1 MSDLVRY
8 DPLEH
13 GQLVGG
19 LKKYRGLTQKEARE
33 AADDTALTRGFNN
46 SMRSARMAWNAFTG
60 DDEELG
66 QLKAEDMD
74 YRKIQEGR
82 KSQARR
88 ELGEAWDKG
97 EGVGGGLSN
106 VWGELKKD
114 WREKGL
120 DGVLEDVG
128 EMGGATLEQ
137 APNAL
142 VPLVTST
149 AGRAVGAIGGAFAG
163 GLAGA
168 GVGAIP
174 GAVVGGHVGGLA
186 GYALGNTLMEYGEQL
201 DRAAEAAG
209 VDPTDK
215 DAMMA
220 FIDRGAPGALKNAAV
235 KGAVVGAVDMATMK
249 LGGSI
254 LNMGKKA
261 AEKAALEK
269 MGVAAADKA
278 VVAAAKGTPEF
289 AALAAKESAK
299 GGLGGAARHTAAYA
313 LEPASEFAGEYL
325 GTGLAN
331 GEWDEKGAALEAFS
345 SLGHSAVEFVGTK
358 AYAAMTDPLKLSA
371 EQKADALAD
380 AKGNIEGNRKAGKLT
395 PEEAQA
401 LRAAVEAALDGG
413 VEQGGAGFDTAHHD
427 QLYLTLQ
434 QFVDRTKQK
443 EAEQFF
449 SSPADS
455 NTPHTEELAREME
468 KQPDVSGIPSEDEA
482 EFLNTGV
489 MSDGLARQY
498 ADIAAKYRAKPS
510 EAMGI
515 NPDNGAISAAAALA
529 VDSGAAVPSAVSDDV
544 EAPSVADDVLSERS
558 ADADRGGVSSAYGN
572 VRSGGA
578 PRGAASVASGG
589 SAAAASGGIA
599 RVAPLPAG
607 QYFDSLDTRGRKA
620 LAKEAGFDIKG
631 VADFG
636 QIAEPVRQ
644 KIEEAYHARIEADYK
659 AASEA
664 KQGYLPPPVRMAD
677 AVPVPKKGF
686 SVPADALNKE
696 SRRRFDAL
704 PEGVRRHA
712 QTVADYTADGIMR
725 QEAGMAD
732 MRGHYPEGLAESVR
746 AVRAYRAEHPESA
759 DVLDRLNRAVYGYRR
774 NNGWNVPLLS
784 REGERLQGVRTALP
798 DDGAS
803 EAVVG
808 GGRGLPRALPMEDKG
823 LAQDVRQD
831 VRQGLTQG
839 GRGLTPDKGADA
851 NAAALQVAPEADV
864 APGLSASENLAET
877 DGGKGAPIA
886 GKRPDTVLPVLNP
899 QVTESAV
906 KVSPKKR
913 MADAAADFTR
923 RLAADRRKLEKAG
936 VPLGDGEYR
945 FEHTNRKHID
955 ALAGVLDRLG
965 KGGML
970 KDFAD
975 MAGSSHSDGLV
986 FDGRRYLKGKEAETL
1001 QAGGLLEAVPS
1012 KSGWDYRLTQEGR
1025 ALAKVMA
1032 RSRDAAADGKSAG
1045 KAQSA
1050 RAKDAP
1056 VAAKNAAD
1064 EKPSSDKAAE
1074 SEAVVKTALDNP
1086 EEAQRKARVLQGEP
1100 VYTVKERTAPR
1111 ENKALREWAVA
1122 LFDKAGNKAVN
1133 PEIGEVALT
1142 AKSVKDSLAHGISP
1156 EKASAFEAVPYVVEK
1171 GAVIVRT
1178 RHGRVSSYFISAPV
1192 EIEGKQDIV
1201 TVLVHH
1207 DVNKKRMYLHSVT
1220 TKENLLKTAL
1230 AGYDGDSTADAE
1242 ASEPRGKLYSGD
1254 IASVL
1259 KKLLEYKTQ
1268 GGKTEDTPSE
1278 GARFSLDES
1287 PDSAFARAVDDVV
1300 GGKVSRGFVKMGTTP
1315 DVLKMLGLP
1324 DVKIRI
1330 SAKTIEK
1337 VMGEYLGIAKGAHS
1351 HIHNLTPEA
1360 VKQLPGQINNPVAV
1374 FKSSTVRGGY
1384 VVLTELT
1391 EADKQTG
1398 KDKPVVAALHLK
1410 TDKGGIEVIDVA
1422 SSYGRSDSQ
1431 LSRAFNQDLLY
1442 LDKTKARNLNTE
1454 RLQLPWDFTSDFEL
1468 YERNIKTDSDL
1479 VQYLKAEKQGKFD
1492 KKQENAKQHAE
1503 SIKKRLAESIGGLA
1517 EQVDVA
1523 AVSETAPDKAQMLL
1537 SERVEGWFDGRT
1549 GKITLVAENLTP
1561 ERAVWVAWHELGHR
1575 GFAAEGFAKY
1585 REELERADGNSLIRR
1600 IADAVQEER
1609 EGTGDAAA
1617 SVRSAAVEEA
1627 VVELYAAQRTGDWSG
1642 IENRYGVKVGNGLKR
1657 GIAGVLARI
1666 GAVLRRVL
1674 QRLTGKAD
1682 GAMSDADVFAMLV
1695 DLHGNKAAKSKAV
1708 VKTALDDAKEA
1719 ERKARVLQGEPVYT
1733 VKERQAPQG
1742 FKALREWAAAL
1753 FEKAGG
1759 KAVNPEAGEILLNE
1773 RSVRDSIAHGMNPFK
1788 AEAFAAIPDVIS
1800 QGVVIHEGV
1809 NPENGTRYVY
1819 ISAPV
1824 EIGGKDDVVTLLARN
1839 TGNGSQMYLHSVATK
1854 ESILNASDTETA
1866 EISRETG
1873 KVNSGY
1879 IASVLKKL
1887 LEYKTETGKGVSV
1900 GKKQQ
1905 KRQAESEAGSVPSE
1919 AQPKSGKDY
1928 FGLSLYE
1935 SGQDYKGISEAH
1947 YRKFVAELSKLDG
1960 WRVNNRKYGRLEF
1973 RVDGEEVVFL
1983 RRLESLYSEHA
1994 VIGFSVYNSRLVEKK
2009 FDEIEFVFNPSEPP
2023 KETAERLNRF
2033 IRSIYPVSEASVQV
2047 ESNPESEADTHR
2059 TPESVRAFSVT
2070 LPKLQQKRAV
2080 EHLTADALLDGGAKY
2095 PQLNGRTT
2103 KAGQVEKT
2111 LSAGF
2116 VPYEEIREQTARM
2129 GKERDKMF
2137 FKLHREAYGEDS
2149 SFDYDNSDDAELKA
2163 QTDEALREKHPPKTV
2178 YLMKHKQSGDAL
2190 PITKTQFDY
2199 AVYLE
2204 NMPSEGL
2211 RFSRSEQ
2218 TKSAFENRIDALFGG
2233 AKANLKGVRVLDKSD
2248 LLDMLGYGG
2257 MPVEL
2262 NESKVVLNRKN
2273 HPEMTAQQWKKVPE
2287 WLDNPVAVLKS
2298 KTHDKRL
2305 VFVPDEL
2312 IDGAPVYLVVEPN
2325 SRGLDIH
2332 VLVNGYA
2339 KDGNPQQTFRDIWRD
2354 LANGNTEF
2362 VDSKKARELLG
2373 RSGLQLPRLPSLNT
2387 SRKKILTE
2395 KNLQGYRK
2403 SEKTDT
2409 GQQHAESIKKRLAE
2423 SIGGLAEQVDVAAVS
2438 ETAPDKAQMLLS
2450 ERVEGWFDGRTGKI
2464 TLVAENL
2471 TPERAVWVAW
2481 HELGHR
2487 GFAAE
2492 GFAKYREEL
2501 ERADGNSLIRRIAD
2515 AVQEERE
2522 GTGDAAAS
2530 VRSAAVEEAVV
2541 ELYAAQRTGDWSGIE
2556 NRYGVKVGNG
2566 LKRGIAGVL
2575 ARIGAVLRRV
2585 LQRLTGKADG
2595 AMSDADVFAMLVDLH
2610 GNVEGAREAVSD
2622 GVKPSRSAMKDMDAN
2637 IRRGRAAMNRAL
2649 VEKADVRR
2657 AMYRNDIGWI
2667 DFVWGSTGRVLPNGK
2682 TKGAMGLAHVI
2693 ESRMRKDGMSR
2704 DEVVGMLI
2712 GRVVDTI
2719 ARGEVLR
2726 TVEGGK
2732 TKRLEVSLQ
2741 GNIVQL
2747 VKSKG
2752 SNTWV
2757 LTAFDGYQTVEQ
2769 ARGATRSA
2777 LRNTDPILSRDGMG
2791 ASDTPN
2797 VRAKDESVNTA
2808 DGTRFSRAEERSKSE
2823 SLEKL
2828 RRAETIRISGREI
2841 EAGDDLRQYRR
2852 RAMEYGKS
2860 LRGSYVNKD
2869 TGREISLGRAGIT
2882 EVLHHDVSNPEHL
2895 QSIAAIPQI
2904 IEKSIYI
2911 DTLPNEDKAKNPDI
2925 QEYEYYVA
2933 GLNIG
2938 GTDYTVKAAIA
2949 VATTGDKY
2957 YDHKLTRIEKGDLLE
2972 MTSRLSGAE
2981 ISNQSPLS
2989 DIDDKRLLQILQDK
3003 DAGKGGIADFDT
3015 EAVRFSRA
3023 ANIGAS
3029 ISHITGKRSDLRNAL
3044 KDRWDASKG
3053 IQLQFLGRRQIEDI
3067 YGGDLDGLKEYGRL
3081 SELFGADAN
3090 KAVTEA
3096 DKVVKE
3102 WGRLKKENAKAL
3114 ADLMHDA
3121 TLAKVDADPLMR
3133 GDAQKRLDGIRT
3145 ALDIA
3150 DGKIEKAKA
3159 VIASANARIARADAA
3174 YNKASEAAKKA
3185 QSALLAAEE
3194 EAGREIMADEADMR
3208 LRRLFYADSEAKRA
3222 LRHAEADVMAESR
3235 AKTDAVQMLKQAR
3248 ADVRRLEKD
3257 EVEAQKALEGLA
3269 LLNRRFAKLPDAAQR
3284 VYRKARDDYRVHF
3297 GQVRDAI
3304 AERLARAGQD
3314 AEIVRRLKERFDNEL
3329 GGVYFPLARFGD
3341 YLVVV
3346 KDADGNNVNVSRA
3359 ETLSE
3364 AEKLRDALKADF
3376 GAGFKVSPVMKSRDY
3391 IQSRDAVSGGF
3402 MKELGEA
3409 VGMLDLDPAQQ
3420 AQLNDTLMQLYL
3432 NSLPDTSWAKHGI
3445 HRKGVPGFSDDARR
3459 AYAQNM
3465 GSGANYLAKLR
3476 YADRM
3481 AEQLDVM
3488 QDFVDGR
3495 KYEEGFDQRQLQ
3507 RVADEMRKRHEAVMN
3522 PNPSKLAQALTGF
3535 GFLWMMGMSPASAIV
3550 NLSQTAMVAYPV
3562 MAAKWGYADAA
3573 RELLRASKQIGLRVG
3588 EKFNT
3593 IEDSLNED
3601 EKAAFQKAVDYGVID
3616 LSQAHD
3622 LAGVANGDPGL
3633 AGSAWQKVMDKAS
3646 WLFHHAEKFN
3656 RQVTFVAAYRLAKQ
3670 AGADSEAAFEQAKKA
3685 TYDGHFDYAAQ
3696 NRPRFMMGNVAKV
3709 VFLFKQYSQNI
3720 LYALGRNAYLA
3731 FKGDKEARKTL
3742 AGLLVS
3748 HAMASGIL
3756 GLPFVS
3762 TLLAVA
3768 SMLGSDDDDPWD
3780 AEAALRNML
3789 ADTFGD
3795 KAGEVM
3801 AKGFSRL
3808 TPLDVSGRLGLNQLI
3823 FPDIQDG
3830 LEGKKWA
3837 ESLVV
3842 GSTGAVV
3849 GAGIGAA
3856 DGVQKILD
3864 GRYMEGLES
3873 MLPVAIRNPLKAVR
3887 YATDGQ
3893 VDKSGIMVKDDFNLF
3908 ELAGQAVGFRPSD
3921 LALKQEGKSAVYR
3934 RDRALSA
3941 ARAKILS
3948 AMAKAVVE
3956 QDAAALRELRGVVA
3970 QWNRKH
3976 PERAI
3981 KSENIM
3987 AGVRNRQRRVA
3998 GAKDGIYLPEG
4009 RSDARTDGGFAF
4021 GH

>member
-1 MSDLVRY
+1 MRA
-8 DPLEH
+8 E
-13 GQLVGG
+13 
-19 LKKYRGLTQKEARE
+19 RE
-33 AADDTALTRGFNN
+33 
-46 SMRSARMAWNAFTG
+46 
-60 DDEELG
+60 DE
-66 QLKAEDMD
+66 
-74 YRKIQEGR
+74 
-82 KSQARR
+82 
-88 ELGEAWDKG
+88 
-97 EGVGGGLSN
+97 
-106 VWGELKKD
+106 
-114 WREKGL
+114 
-120 DGVLEDVG
+120 
-128 EMGGATLEQ
+128 
-137 APNAL
+137 
-142 VPLVTST
+142 
-149 AGRAVGAIGGAFAG
+149 
-163 GLAGA
+163 GLA
-168 GVGAIP
+168 
-174 GAVVGGHVGGLA
+174 
-186 GYALGNTLMEYGEQL
+186 Q
-201 DRAAEAAG
+201 
-209 VDPTDK
+209 
-215 DAMMA
+215 
-220 FIDRGAPGALKNAAV
+220 
-235 KGAVVGAVDMATMK
+235 
-249 LGGSI
+249 
-254 LNMGKKA
+254 
-261 AEKAALEK
+261 
-269 MGVAAADKA
+269 
-278 VVAAAKGTPEF
+278 GTP
-289 AALAAKESAK
+289 
-299 GGLGGAARHTAAYA
+299 R
-313 LEPASEFAGEYL
+313 
-325 GTGLAN
+325 
-331 GEWDEKGAALEAFS
+331 
-345 SLGHSAVEFVGTK
+345 
-358 AYAAMTDPLKLSA
+358 
-371 EQKADALAD
+371 
-380 AKGNIEGNRKAGKLT
+380 
-395 PEEAQA
+395 
-401 LRAAVEAALDGG
+401 
-413 VEQGGAGFDTAHHD
+413 
-427 QLYLTLQ
+427 
-434 QFVDRTKQK
+434 
-443 EAEQFF
+443 
-449 SSPADS
+449 
-455 NTPHTEELAREME
+455 
-468 KQPDVSGIPSEDEA
+468 
-482 EFLNTGV
+482 
-489 MSDGLARQY
+489 
-498 ADIAAKYRAKPS
+498 
-510 EAMGI
+510 
-515 NPDNGAISAAAALA
+515 
-529 VDSGAAVPSAVSDDV
+529 
-544 EAPSVADDVLSERS
+544 
-558 ADADRGGVSSAYGN
+558 
-572 VRSGGA
+572 
-578 PRGAASVASGG
+578 
-589 SAAAASGGIA
+589 
-599 RVAPLPAG
+599 
-607 QYFDSLDTRGRKA
+607 
-620 LAKEAGFDIKG
+620 
-631 VADFG
+631 
-636 QIAEPVRQ
+636 
-644 KIEEAYHARIEADYK
+644 
-659 AASEA
+659 
-664 KQGYLPPPVRMAD
+664 
-677 AVPVPKKGF
+677 
-686 SVPADALNKE
+686 
-696 SRRRFDAL
+696 
-704 PEGVRRHA
+704 
-712 QTVADYTADGIMR
+712 
-725 QEAGMAD
+725 D

-823 LAQDVRQD
+823 LAQDVQQD

-839 GRGLTPDKGADA
+839 GRGLTPDAGADA
-851 NAAALQVAPEADV
+851 NAAALQGLPASAAVASGNAPTHHQNLQVRTRAEGA
-864 APGLSASENLAET
+864 APGLPASENLAGT
-877 DGGKGAPIA
+877 DGGKRAPVA

-899 QVTESAV
+899 QVAESAV

-970 KDFAD
+970 EEFAD

-986 FDGRRYLKGKEAETL
+986 FDSRRYLKGREAETL

-1032 RSRDAAADGKSAG
+1032 RSRDAAADGKPAG
-1045 KAQSA
+1045 RAQSA

-1056 VAAKNAAD
+1056 VAGKAAVAKNATT

-1074 SEAVVKTALDNP
+1074 PETLVKTALDNP
-1086 EEAQRKARVLQGEP
+1086 QEARRKARVLQGEP

-1259 KKLLEYKTQ
+1259 KKLLEYKT
-1268 GGKTEDTPSE
+1268 
-1278 GARFSLDES
+1278 
-1287 PDSAFARAVDDVV
+1287 
-1300 GGKVSRGFVKMGTTP
+1300 
-1315 DVLKMLGLP
+1315 
-1324 DVKIRI
+1324 
-1330 SAKTIEK
+1330 
-1337 VMGEYLGIAKGAHS
+1337 
-1351 HIHNLTPEA
+1351 
-1360 VKQLPGQINNPVAV
+1360 
-1374 FKSSTVRGGY
+1374 
-1384 VVLTELT
+1384 
-1391 EADKQTG
+1391 
-1398 KDKPVVAALHLK
+1398 
-1410 TDKGGIEVIDVA
+1410 
-1422 SSYGRSDSQ
+1422 
-1431 LSRAFNQDLLY
+1431 
-1442 LDKTKARNLNTE
+1442 
-1454 RLQLPWDFTSDFEL
+1454 
-1468 YERNIKTDSDL
+1468 
-1479 VQYLKAEKQGKFD
+1479 
-1492 KKQENAKQHAE
+1492 
-1503 SIKKRLAESIGGLA
+1503 
-1517 EQVDVA
+1517 
-1523 AVSETAPDKAQMLL
+1523 
-1537 SERVEGWFDGRT
+1537 
-1549 GKITLVAENLTP
+1549 
-1561 ERAVWVAWHELGHR
+1561 
-1575 GFAAEGFAKY
+1575 
-1585 REELERADGNSLIRR
+1585 
-1600 IADAVQEER
+1600 
-1609 EGTGDAAA
+1609 
-1617 SVRSAAVEEA
+1617 
-1627 VVELYAAQRTGDWSG
+1627 
-1642 IENRYGVKVGNGLKR
+1642 
-1657 GIAGVLARI
+1657 
-1666 GAVLRRVL
+1666 
-1674 QRLTGKAD
+1674 
-1682 GAMSDADVFAMLV
+1682 
-1695 DLHGNKAAKSKAV
+1695 
-1708 VKTALDDAKEA
+1708 
-1719 ERKARVLQGEPVYT
+1719 
-1733 VKERQAPQG
+1733 
-1742 FKALREWAAAL
+1742 
-1753 FEKAGG
+1753 
-1759 KAVNPEAGEILLNE
+1759 
-1773 RSVRDSIAHGMNPFK
+1773 
-1788 AEAFAAIPDVIS
+1788 
-1800 QGVVIHEGV
+1800 
-1809 NPENGTRYVY
+1809 
-1819 ISAPV
+1819 
-1824 EIGGKDDVVTLLARN
+1824 
-1839 TGNGSQMYLHSVATK
+1839 
-1854 ESILNASDTETA
+1854 
-1866 EISRETG
+1866 
-1873 KVNSGY
+1873 
-1879 IASVLKKL
+1879 
-1887 LEYKTETGKGVSV
+1887 ETGKGVSV

-1905 KRQAESEAGSVPSE
+1905 KRQAESEAGGVPSE

-1960 WRVNNRKYGRLEF
+1960 WRVNNRKYGKLEF

-2163 QTDEALREKHPPKTV
+2163 QTDEALREKYPPKTV

-2211 RFSRSEQ
+2211 KFS
-2218 TKSAFENRIDALFGG
+2218 
-2233 AKANLKGVRVLDKSD
+2233 
-2248 LLDMLGYGG
+2248 
-2257 MPVEL
+2257 L
-2262 NESKVVLNRKN
+2262 NESPGSAFARAVDDAARGRQVSGYVRVGTTPDVLKMLGLPDVRVTV
-2273 HPEMTAQQWKKVPE
+2273 HGSMFKKVMGGKHSVTAGDLKQIPKQI
-2287 WLDNPVAVLKS
+2287 NSPVAVMRSETMADGYVVLTELVEHGRGTDKPVVAALHLKRT
-2298 KTHDKRL
+2298 KDGL
-2305 VFVPDEL
+2305 EL
-2312 IDGAPVYLVVEPN
+2312 MNIASVYGRRDIQVQ
-2325 SRGLDIH
+2325 RGLNSHLLYLDKEKG
-2332 VLVNGYA
+2332 L
-2339 KDGNPQQTFRDIWRD
+2339 KLSRTF
-2354 LANGNTEF
+2354 
-2362 VDSKKARELLG
+2362 
-2373 RSGLQLPRLPSLNT
+2373 GLQLPAYVQEGSNLGSQVKTDSDLAQYL
-2387 SRKKILTE
+2387 KTE
-2395 KNLQGYRK
+2395 KQGK
-2403 SEKTDT
+2403 FDKKQENAK
-2409 GQQHAESIKKRLAE
+2409 QHAESIKKRLAE

-2438 ETAPDKAQMLLS
+2438 EALPDKAQMLLS

-2471 TPERAVWVAW
+2471 TPERAVWAAW

-2487 GFAAE
+2487 GFAAD

-2530 VRSAAVEEAVV
+2530 VRSVAVEEAVV
-2541 ELYAAQRTGDWSGIE
+2541 ELYAAQRTGDWAGIE
-2556 NRYGVKVGNG
+2556 NRYGVKAGNG

-2585 LQRLTGKADG
+2585 LQRLAGKADG

-2712 GRVVDTI
+2712 GRVVETI

-3023 ANIGAS
+3023 ANIGAA

-3067 YGGDLDGLKEYGRL
+3067 YGGSLDGLKEYGRL

-3096 DKVVKE
+3096 DKVVRE

-3194 EAGREIMADEADMR
+3194 KAGREILADEADMR

-3762 TLLAVA
+3762 ALLAVA
-3768 SMLGSDDDDPWD
+3768 SMLGSDDDDPWIPS
-3780 AEAALRNML
+3780 ATCCTA
-3789 ADTFGD
+3789 
-3795 KAGEVM
+3795 
-3801 AKGFSRL
+3801 
-3808 TPLDVSGRLGLNQLI
+3808 
-3823 FPDIQDG
+3823 
-3830 LEGKKWA
+3830 
-3837 ESLVV
+3837 SLCPA
-3842 GSTGAVV
+3842 SKP
-3849 GAGIGAA
+3849 I
-3856 DGVQKILD
+3856 
-3864 GRYMEGLES
+3864 
-3873 MLPVAIRNPLKAVR
+3873 
-3887 YATDGQ
+3887 
-3893 VDKSGIMVKDDFNLF
+3893 
-3908 ELAGQAVGFRPSD
+3908 
-3921 LALKQEGKSAVYR
+3921 
-3934 RDRALSA
+3934 
-3941 ARAKILS
+3941 
-3948 AMAKAVVE
+3948 
-3956 QDAAALRELRGVVA
+3956 
-3970 QWNRKH
+3970 
-3976 PERAI
+3976 
-3981 KSENIM
+3981 
-3987 AGVRNRQRRVA
+3987 
-3998 GAKDGIYLPEG
+3998 
-4009 RSDARTDGGFAF
+4009 
-4021 GH
+4021 

>member
-19 LKKYRGLTQKEARE
+19 LKKYRGFTQKDAWA
-33 AADDTALTRGFNN
+33 AADDTALTRGFKN
-46 SMRSARMAWNAFTG
+46 SMRSARMAWNDLTG
-60 DDEELG
+60 DKEELG

-88 ELGEAWDKG
+88 ELGEAWEKG

-106 VWGELKKD
+106 VWEELKKD

-142 VPLVTST
+142 VPLATTTVGGILGTL
-149 AGRAVGAIGGAFAG
+149 AGGNTAVGAY
-163 GLAGA
+163 AGA
-168 GVGAIP
+168 T
-174 GAVVGGHVGGLA
+174 
-186 GYALGNTLMEYGEQL
+186 LGNTLMEYGEQL

-261 AEKAALEK
+261 AEKAALKK

-278 VVAAAKGTPEF
+278 AVAAAKGTPEF

-299 GGLGGAARHTAAYA
+299 GGLGGAARHAAAFA

-358 AYAAMTDPLKLSA
+358 AYAAITDPLRLSA

-449 SSPADS
+449 NSPADG
-455 NTPHTEELAREME
+455 NTPHAEELAREME

-498 ADIAAKYRAKPS
+498 ADMADKYRAKPS

-515 NPDNGAISAAAALA
+515 DPDDGAISAAAALA
-529 VDSGAAVPSAVSDDV
+529 VDSGAAVPSVPSDDV
-544 EAPSVADDVLSERS
+544 ETPTVADDVLSGRS

-578 PRGAASVASGG
+578 ASVASGG
-589 SAAAASGGIA
+589 AGRSAAAASGGIA

-607 QYFDSLDTRGRKA
+607 QYFDGLDTRGRKA

-644 KIEEAYHARIEADYK
+644 KIEEAYHARIEADYQ

-704 PEGVRRHA
+704 PETVRRHA

-732 MRGHYPEGLAESVR
+732 MRGHYPAGLAESVR
-746 AVRAYRAEHPESA
+746 VVRAYRAEHPESA

-774 NNGWNVPLLS
+774 NNGWRVPLLS

-808 GGRGLPRALPMEDKG
+808 GGRGLPRALPTEDKG

-839 GRGLTPDKGADA
+839 GRGLTPDTGADA
-851 NAAALQVAPEADV
+851 NAAALQGLPEPAAVASGNAPTHRQNLQVRAHAEGA

-877 DGGKGAPIA
+877 DGGKRAPVA

-899 QVTESAV
+899 QVAESAV

-970 KDFAD
+970 EEFAD

-986 FDGRRYLKGKEAETL
+986 FDSRRYLKGKEAETL

-1032 RSRDAAADGKSAG
+1032 RSRDAAASAGKSAG

-1050 RAKDAP
+1050 RAKDTP
-1056 VAAKNAAD
+1056 VAGKAAVAKNAAN
-1064 EKPSSDKAAE
+1064 EKPSSDKAAKPE
-1074 SEAVVKTALDNP
+1074 TLVKTALDNP
-1086 EEAQRKARVLQGEP
+1086 QEARRKARVLQGEP
-1100 VYTVKERTAPR
+1100 VYTVKERTAPG

-1122 LFDKAGNKAVN
+1122 LFDKAGGKAVN
-1133 PEIGEVALT
+1133 PEAGEILLNER
-1142 AKSVKDSLAHGISP
+1142 SVRDSIAHGMNPFKAEAFAAIPDVISQGVVIHEGVNP
-1156 EKASAFEAVPYVVEK
+1156 ENGTRYV
-1171 GAVIVRT
+1171 
-1178 RHGRVSSYFISAPV
+1178 YISAPV
-1192 EIEGKQDIV
+1192 EIEGKDDVV
-1201 TVLVHH
+1201 TLLAR
-1207 DVNKKRMYLHSVT
+1207 NTGNGSQMYLHSVA
-1220 TKENLLKTAL
+1220 TKESILNASDTETAEISRETGKVNS
-1230 AGYDGDSTADAE
+1230 GY
-1242 ASEPRGKLYSGD
+1242 

-1259 KKLLEYKTQ
+1259 KKLLKYKTQ
-1268 GGKTEDTPSE
+1268 GGKTENTPSE
-1278 GARFSLDES
+1278 GLRFSIRFSLDES
-1287 PDSAFARAVDDVV
+1287 PDSAFARAVDDVT
-1300 GGKVSRGFVKMGTTP
+1300 GGKVPAGFISLGTTP
-1315 DVLKMLGLP
+1315 DVWKLVGLP
-1324 DVKIRI
+1324 DGKVRI
-1330 SAKTIEK
+1330 SGGVIDKAMNGKHAVT
-1337 VMGEYLGIAKGAHS
+1337 A
-1351 HIHNLTPEA
+1351 EA
-1360 VKQLPGQINNPVAV
+1360 LKDLPRHLNSPIAV
-1374 FKSSTVRGGY
+1374 FKSSASSSNPDGY
-1384 VVLTELT
+1384 VVLTELV
-1391 EADKQTG
+1391 EREKG
-1398 KDKPVVAALHLK
+1398 KDKPIIAALNLGRAK
-1410 TDKGGIEVIDVA
+1410 NGLELLDI
-1422 SSYGRSDSQ
+1422 SSVYGRNNGQ
-1431 LSRAFNQDLLY
+1431 LTRAFNQDLLY
-1442 LDKTKARNLNTE
+1442 LDKAKGRHFLTTRP
-1454 RLQLPWDFTSDFEL
+1454 LQLHWDITSDADL
-1468 YERNIKTDSDL
+1468 VGRNIKTDSDL
-1479 VQYLKAEKQGKFD
+1479 AQYSSA
-1492 KKQENAKQHAE
+1492 KKQVSVDKAQRMARQHAE
-1503 SIKKRLAESIGGLA
+1503 SIKKRLAESIGRLA

-1575 GFAAEGFAKY
+1575 GFAADGFAKY
-1585 REELERADGNSLIRR
+1585 RAELERADGNSLIRR

-1674 QRLTGKAD
+1674 QRLAGKAD
-1682 GAMSDADVFAMLV
+1682 GAMSDADVFAMLA
-1695 DLHGNKAAKSKAV
+1695 DLHGNA
-1708 VKTALDDAKEA
+1708 
-1719 ERKARVLQGEPVYT
+1719 
-1733 VKERQAPQG
+1733 
-1742 FKALREWAAAL
+1742 
-1753 FEKAGG
+1753 
-1759 KAVNPEAGEILLNE
+1759 
-1773 RSVRDSIAHGMNPFK
+1773 
-1788 AEAFAAIPDVIS
+1788 
-1800 QGVVIHEGV
+1800 
-1809 NPENGTRYVY
+1809 
-1819 ISAPV
+1819 
-1824 EIGGKDDVVTLLARN
+1824 
-1839 TGNGSQMYLHSVATK
+1839 
-1854 ESILNASDTETA
+1854 
-1866 EISRETG
+1866 
-1873 KVNSGY
+1873 
-1879 IASVLKKL
+1879 
-1887 LEYKTETGKGVSV
+1887 
-1900 GKKQQ
+1900 
-1905 KRQAESEAGSVPSE
+1905 
-1919 AQPKSGKDY
+1919 
-1928 FGLSLYE
+1928 
-1935 SGQDYKGISEAH
+1935 
-1947 YRKFVAELSKLDG
+1947 
-1960 WRVNNRKYGRLEF
+1960 
-1973 RVDGEEVVFL
+1973 
-1983 RRLESLYSEHA
+1983 
-1994 VIGFSVYNSRLVEKK
+1994 
-2009 FDEIEFVFNPSEPP
+2009 
-2023 KETAERLNRF
+2023 
-2033 IRSIYPVSEASVQV
+2033 
-2047 ESNPESEADTHR
+2047 
-2059 TPESVRAFSVT
+2059 
-2070 LPKLQQKRAV
+2070 
-2080 EHLTADALLDGGAKY
+2080 
-2095 PQLNGRTT
+2095 
-2103 KAGQVEKT
+2103 
-2111 LSAGF
+2111 
-2116 VPYEEIREQTARM
+2116 
-2129 GKERDKMF
+2129 
-2137 FKLHREAYGEDS
+2137 
-2149 SFDYDNSDDAELKA
+2149 
-2163 QTDEALREKHPPKTV
+2163 
-2178 YLMKHKQSGDAL
+2178 
-2190 PITKTQFDY
+2190 
-2199 AVYLE
+2199 
-2204 NMPSEGL
+2204 
-2211 RFSRSEQ
+2211 
-2218 TKSAFENRIDALFGG
+2218 
-2233 AKANLKGVRVLDKSD
+2233 
-2248 LLDMLGYGG
+2248 
-2257 MPVEL
+2257 
-2262 NESKVVLNRKN
+2262 
-2273 HPEMTAQQWKKVPE
+2273 
-2287 WLDNPVAVLKS
+2287 
-2298 KTHDKRL
+2298 
-2305 VFVPDEL
+2305 
-2312 IDGAPVYLVVEPN
+2312 
-2325 SRGLDIH
+2325 
-2332 VLVNGYA
+2332 
-2339 KDGNPQQTFRDIWRD
+2339 
-2354 LANGNTEF
+2354 
-2362 VDSKKARELLG
+2362 
-2373 RSGLQLPRLPSLNT
+2373 
-2387 SRKKILTE
+2387 
-2395 KNLQGYRK
+2395 
-2403 SEKTDT
+2403 
-2409 GQQHAESIKKRLAE
+2409 
-2423 SIGGLAEQVDVAAVS
+2423 
-2438 ETAPDKAQMLLS
+2438 
-2450 ERVEGWFDGRTGKI
+2450 
-2464 TLVAENL
+2464 
-2471 TPERAVWVAW
+2471 
-2481 HELGHR
+2481 
-2487 GFAAE
+2487 
-2492 GFAKYREEL
+2492 
-2501 ERADGNSLIRRIAD
+2501 
-2515 AVQEERE
+2515 
-2522 GTGDAAAS
+2522 
-2530 VRSAAVEEAVV
+2530 EEA
-2541 ELYAAQRTGDWSGIE
+2541 RD
-2556 NRYGVKVGNG
+2556 
-2566 LKRGIAGVL
+2566 
-2575 ARIGAVLRRV
+2575 
-2585 LQRLTGKADG
+2585 
-2595 AMSDADVFAMLVDLH
+2595 
-2610 GNVEGAREAVSD
+2610 AVSD
-2622 GVKPSRSAMKDMDAN
+2622 GVLFSIYSDDADKVA
-2637 IRRGRAAMNRAL
+2637 RAADIL
-2649 VEKADVRR
+2649 TGSPVADIESGLIKR
-2657 AMYRNDIGWI
+2657 DE
-2667 DFVWGSTGRVLPNGK
+2667 NGK
-2682 TKGAMGLAHVI
+2682 VIANAREFIRKWLA
-2693 ESRMRKDGMSR
+2693 ENRPDGIFR
-2704 DEVVGMLI
+2704 HPEV
-2712 GRVVDTI
+2712 
-2719 ARGEVLR
+2719 GEVML
-2726 TVEGGK
+2726 TVRGVK
-2732 TKRLEVSLQ
+2732 NSLSHFSADIHVDALPAVPYVLENSAVLEY
-2741 GNIVQL
+2741 
-2747 VKSKG
+2747 SKDKNG
-2752 SNTWV
+2752 DN
-2757 LTAFDGYQTVEQ
+2757 VE
-2769 ARGATRSA
+2769 
-2777 LRNTDPILSRDGMG
+2777 NVIL
-2791 ASDTPN
+2791 
-2797 VRAKDESVNTA
+2797 
-2808 DGTRFSRAEERSKSE
+2808 
-2823 SLEKL
+2823 
-2828 RRAETIRISGREI
+2828 
-2841 EAGDDLRQYRR
+2841 
-2852 RAMEYGKS
+2852 
-2860 LRGSYVNKD
+2860 
-2869 TGREISLGRAGIT
+2869 
-2882 EVLHHDVSNPEHL
+2882 
-2895 QSIAAIPQI
+2895 AAP
-2904 IEKSIYI
+2904 
-2911 DTLPNEDKAKNPDI
+2911 A
-2925 QEYEYYVA
+2925 
-2933 GLNIG
+2933 NIG
-2938 GTDYTVKAAIA
+2938 GKRHYVVVRLRKDLKSGQKPQFYVVAAQLETDAQRETALAVETRSSHDGHIA
-2949 VATTGDKY
+2949 GGK
-2957 YDHKLTRIEKGDLLE
+2957 
-2972 MTSRLSGAE
+2972 
-2981 ISNQSPLS
+2981 N
-2989 DIDDKRLLQILQDK
+2989 RLLNILHSALISVNQIK
-3003 DAGKGGIADFDT
+3003 SAAGNTGTVDAGIADFDT

-3023 ANIGAS
+3023 ANIGAA
-3029 ISHITGKRSDLRNAL
+3029 IGHITGKKSDLRNAL

-3067 YGGDLDGLKEYGRL
+3067 YGGSLDGLKEYGRL

-3096 DKVVKE
+3096 DKVVRE
-3102 WGRLKKENAKAL
+3102 WGRLKKADAKAL

-3150 DGKIEKAKA
+3150 DGKIVKARA
-3159 VIASANARIARADAA
+3159 VIASADARIARADAA

-3194 EAGREIMADEADMR
+3194 KAGREILADEADMR

-3257 EVEAQKALEGLA
+3257 EVGAQKALEGLA

-3284 VYRKARDDYRVHF
+3284 VYRKARDDYRAHF
-3297 GQVRDAI
+3297 GQVRDAL

-3314 AEIVRRLKERFDNEL
+3314 AETVRRLKERFDNEL

-3346 KDADGNNVNVSRA
+3346 KDADGNSVNVSRA

-3409 VGMLDLDPAQQ
+3409 VGMLDLDSAQQ
-3420 AQLNDTLMQLYL
+3420 AQLNDTLTQLYL
-3432 NSLPDTSWAKHGI
+3432 NALPDTSWAKHGI

-3495 KYEEGFDQRQLQ
+3495 KYEEGFNQRQLQ

-3573 RELLRASKQIGLRVG
+3573 RELLRASKQIGLKVG

-3656 RQVTFVAAYRLAKQ
+3656 RQVTFVAAYRLAKR

-3709 VFLFKQYSQNI
+3709 AFLFKQYSQNI

-3830 LEGKKWA
+3830 LAGKKWA

-3893 VDKSGIMVKDDFNLF
+3893 VDKSGITVKDDFNLF
-3908 ELAGQAVGFRPSD
+3908 ELAGQAAGFRSSD

-3956 QDAAALRELRGVVA
+3956 QDAAALRALRGVVA

-3987 AGVRNRQRRVA
+3987 SSVRNRQRRVA
-3998 GAKDGIYLPEG
+3998 GAKDGIYLSDKH
-4009 RSDARTDGGFAF
+4009 SDARTDGGFAF

>member
-1 MSDLVRY
+1 MRAERED
-8 DPLEH
+8 E
-13 GQLVGG
+13 
-19 LKKYRGLTQKEARE
+19 GLTQ
-33 AADDTALTRGFNN
+33 
-46 SMRSARMAWNAFTG
+46 
-60 DDEELG
+60 
-66 QLKAEDMD
+66 
-74 YRKIQEGR
+74 
-82 KSQARR
+82 
-88 ELGEAWDKG
+88 
-97 EGVGGGLSN
+97 
-106 VWGELKKD
+106 
-114 WREKGL
+114 
-120 DGVLEDVG
+120 
-128 EMGGATLEQ
+128 
-137 APNAL
+137 
-142 VPLVTST
+142 
-149 AGRAVGAIGGAFAG
+149 
-163 GLAGA
+163 
-168 GVGAIP
+168 
-174 GAVVGGHVGGLA
+174 
-186 GYALGNTLMEYGEQL
+186 
-201 DRAAEAAG
+201 
-209 VDPTDK
+209 
-215 DAMMA
+215 
-220 FIDRGAPGALKNAAV
+220 
-235 KGAVVGAVDMATMK
+235 
-249 LGGSI
+249 
-254 LNMGKKA
+254 
-261 AEKAALEK
+261 
-269 MGVAAADKA
+269 
-278 VVAAAKGTPEF
+278 
-289 AALAAKESAK
+289 
-299 GGLGGAARHTAAYA
+299 
-313 LEPASEFAGEYL
+313 
-325 GTGLAN
+325 
-331 GEWDEKGAALEAFS
+331 
-345 SLGHSAVEFVGTK
+345 
-358 AYAAMTDPLKLSA
+358 
-371 EQKADALAD
+371 
-380 AKGNIEGNRKAGKLT
+380 
-395 PEEAQA
+395 
-401 LRAAVEAALDGG
+401 
-413 VEQGGAGFDTAHHD
+413 
-427 QLYLTLQ
+427 
-434 QFVDRTKQK
+434 
-443 EAEQFF
+443 
-449 SSPADS
+449 
-455 NTPHTEELAREME
+455 
-468 KQPDVSGIPSEDEA
+468 
-482 EFLNTGV
+482 
-489 MSDGLARQY
+489 
-498 ADIAAKYRAKPS
+498 
-510 EAMGI
+510 
-515 NPDNGAISAAAALA
+515 
-529 VDSGAAVPSAVSDDV
+529 
-544 EAPSVADDVLSERS
+544 
-558 ADADRGGVSSAYGN
+558 
-572 VRSGGA
+572 GA
-578 PRGAASVASGG
+578 PR
-589 SAAAASGGIA
+589 
-599 RVAPLPAG
+599 
-607 QYFDSLDTRGRKA
+607 
-620 LAKEAGFDIKG
+620 
-631 VADFG
+631 
-636 QIAEPVRQ
+636 
-644 KIEEAYHARIEADYK
+644 
-659 AASEA
+659 
-664 KQGYLPPPVRMAD
+664 
-677 AVPVPKKGF
+677 
-686 SVPADALNKE
+686 
-696 SRRRFDAL
+696 
-704 PEGVRRHA
+704 
-712 QTVADYTADGIMR
+712 
-725 QEAGMAD
+725 D
-732 MRGHYPEGLAESVR
+732 MRGHYPAGLAESVR

-774 NNGWNVPLLS
+774 NNGWRVPLLS
-784 REGERLQGVRTALP
+784 REGERLQGGRTALP

-808 GGRGLPRALPMEDKG
+808 GGRGL
-823 LAQDVRQD
+823 
-831 VRQGLTQG
+831 
-839 GRGLTPDKGADA
+839 TPDAGADA
-851 NAAALQVAPEADV
+851 NAAALQGLPASAAVASGNAPTHRQNLQVRTRAEGA
-864 APGLSASENLAET
+864 APGLSASEKLAET
-877 DGGKGAPIA
+877 DGGKGAPVA

-899 QVTESAV
+899 QVAESAV

-970 KDFAD
+970 EEFAD

-986 FDGRRYLKGKEAETL
+986 FDSRRYLKGKEAETL

-1032 RSRDAAADGKSAG
+1032 RSRDAAASAGKSAG

-1056 VAAKNAAD
+1056 VAGKAAVAKNAAN

-1074 SEAVVKTALDNP
+1074 PETLVKTALDNP
-1086 EEAQRKARVLQGEP
+1086 EEARRKARVLQG
-1100 VYTVKERTAPR
+1100 K
-1111 ENKALREWAVA
+1111 
-1122 LFDKAGNKAVN
+1122 
-1133 PEIGEVALT
+1133 
-1142 AKSVKDSLAHGISP
+1142 
-1156 EKASAFEAVPYVVEK
+1156 
-1171 GAVIVRT
+1171 
-1178 RHGRVSSYFISAPV
+1178 
-1192 EIEGKQDIV
+1192 
-1201 TVLVHH
+1201 
-1207 DVNKKRMYLHSVT
+1207 
-1220 TKENLLKTAL
+1220 
-1230 AGYDGDSTADAE
+1230 
-1242 ASEPRGKLYSGD
+1242 
-1254 IASVL
+1254 
-1259 KKLLEYKTQ
+1259 
-1268 GGKTEDTPSE
+1268 
-1278 GARFSLDES
+1278 
-1287 PDSAFARAVDDVV
+1287 
-1300 GGKVSRGFVKMGTTP
+1300 
-1315 DVLKMLGLP
+1315 
-1324 DVKIRI
+1324 
-1330 SAKTIEK
+1330 
-1337 VMGEYLGIAKGAHS
+1337 
-1351 HIHNLTPEA
+1351 
-1360 VKQLPGQINNPVAV
+1360 
-1374 FKSSTVRGGY
+1374 
-1384 VVLTELT
+1384 
-1391 EADKQTG
+1391 
-1398 KDKPVVAALHLK
+1398 
-1410 TDKGGIEVIDVA
+1410 
-1422 SSYGRSDSQ
+1422 
-1431 LSRAFNQDLLY
+1431 
-1442 LDKTKARNLNTE
+1442 
-1454 RLQLPWDFTSDFEL
+1454 
-1468 YERNIKTDSDL
+1468 
-1479 VQYLKAEKQGKFD
+1479 
-1492 KKQENAKQHAE
+1492 
-1503 SIKKRLAESIGGLA
+1503 
-1517 EQVDVA
+1517 
-1523 AVSETAPDKAQMLL
+1523 
-1537 SERVEGWFDGRT
+1537 
-1549 GKITLVAENLTP
+1549 
-1561 ERAVWVAWHELGHR
+1561 
-1575 GFAAEGFAKY
+1575 
-1585 REELERADGNSLIRR
+1585 
-1600 IADAVQEER
+1600 
-1609 EGTGDAAA
+1609 
-1617 SVRSAAVEEA
+1617 
-1627 VVELYAAQRTGDWSG
+1627 
-1642 IENRYGVKVGNGLKR
+1642 
-1657 GIAGVLARI
+1657 
-1666 GAVLRRVL
+1666 
-1674 QRLTGKAD
+1674 
-1682 GAMSDADVFAMLV
+1682 
-1695 DLHGNKAAKSKAV
+1695 
-1708 VKTALDDAKEA
+1708 
-1719 ERKARVLQGEPVYT
+1719 PVYT

-1824 EIGGKDDVVTLLARN
+1824 EIEGKDDVVTLLARN

-1960 WRVNNRKYGRLEF
+1960 WRVNNRKYGKLEF

-2163 QTDEALREKHPPKTV
+2163 QTDEALREKYPPKTV

-2211 RFSRSEQ
+2211 RFSRAAKQADDVRDLMVTHNISGRGILHAARMGGLPFASVAVTRQSNPLYGFGEVTLIGNRDYIDPKGANKAKVFGSDIYSPRYPSVSYEYDRKDLQGVVGRFKQAAQAVGDVTLESAVMYESEGRGLNEVLSRSLAVKYQ
-2218 TKSAFENRIDALFGG
+2218 FLKDGGIDVSPVMKSSGLGGRAVPETDYFETLAKVDGLVEGRASEFERYVEDVADTVPVKERLYQGISERSGKRLYKPHTLENVVKKLKKDIRGG
-2233 AKANLKGVRVLDKSD
+2233 ESAHYGLPSLRARVTPKFKSVDDIRKNKGRLVSSEDFAEAKA
-2248 LLDMLGYGG
+2248 
-2257 MPVEL
+2257 EIEA
-2262 NESKVVLNRKN
+2262 ESAKL
-2273 HPEMTAQQWKKVPE
+2273 AQAVGVPE
-2287 WLDNPVAVLKS
+2287 WEIIDVVGAVVDDGATVAFERYGIANTAENGRAVAGFIAKLKAMPTEYFEGKAKDVTQFSDFVGAVVPSDLNVRARKVLEDAGLKLYEYDAAKAGARAQAVKLATDELDAVRGDILFSLDESPGSAFARAVDDAARGRQVSGYVRVGTTPDVLKMLGLPDVRVTVHGSMFKKVMGGKHSVTAEDLKQIPKQINSPVAVMKSETMADGYVVLTELVEHERGIDKPVVAALHLKRT
-2298 KTHDKRL
+2298 KDGL
-2305 VFVPDEL
+2305 EL
-2312 IDGAPVYLVVEPN
+2312 MNIASVYGRRDIQVQ
-2325 SRGLDIH
+2325 RGLNSHLLYLDKEKG
-2332 VLVNGYA
+2332 L
-2339 KDGNPQQTFRDIWRD
+2339 KLSRTF
-2354 LANGNTEF
+2354 
-2362 VDSKKARELLG
+2362 
-2373 RSGLQLPRLPSLNT
+2373 GLQLPAYVQEGS
-2387 SRKKILTE
+2387 
-2395 KNLQGYRK
+2395 NLGSQV
-2403 SEKTDT
+2403 KTDSDLAQYLKAEKQ
-2409 GQQHAESIKKRLAE
+2409 GKFDKKQENAKQHAESIKKRLAE

-2530 VRSAAVEEAVV
+2530 VRSVAVEEAVV

-2566 LKRGIAGVL
+2566 LKRSIAGVL

-2585 LQRLTGKADG
+2585 LQRLAGKADG
-2595 AMSDADVFAMLVDLH
+2595 AMSDADVFAMLADLH
-2610 GNVEGAREAVSD
+2610 GNAEGARDAVSD
-2622 GVKPSRSAMKDMDAN
+2622 GN
-2637 IRRGRAAMNRAL
+2637 H
-2649 VEKADVRR
+2649 R
-2657 AMYRNDIGWI
+2657 AMM
-2667 DFVWGSTGRVLPNGK
+2667 F
-2682 TKGAMGLAHVI
+2682 A
-2693 ESRMRKDGMSR
+2693 
-2704 DEVVGMLI
+2704 
-2712 GRVVDTI
+2712 
-2719 ARGEVLR
+2719 
-2726 TVEGGK
+2726 
-2732 TKRLEVSLQ
+2732 
-2741 GNIVQL
+2741 
-2747 VKSKG
+2747 
-2752 SNTWV
+2752 
-2757 LTAFDGYQTVEQ
+2757 
-2769 ARGATRSA
+2769 
-2777 LRNTDPILSRDGMG
+2777 
-2791 ASDTPN
+2791 
-2797 VRAKDESVNTA
+2797 
-2808 DGTRFSRAEERSKSE
+2808 RAEDGAAERSKSE

-2841 EAGDDLRQYRR
+2841 PEGGNLREYKRN
-2852 RAMEYGKS
+2852 ALEYGKS

-2869 TGREISLGRAGIT
+2869 TGREITLGASGVK
-2882 EVLHHDVSNPEHL
+2882 EVLQHDYKDAEHL

-2904 IEKSIYI
+2904 IENAVYI
-2911 DTLPNEDKAKNPDI
+2911 DTLPNEDGKVPHIK
-2925 QEYEYYVA
+2925 EFEYYLA

-2938 GTDYTVKAAIA
+2938 GTDYTVRAA
-2949 VATTGDKY
+2949 VGVSDFGDRY
-2957 YDHKLTRIEKGDLLE
+2957 YDHKLTQIEKGKLLE
-2972 MTSRLSGAE
+2972 ARHSDNKSGVPQQQNALG
-2981 ISNQSPLS
+2981 NF
-2989 DIDDKRLLQILQDK
+2989 DDKRLLQILQDK

-3023 ANIGAS
+3023 ANIGAA
-3029 ISHITGKRSDLRNAL
+3029 ISHITGKKSDLRNAL

-3096 DKVVKE
+3096 DKVVRE
-3102 WGRLKKENAKAL
+3102 WGRLKKADAKAL

-3150 DGKIEKAKA
+3150 DGKIVKAKA
-3159 VIASANARIARADAA
+3159 VIASADARIARADAV

-3194 EAGREIMADEADMR
+3194 KAGREILADEADMR

-3269 LLNRRFAKLPDAAQR
+3269 LLNRRFAKLPDAAQK
-3284 VYRKARDDYRVHF
+3284 VYRKARDDYRAHF

-3304 AERLARAGQD
+3304 AERLARSGQD

-3420 AQLNDTLMQLYL
+3420 AQLNDTLTQLYL

-3495 KYEEGFDQRQLQ
+3495 KYEEGFNQRQLQ

-3573 RELLRASKQIGLRVG
+3573 RELLRASKQIGLKVG

-3656 RQVTFVAAYRLAKQ
+3656 RQVTFVAAYRLAKR
-3670 AGADSEAAFEQAKKA
+3670 AGADSDTAFEQAKKA

-3762 TLLAVA
+3762 ALLAVA
-3768 SMLGSDDDDPWD
+3768 SMLGSDDDDPWIP
-3780 AEAALRNML
+3780 
-3789 ADTFGD
+3789 
-3795 KAGEVM
+3795 
-3801 AKGFSRL
+3801 S
-3808 TPLDVSGRLGLNQLI
+3808 
-3823 FPDIQDG
+3823 
-3830 LEGKKWA
+3830 
-3837 ESLVV
+3837 
-3842 GSTGAVV
+3842 
-3849 GAGIGAA
+3849 
-3856 DGVQKILD
+3856 
-3864 GRYMEGLES
+3864 
-3873 MLPVAIRNPLKAVR
+3873 
-3887 YATDGQ
+3887 ATCCTASPCPAS
-3893 VDKSGIMVKDDFNLF
+3893 K
-3908 ELAGQAVGFRPSD
+3908 P
-3921 LALKQEGKSAVYR
+3921 
-3934 RDRALSA
+3934 
-3941 ARAKILS
+3941 
-3948 AMAKAVVE
+3948 
-3956 QDAAALRELRGVVA
+3956 
-3970 QWNRKH
+3970 
-3976 PERAI
+3976 
-3981 KSENIM
+3981 
-3987 AGVRNRQRRVA
+3987 
-3998 GAKDGIYLPEG
+3998 
-4009 RSDARTDGGFAF
+4009 T
-4021 GH
+4021 

>member
-19 LKKYRGLTQKEARE
+19 LKKYRGFTQKDAWA
-33 AADDTALTRGFNN
+33 AADDTALTRGFKN
-46 SMRSARMAWNAFTG
+46 SMRSARMAWNDLTG
-60 DDEELG
+60 DKEELG

-88 ELGEAWDKG
+88 ELGEAWEKG

-106 VWGELKKD
+106 VWEELKKD

-142 VPLVTST
+142 VPLATTTVGGILGTL
-149 AGRAVGAIGGAFAG
+149 AGGNTAVGAY
-163 GLAGA
+163 AGA
-168 GVGAIP
+168 T
-174 GAVVGGHVGGLA
+174 
-186 GYALGNTLMEYGEQL
+186 LGNTLMEYGEQL

-261 AEKAALEK
+261 AEKAALKK

-278 VVAAAKGTPEF
+278 AVAAAKGTPEF
-289 AALAAKESAK
+289 AALAKESAK
-299 GGLGGAARHTAAYA
+299 GGLGGAARHAAAFA

-358 AYAAMTDPLKLSA
+358 AYAAISDPLRLSA

-401 LRAAVEAALDGG
+401 LGAAVEAALDGG

-449 SSPADS
+449 NSPADG
-455 NTPHTEELAREME
+455 NTPHAEELAREME

-498 ADIAAKYRAKPS
+498 ADMAAKYRAKPS

-515 NPDNGAISAAAALA
+515 DPDDGAISAAAALA
-529 VDSGAAVPSAVSDDV
+529 VDSGAAVPSVPSDDV
-544 EAPSVADDVLSERS
+544 ETPTVADDVLSGRS

-578 PRGAASVASGG
+578 ASVASGG
-589 SAAAASGGIA
+589 AGRSAAAASGGIA

-607 QYFDSLDTRGRKA
+607 QYFDGLDTRGRKA

-644 KIEEAYHARIEADYK
+644 KIEEAYHARIEADYQ

-704 PEGVRRHA
+704 PETVRRHA

-732 MRGHYPEGLAESVR
+732 MRGHYPAGLAESVR
-746 AVRAYRAEHPESA
+746 VVRAYRAEHPESA

-774 NNGWNVPLLS
+774 NNGWRVPLLS

-808 GGRGLPRALPMEDKG
+808 GGRGLPRALPTEDKG

-839 GRGLTPDKGADA
+839 GRGLTPDTGADA
-851 NAAALQVAPEADV
+851 NAAALQGLPESAAVASGNAPTHRQNLQVRAHAEGA

-877 DGGKGAPIA
+877 DGGKRAPVA

-899 QVTESAV
+899 QVAESAV

-945 FEHTNRKHID
+945 FEHTNRQHID

-970 KDFAD
+970 EEFAD

-986 FDGRRYLKGKEAETL
+986 FDSRRYLKGKEAETL

-1032 RSRDAAADGKSAG
+1032 RSRDAAASAGKSAG

-1050 RAKDAP
+1050 RAKDTP
-1056 VAAKNAAD
+1056 VAGKAAVAKNAAN
-1064 EKPSSDKAAE
+1064 EKPSSDKAAKPE
-1074 SEAVVKTALDNP
+1074 TLVKTALDNP
-1086 EEAQRKARVLQGEP
+1086 QEARRKARVLQGEP
-1100 VYTVKERTAPR
+1100 VYTVKERTAPG

-1122 LFDKAGNKAVN
+1122 LFD
-1133 PEIGEVALT
+1133 
-1142 AKSVKDSLAHGISP
+1142 
-1156 EKASAFEAVPYVVEK
+1156 
-1171 GAVIVRT
+1171 
-1178 RHGRVSSYFISAPV
+1178 
-1192 EIEGKQDIV
+1192 
-1201 TVLVHH
+1201 
-1207 DVNKKRMYLHSVT
+1207 
-1220 TKENLLKTAL
+1220 
-1230 AGYDGDSTADAE
+1230 
-1242 ASEPRGKLYSGD
+1242 
-1254 IASVL
+1254 
-1259 KKLLEYKTQ
+1259 
-1268 GGKTEDTPSE
+1268 
-1278 GARFSLDES
+1278 
-1287 PDSAFARAVDDVV
+1287 
-1300 GGKVSRGFVKMGTTP
+1300 
-1315 DVLKMLGLP
+1315 
-1324 DVKIRI
+1324 
-1330 SAKTIEK
+1330 
-1337 VMGEYLGIAKGAHS
+1337 
-1351 HIHNLTPEA
+1351 
-1360 VKQLPGQINNPVAV
+1360 
-1374 FKSSTVRGGY
+1374 
-1384 VVLTELT
+1384 
-1391 EADKQTG
+1391 
-1398 KDKPVVAALHLK
+1398 
-1410 TDKGGIEVIDVA
+1410 
-1422 SSYGRSDSQ
+1422 
-1431 LSRAFNQDLLY
+1431 
-1442 LDKTKARNLNTE
+1442 
-1454 RLQLPWDFTSDFEL
+1454 
-1468 YERNIKTDSDL
+1468 
-1479 VQYLKAEKQGKFD
+1479 
-1492 KKQENAKQHAE
+1492 
-1503 SIKKRLAESIGGLA
+1503 
-1517 EQVDVA
+1517 
-1523 AVSETAPDKAQMLL
+1523 
-1537 SERVEGWFDGRT
+1537 
-1549 GKITLVAENLTP
+1549 
-1561 ERAVWVAWHELGHR
+1561 
-1575 GFAAEGFAKY
+1575 
-1585 REELERADGNSLIRR
+1585 
-1600 IADAVQEER
+1600 
-1609 EGTGDAAA
+1609 
-1617 SVRSAAVEEA
+1617 
-1627 VVELYAAQRTGDWSG
+1627 
-1642 IENRYGVKVGNGLKR
+1642 
-1657 GIAGVLARI
+1657 
-1666 GAVLRRVL
+1666 
-1674 QRLTGKAD
+1674 
-1682 GAMSDADVFAMLV
+1682 
-1695 DLHGNKAAKSKAV
+1695 
-1708 VKTALDDAKEA
+1708 
-1719 ERKARVLQGEPVYT
+1719 
-1733 VKERQAPQG
+1733 
-1742 FKALREWAAAL
+1742 
-1753 FEKAGG
+1753 KAGG

-1824 EIGGKDDVVTLLARN
+1824 EIEGKDDVVTLLARN

-1887 LEYKTETGKGVSV
+1887 LKYKTQGGKT
-1900 GKKQQ
+1900 
-1905 KRQAESEAGSVPSE
+1905 E
-1919 AQPKSGKDY
+1919 
-1928 FGLSLYE
+1928 
-1935 SGQDYKGISEAH
+1935 
-1947 YRKFVAELSKLDG
+1947 
-1960 WRVNNRKYGRLEF
+1960 
-1973 RVDGEEVVFL
+1973 
-1983 RRLESLYSEHA
+1983 
-1994 VIGFSVYNSRLVEKK
+1994 
-2009 FDEIEFVFNPSEPP
+2009 
-2023 KETAERLNRF
+2023 
-2033 IRSIYPVSEASVQV
+2033 
-2047 ESNPESEADTHR
+2047 DT
-2059 TPESVRAFSVT
+2059 
-2070 LPKLQQKRAV
+2070 
-2080 EHLTADALLDGGAKY
+2080 
-2095 PQLNGRTT
+2095 
-2103 KAGQVEKT
+2103 
-2111 LSAGF
+2111 
-2116 VPYEEIREQTARM
+2116 
-2129 GKERDKMF
+2129 
-2137 FKLHREAYGEDS
+2137 
-2149 SFDYDNSDDAELKA
+2149 
-2163 QTDEALREKHPPKTV
+2163 
-2178 YLMKHKQSGDAL
+2178 
-2190 PITKTQFDY
+2190 
-2199 AVYLE
+2199 
-2204 NMPSEGL
+2204 PSEGL

-2273 HPEMTAQQWKKVPE
+2273 HPEMTAQQWKKVPK

-2423 SIGGLAEQVDVAAVS
+2423 SIGRLAEQVDVAAVS

-2487 GFAAE
+2487 GFAAD
-2492 GFAKYREEL
+2492 GFAKYRAEL

-2585 LQRLTGKADG
+2585 LQRLAGKADG
-2595 AMSDADVFAMLVDLH
+2595 AMSDADVFAMLADLH
-2610 GNVEGAREAVSD
+2610 GNAEGARDASSD
-2622 GVKPSRSAMKDMDAN
+2622 GVKPSRSAMKDTDAN

-2667 DFVWGSTGRVLPNGK
+2667 DFVWGGTGRVLPNGK

-2693 ESRMRKDGMSR
+2693 ESRMRKDGMGR
-2704 DEVVGMLI
+2704 DEVVGMLTNDI
-2712 GRVVDTI
+2712 VEAI
-2719 ARGEVLR
+2719 ARGKVYKHVVNGNSERLQLR
-2726 TVEGGK
+2726 HNGYEANLIK
-2732 TKRLEVSLQ
+2732 NA
-2741 GNIVQL
+2741 GNNAWLITGYELYQNGADGV
-2747 VKSKG
+2747 G
-2752 SNTWV
+2752 
-2757 LTAFDGYQTVEQ
+2757 FDTSAATHTTPTP
-2769 ARGATRSA
+2769 AR
-2777 LRNTDPILSRDGMG
+2777 RDVG

-2808 DGTRFSRAEERSKSE
+2808 DGTRNSRAAERSKSE

-2972 MTSRLSGAE
+2972 MTSRLSSAE

-3003 DAGKGGIADFDT
+3003 DAA
-3015 EAVRFSRA
+3015 RA
-3023 ANIGAS
+3023 ALPIL
-3029 ISHITGKRSDLRNAL
+3029 I
-3044 KDRWDASKG
+3044 
-3053 IQLQFLGRRQIEDI
+3053 RR
-3067 YGGDLDGLKEYGRL
+3067 RCV
-3081 SELFGADAN
+3081 F
-3090 KAVTEA
+3090 
-3096 DKVVKE
+3096 
-3102 WGRLKKENAKAL
+3102 
-3114 ADLMHDA
+3114 
-3121 TLAKVDADPLMR
+3121 P
-3133 GDAQKRLDGIRT
+3133 
-3145 ALDIA
+3145 
-3150 DGKIEKAKA
+3150 
-3159 VIASANARIARADAA
+3159 
-3174 YNKASEAAKKA
+3174 
-3185 QSALLAAEE
+3185 
-3194 EAGREIMADEADMR
+3194 
-3208 LRRLFYADSEAKRA
+3208 
-3222 LRHAEADVMAESR
+3222 
-3235 AKTDAVQMLKQAR
+3235 
-3248 ADVRRLEKD
+3248 VRRTS
-3257 EVEAQKALEGLA
+3257 GL
-3269 LLNRRFAKLPDAAQR
+3269 
-3284 VYRKARDDYRVHF
+3284 
-3297 GQVRDAI
+3297 
-3304 AERLARAGQD
+3304 
-3314 AEIVRRLKERFDNEL
+3314 
-3329 GGVYFPLARFGD
+3329 
-3341 YLVVV
+3341 
-3346 KDADGNNVNVSRA
+3346 
-3359 ETLSE
+3359 
-3364 AEKLRDALKADF
+3364 
-3376 GAGFKVSPVMKSRDY
+3376 
-3391 IQSRDAVSGGF
+3391 QS
-3402 MKELGEA
+3402 
-3409 VGMLDLDPAQQ
+3409 
-3420 AQLNDTLMQLYL
+3420 
-3432 NSLPDTSWAKHGI
+3432 
-3445 HRKGVPGFSDDARR
+3445 
-3459 AYAQNM
+3459 
-3465 GSGANYLAKLR
+3465 
-3476 YADRM
+3476 
-3481 AEQLDVM
+3481 
-3488 QDFVDGR
+3488 
-3495 KYEEGFDQRQLQ
+3495 
-3507 RVADEMRKRHEAVMN
+3507 
-3522 PNPSKLAQALTGF
+3522 
-3535 GFLWMMGMSPASAIV
+3535 
-3550 NLSQTAMVAYPV
+3550 
-3562 MAAKWGYADAA
+3562 
-3573 RELLRASKQIGLRVG
+3573 
-3588 EKFNT
+3588 
-3593 IEDSLNED
+3593 
-3601 EKAAFQKAVDYGVID
+3601 VI
-3616 LSQAHD
+3616 
-3622 LAGVANGDPGL
+3622 
-3633 AGSAWQKVMDKAS
+3633 
-3646 WLFHHAEKFN
+3646 
-3656 RQVTFVAAYRLAKQ
+3656 
-3670 AGADSEAAFEQAKKA
+3670 
-3685 TYDGHFDYAAQ
+3685 
-3696 NRPRFMMGNVAKV
+3696 
-3709 VFLFKQYSQNI
+3709 
-3720 LYALGRNAYLA
+3720 
-3731 FKGDKEARKTL
+3731 
-3742 AGLLVS
+3742 
-3748 HAMASGIL
+3748 
-3756 GLPFVS
+3756 
-3762 TLLAVA
+3762 
-3768 SMLGSDDDDPWD
+3768 
-3780 AEAALRNML
+3780 
-3789 ADTFGD
+3789 
-3795 KAGEVM
+3795 
-3801 AKGFSRL
+3801 
-3808 TPLDVSGRLGLNQLI
+3808 
-3823 FPDIQDG
+3823 
-3830 LEGKKWA
+3830 
-3837 ESLVV
+3837 
-3842 GSTGAVV
+3842 
-3849 GAGIGAA
+3849 
-3856 DGVQKILD
+3856 
-3864 GRYMEGLES
+3864 
-3873 MLPVAIRNPLKAVR
+3873 
-3887 YATDGQ
+3887 
-3893 VDKSGIMVKDDFNLF
+3893 
-3908 ELAGQAVGFRPSD
+3908 
-3921 LALKQEGKSAVYR
+3921 
-3934 RDRALSA
+3934 
-3941 ARAKILS
+3941 
-3948 AMAKAVVE
+3948 
-3956 QDAAALRELRGVVA
+3956 
-3970 QWNRKH
+3970 
-3976 PERAI
+3976 
-3981 KSENIM
+3981 
-3987 AGVRNRQRRVA
+3987 
-3998 GAKDGIYLPEG
+3998 
-4009 RSDARTDGGFAF
+4009 
-4021 GH
+4021 

>member
-19 LKKYRGLTQKEARE
+19 LKKYRGFTQKDAWA
-33 AADDTALTRGFNN
+33 AADDTALTRGFKN
-46 SMRSARMAWNAFTG
+46 SMRSARMAWNDLTG
-60 DDEELG
+60 DKEELG

-88 ELGEAWDKG
+88 ELGEAWEKG

-106 VWGELKKD
+106 VWEELKKD

-142 VPLVTST
+142 VPLATTTVGGILGTL
-149 AGRAVGAIGGAFAG
+149 AGGNTAVGAY
-163 GLAGA
+163 AGA
-168 GVGAIP
+168 T
-174 GAVVGGHVGGLA
+174 
-186 GYALGNTLMEYGEQL
+186 LGNTLMEYGEQL

-261 AEKAALEK
+261 AEKAALKK

-278 VVAAAKGTPEF
+278 AVAAAKGTPEF

-299 GGLGGAARHTAAYA
+299 GGLGGAARHAAAFA

-358 AYAAMTDPLKLSA
+358 AYAAITDPLRLSA

-449 SSPADS
+449 NSPADG
-455 NTPHTEELAREME
+455 NTPHAEELAREME

-498 ADIAAKYRAKPS
+498 ADMADKYRAKPS

-515 NPDNGAISAAAALA
+515 DPDDGAISAAAALA
-529 VDSGAAVPSAVSDDV
+529 VDSGAAVPSVPSDDV
-544 EAPSVADDVLSERS
+544 ETPTVADDVLSGRS

-578 PRGAASVASGG
+578 ASVASGG
-589 SAAAASGGIA
+589 AGRSAAAASGGIA

-607 QYFDSLDTRGRKA
+607 QYFDGLDTRGRKA

-644 KIEEAYHARIEADYK
+644 KIEEAYHARIEADYQ

-704 PEGVRRHA
+704 PETVRRHA

-732 MRGHYPEGLAESVR
+732 MRGHYPAGLAESVR
-746 AVRAYRAEHPESA
+746 VVRAYRAEHPESA

-774 NNGWNVPLLS
+774 NNGWRVPLLS

-808 GGRGLPRALPMEDKG
+808 GGRGLPRALPTEDKG

-839 GRGLTPDKGADA
+839 GRGLTPDTGADA
-851 NAAALQVAPEADV
+851 NAAALQGLPEPAAVASGNAPTHRQNLQVRAHAEGA

-877 DGGKGAPIA
+877 DGGKRAPVA

-899 QVTESAV
+899 QVAESAV

-970 KDFAD
+970 EEFAD

-986 FDGRRYLKGKEAETL
+986 FDSRRYLKGKEAETL

-1032 RSRDAAADGKSAG
+1032 RSRDAAASAGKSAG

-1050 RAKDAP
+1050 RAKDTP
-1056 VAAKNAAD
+1056 VAGKAAVAKNAAN
-1064 EKPSSDKAAE
+1064 EKPSSDKAAKPE
-1074 SEAVVKTALDNP
+1074 TLVKTALDNP
-1086 EEAQRKARVLQGEP
+1086 QEARRKARVLQGEP
-1100 VYTVKERTAPR
+1100 VYTVKERTAPG

-1122 LFDKAGNKAVN
+1122 LFDKAGGKAVN
-1133 PEIGEVALT
+1133 PEAGEILLNER
-1142 AKSVKDSLAHGISP
+1142 SVRDSIAHGMNPFKAEAFAAIPDVISQGVVIHEGVNP
-1156 EKASAFEAVPYVVEK
+1156 ENGTRYV
-1171 GAVIVRT
+1171 
-1178 RHGRVSSYFISAPV
+1178 YISAPV
-1192 EIEGKQDIV
+1192 EIEGKDDVV
-1201 TVLVHH
+1201 TLLAR
-1207 DVNKKRMYLHSVT
+1207 NTGNGSQMYLHSVA
-1220 TKENLLKTAL
+1220 TKESILNASDTETAEISRETGKVNS
-1230 AGYDGDSTADAE
+1230 GY
-1242 ASEPRGKLYSGD
+1242 

-1259 KKLLEYKTQ
+1259 KKLLKYKTQ
-1268 GGKTEDTPSE
+1268 GGKTENTPSE
-1278 GARFSLDES
+1278 GLRFSIRFSLDES
-1287 PDSAFARAVDDVV
+1287 PDSAFARAVDDVT
-1300 GGKVSRGFVKMGTTP
+1300 GGKVPAGFISLGTTP
-1315 DVLKMLGLP
+1315 DVWKLVGLP
-1324 DVKIRI
+1324 DGKVRI
-1330 SAKTIEK
+1330 SGGVIDKAMNGKHAVT
-1337 VMGEYLGIAKGAHS
+1337 A
-1351 HIHNLTPEA
+1351 EA
-1360 VKQLPGQINNPVAV
+1360 LKDLPRHLNSPIAV
-1374 FKSSTVRGGY
+1374 FKSSASSSNPDGY
-1384 VVLTELT
+1384 VVLTELV
-1391 EADKQTG
+1391 EREKG
-1398 KDKPVVAALHLK
+1398 KDKPIIAALNLGRAK
-1410 TDKGGIEVIDVA
+1410 NGLELLDI
-1422 SSYGRSDSQ
+1422 SSVYGRNNGQ
-1431 LSRAFNQDLLY
+1431 LTRAFNQDLLY
-1442 LDKTKARNLNTE
+1442 LDKAKGRHFLTTRP
-1454 RLQLPWDFTSDFEL
+1454 LQLHWDITSDADL
-1468 YERNIKTDSDL
+1468 VGRNIKTDSDL
-1479 VQYLKAEKQGKFD
+1479 AQYSSA
-1492 KKQENAKQHAE
+1492 KKQVSVDKAQRMARQHAE
-1503 SIKKRLAESIGGLA
+1503 SIKKRLAESIGRLA

-1575 GFAAEGFAKY
+1575 GFAADGFAKY
-1585 REELERADGNSLIRR
+1585 RAELERADGNSLIRR

-1674 QRLTGKAD
+1674 QRLAGKAD
-1682 GAMSDADVFAMLV
+1682 GAMSDADVFAMLA
-1695 DLHGNKAAKSKAV
+1695 DLHGNA
-1708 VKTALDDAKEA
+1708 
-1719 ERKARVLQGEPVYT
+1719 
-1733 VKERQAPQG
+1733 
-1742 FKALREWAAAL
+1742 
-1753 FEKAGG
+1753 
-1759 KAVNPEAGEILLNE
+1759 
-1773 RSVRDSIAHGMNPFK
+1773 
-1788 AEAFAAIPDVIS
+1788 
-1800 QGVVIHEGV
+1800 
-1809 NPENGTRYVY
+1809 
-1819 ISAPV
+1819 
-1824 EIGGKDDVVTLLARN
+1824 
-1839 TGNGSQMYLHSVATK
+1839 
-1854 ESILNASDTETA
+1854 
-1866 EISRETG
+1866 
-1873 KVNSGY
+1873 
-1879 IASVLKKL
+1879 
-1887 LEYKTETGKGVSV
+1887 
-1900 GKKQQ
+1900 
-1905 KRQAESEAGSVPSE
+1905 
-1919 AQPKSGKDY
+1919 
-1928 FGLSLYE
+1928 
-1935 SGQDYKGISEAH
+1935 
-1947 YRKFVAELSKLDG
+1947 
-1960 WRVNNRKYGRLEF
+1960 
-1973 RVDGEEVVFL
+1973 
-1983 RRLESLYSEHA
+1983 
-1994 VIGFSVYNSRLVEKK
+1994 
-2009 FDEIEFVFNPSEPP
+2009 
-2023 KETAERLNRF
+2023 
-2033 IRSIYPVSEASVQV
+2033 
-2047 ESNPESEADTHR
+2047 
-2059 TPESVRAFSVT
+2059 
-2070 LPKLQQKRAV
+2070 
-2080 EHLTADALLDGGAKY
+2080 
-2095 PQLNGRTT
+2095 
-2103 KAGQVEKT
+2103 
-2111 LSAGF
+2111 
-2116 VPYEEIREQTARM
+2116 
-2129 GKERDKMF
+2129 
-2137 FKLHREAYGEDS
+2137 
-2149 SFDYDNSDDAELKA
+2149 
-2163 QTDEALREKHPPKTV
+2163 
-2178 YLMKHKQSGDAL
+2178 
-2190 PITKTQFDY
+2190 
-2199 AVYLE
+2199 
-2204 NMPSEGL
+2204 
-2211 RFSRSEQ
+2211 
-2218 TKSAFENRIDALFGG
+2218 
-2233 AKANLKGVRVLDKSD
+2233 
-2248 LLDMLGYGG
+2248 
-2257 MPVEL
+2257 
-2262 NESKVVLNRKN
+2262 
-2273 HPEMTAQQWKKVPE
+2273 
-2287 WLDNPVAVLKS
+2287 
-2298 KTHDKRL
+2298 
-2305 VFVPDEL
+2305 
-2312 IDGAPVYLVVEPN
+2312 
-2325 SRGLDIH
+2325 
-2332 VLVNGYA
+2332 
-2339 KDGNPQQTFRDIWRD
+2339 
-2354 LANGNTEF
+2354 
-2362 VDSKKARELLG
+2362 
-2373 RSGLQLPRLPSLNT
+2373 
-2387 SRKKILTE
+2387 
-2395 KNLQGYRK
+2395 
-2403 SEKTDT
+2403 
-2409 GQQHAESIKKRLAE
+2409 
-2423 SIGGLAEQVDVAAVS
+2423 
-2438 ETAPDKAQMLLS
+2438 
-2450 ERVEGWFDGRTGKI
+2450 
-2464 TLVAENL
+2464 
-2471 TPERAVWVAW
+2471 
-2481 HELGHR
+2481 
-2487 GFAAE
+2487 
-2492 GFAKYREEL
+2492 
-2501 ERADGNSLIRRIAD
+2501 
-2515 AVQEERE
+2515 
-2522 GTGDAAAS
+2522 
-2530 VRSAAVEEAVV
+2530 EEA
-2541 ELYAAQRTGDWSGIE
+2541 RD
-2556 NRYGVKVGNG
+2556 
-2566 LKRGIAGVL
+2566 
-2575 ARIGAVLRRV
+2575 
-2585 LQRLTGKADG
+2585 
-2595 AMSDADVFAMLVDLH
+2595 
-2610 GNVEGAREAVSD
+2610 AVSD
-2622 GVKPSRSAMKDMDAN
+2622 GVLFSIYSDDADKVA
-2637 IRRGRAAMNRAL
+2637 RAADIL
-2649 VEKADVRR
+2649 TGSPVADIESGLIKR
-2657 AMYRNDIGWI
+2657 DE
-2667 DFVWGSTGRVLPNGK
+2667 NGK
-2682 TKGAMGLAHVI
+2682 VIANAREFIRKWLA
-2693 ESRMRKDGMSR
+2693 ENRPDGIFR
-2704 DEVVGMLI
+2704 HPEV
-2712 GRVVDTI
+2712 
-2719 ARGEVLR
+2719 GEVML
-2726 TVEGGK
+2726 TVRGVK
-2732 TKRLEVSLQ
+2732 NSLSHFSADIHVDALPAVPYVLENSAVLEY
-2741 GNIVQL
+2741 
-2747 VKSKG
+2747 SKDKNG
-2752 SNTWV
+2752 DN
-2757 LTAFDGYQTVEQ
+2757 VE
-2769 ARGATRSA
+2769 
-2777 LRNTDPILSRDGMG
+2777 NVIL
-2791 ASDTPN
+2791 
-2797 VRAKDESVNTA
+2797 
-2808 DGTRFSRAEERSKSE
+2808 
-2823 SLEKL
+2823 
-2828 RRAETIRISGREI
+2828 
-2841 EAGDDLRQYRR
+2841 
-2852 RAMEYGKS
+2852 
-2860 LRGSYVNKD
+2860 
-2869 TGREISLGRAGIT
+2869 
-2882 EVLHHDVSNPEHL
+2882 
-2895 QSIAAIPQI
+2895 AAP
-2904 IEKSIYI
+2904 
-2911 DTLPNEDKAKNPDI
+2911 A
-2925 QEYEYYVA
+2925 
-2933 GLNIG
+2933 NIG
-2938 GTDYTVKAAIA
+2938 GKRHYVVVRLRKDLKSGQKPQFYVVAAQLETDAQRETALAVETRSSHDGHIA
-2949 VATTGDKY
+2949 GGK
-2957 YDHKLTRIEKGDLLE
+2957 
-2972 MTSRLSGAE
+2972 
-2981 ISNQSPLS
+2981 N
-2989 DIDDKRLLQILQDK
+2989 RLLNILHSALISVNQIK
-3003 DAGKGGIADFDT
+3003 SAAGNTGTVDAGIADFDT

-3023 ANIGAS
+3023 ANIGAA
-3029 ISHITGKRSDLRNAL
+3029 IGHITGKKSDLRNAL

-3067 YGGDLDGLKEYGRL
+3067 YGGSLDGLKEYGRL

-3096 DKVVKE
+3096 DKVVRE
-3102 WGRLKKENAKAL
+3102 WGRLKKADAKAL

-3150 DGKIEKAKA
+3150 DGKIVKARA
-3159 VIASANARIARADAA
+3159 VIASADARIARADAA

-3194 EAGREIMADEADMR
+3194 KAGREILADEADMR

-3257 EVEAQKALEGLA
+3257 EVGAQKALEGLA

-3284 VYRKARDDYRVHF
+3284 VYRKARDDYRAHF
-3297 GQVRDAI
+3297 GQVRDAL

-3314 AEIVRRLKERFDNEL
+3314 AETVRRLKERFDNEL

-3346 KDADGNNVNVSRA
+3346 KDADGNSVNVSRA

-3409 VGMLDLDPAQQ
+3409 VGMLDLDSAQQ
-3420 AQLNDTLMQLYL
+3420 AQLNDTLTQLYL
-3432 NSLPDTSWAKHGI
+3432 NALPDTSWAKHGI

-3495 KYEEGFDQRQLQ
+3495 KYEEGFNQRQLQ

-3573 RELLRASKQIGLRVG
+3573 RELLRASKQIGLKVG

-3656 RQVTFVAAYRLAKQ
+3656 RQVTFVAAYRLAKR

-3696 NRPRFMMGNVAKV
+3696 NRPRFMMDNVAKV

-3830 LEGKKWA
+3830 LAGKKWA

-3893 VDKSGIMVKDDFNLF
+3893 VDKSGITVKDDFNLF
-3908 ELAGQAVGFRPSD
+3908 ELAGQAAGFRSSD

-3956 QDAAALRELRGVVA
+3956 QDAAALRALRGVVA

-3987 AGVRNRQRRVA
+3987 SSVRNRQRRVA
-3998 GAKDGIYLPEG
+3998 GAKDGIYLSDKH
-4009 RSDARTDGGFAF
+4009 SDARTDGGFAF

>member
-19 LKKYRGLTQKEARE
+19 LKKYRGFTQKDAWA
-33 AADDTALTRGFNN
+33 AADDTALTRGFKN
-46 SMRSARMAWNAFTG
+46 SMRSARMAWNDLTG
-60 DDEELG
+60 DKEELG

-88 ELGEAWDKG
+88 ELGEAWEKG

-106 VWGELKKD
+106 VWEELKKD

-142 VPLVTST
+142 VPLATTTVGGILGTL
-149 AGRAVGAIGGAFAG
+149 AGGNTAVGAY
-163 GLAGA
+163 AGA
-168 GVGAIP
+168 T
-174 GAVVGGHVGGLA
+174 
-186 GYALGNTLMEYGEQL
+186 LGNTLMEYGEQL

-261 AEKAALEK
+261 AEKAALKK

-278 VVAAAKGTPEF
+278 AVAAAKGTPEF

-299 GGLGGAARHTAAYA
+299 GGLGGAARHAAAFA

-345 SLGHSAVEFVGTK
+345 SLGHSAVEFVGMK
-358 AYAAMTDPLKLSA
+358 AYAAITDPLRLSA

-449 SSPADS
+449 NSPADG
-455 NTPHTEELAREME
+455 NTPHAEELAREME

-498 ADIAAKYRAKPS
+498 ADMADKYRAKPS

-515 NPDNGAISAAAALA
+515 DPDDGAISAAAALA
-529 VDSGAAVPSAVSDDV
+529 VDSGAAVPSVPSDDV
-544 EAPSVADDVLSERS
+544 ETPTVADDVLSGRS

-578 PRGAASVASGG
+578 ASVASGG
-589 SAAAASGGIA
+589 AGRSAAAASGGIA

-607 QYFDSLDTRGRKA
+607 QYFDGLDTRGRKA

-644 KIEEAYHARIEADYK
+644 KIEEAYHARIEADYQ

-704 PEGVRRHA
+704 PETVRRHA

-732 MRGHYPEGLAESVR
+732 MRGHYPAGLAESVR
-746 AVRAYRAEHPESA
+746 VVRAYRAEHPESA

-774 NNGWNVPLLS
+774 NNGWRVPLLS

-808 GGRGLPRALPMEDKG
+808 GGRGLPRALPTEDKG

-839 GRGLTPDKGADA
+839 GRGLTPDTGADA
-851 NAAALQVAPEADV
+851 NAAALQGLPESAAVASGNAPTHRQNLQVRAHAEGA

-877 DGGKGAPIA
+877 DGGKRAPVA

-899 QVTESAV
+899 QVAESAV

-970 KDFAD
+970 EEFAD

-986 FDGRRYLKGKEAETL
+986 FDSRRYLKGKEAETL

-1032 RSRDAAADGKSAG
+1032 RSRDAAASAGKSAG

-1050 RAKDAP
+1050 RAKDTP
-1056 VAAKNAAD
+1056 VAGKAAVAKNAAN
-1064 EKPSSDKAAE
+1064 EKPSSDKAAKPE
-1074 SEAVVKTALDNP
+1074 TLVKTALDNP
-1086 EEAQRKARVLQGEP
+1086 QEAR
-1100 VYTVKERTAPR
+1100 
-1111 ENKALREWAVA
+1111 
-1122 LFDKAGNKAVN
+1122 
-1133 PEIGEVALT
+1133 
-1142 AKSVKDSLAHGISP
+1142 
-1156 EKASAFEAVPYVVEK
+1156 
-1171 GAVIVRT
+1171 
-1178 RHGRVSSYFISAPV
+1178 
-1192 EIEGKQDIV
+1192 
-1201 TVLVHH
+1201 
-1207 DVNKKRMYLHSVT
+1207 
-1220 TKENLLKTAL
+1220 
-1230 AGYDGDSTADAE
+1230 
-1242 ASEPRGKLYSGD
+1242 
-1254 IASVL
+1254 
-1259 KKLLEYKTQ
+1259 
-1268 GGKTEDTPSE
+1268 
-1278 GARFSLDES
+1278 
-1287 PDSAFARAVDDVV
+1287 
-1300 GGKVSRGFVKMGTTP
+1300 
-1315 DVLKMLGLP
+1315 
-1324 DVKIRI
+1324 
-1330 SAKTIEK
+1330 
-1337 VMGEYLGIAKGAHS
+1337 
-1351 HIHNLTPEA
+1351 
-1360 VKQLPGQINNPVAV
+1360 
-1374 FKSSTVRGGY
+1374 
-1384 VVLTELT
+1384 
-1391 EADKQTG
+1391 
-1398 KDKPVVAALHLK
+1398 
-1410 TDKGGIEVIDVA
+1410 
-1422 SSYGRSDSQ
+1422 
-1431 LSRAFNQDLLY
+1431 
-1442 LDKTKARNLNTE
+1442 
-1454 RLQLPWDFTSDFEL
+1454 
-1468 YERNIKTDSDL
+1468 
-1479 VQYLKAEKQGKFD
+1479 
-1492 KKQENAKQHAE
+1492 
-1503 SIKKRLAESIGGLA
+1503 
-1517 EQVDVA
+1517 
-1523 AVSETAPDKAQMLL
+1523 
-1537 SERVEGWFDGRT
+1537 
-1549 GKITLVAENLTP
+1549 
-1561 ERAVWVAWHELGHR
+1561 
-1575 GFAAEGFAKY
+1575 
-1585 REELERADGNSLIRR
+1585 
-1600 IADAVQEER
+1600 
-1609 EGTGDAAA
+1609 
-1617 SVRSAAVEEA
+1617 
-1627 VVELYAAQRTGDWSG
+1627 
-1642 IENRYGVKVGNGLKR
+1642 
-1657 GIAGVLARI
+1657 
-1666 GAVLRRVL
+1666 
-1674 QRLTGKAD
+1674 
-1682 GAMSDADVFAMLV
+1682 
-1695 DLHGNKAAKSKAV
+1695 
-1708 VKTALDDAKEA
+1708 
-1719 ERKARVLQGEPVYT
+1719 RKARVLQGEPVYT

-1824 EIGGKDDVVTLLARN
+1824 EIEGKDDVVTLLARN

-1887 LEYKTETGKGVSV
+1887 LKYKTQGGKT
-1900 GKKQQ
+1900 
-1905 KRQAESEAGSVPSE
+1905 E
-1919 AQPKSGKDY
+1919 
-1928 FGLSLYE
+1928 
-1935 SGQDYKGISEAH
+1935 
-1947 YRKFVAELSKLDG
+1947 
-1960 WRVNNRKYGRLEF
+1960 
-1973 RVDGEEVVFL
+1973 
-1983 RRLESLYSEHA
+1983 
-1994 VIGFSVYNSRLVEKK
+1994 
-2009 FDEIEFVFNPSEPP
+2009 
-2023 KETAERLNRF
+2023 
-2033 IRSIYPVSEASVQV
+2033 
-2047 ESNPESEADTHR
+2047 DT
-2059 TPESVRAFSVT
+2059 
-2070 LPKLQQKRAV
+2070 
-2080 EHLTADALLDGGAKY
+2080 
-2095 PQLNGRTT
+2095 
-2103 KAGQVEKT
+2103 
-2111 LSAGF
+2111 
-2116 VPYEEIREQTARM
+2116 
-2129 GKERDKMF
+2129 
-2137 FKLHREAYGEDS
+2137 
-2149 SFDYDNSDDAELKA
+2149 
-2163 QTDEALREKHPPKTV
+2163 
-2178 YLMKHKQSGDAL
+2178 
-2190 PITKTQFDY
+2190 
-2199 AVYLE
+2199 
-2204 NMPSEGL
+2204 PSEGL
-2211 RFSRSEQ
+2211 RFSIRFSLDESPD
-2218 TKSAFENRIDALFGG
+2218 SAFARAVDDVTGGKVPAGFISLGTTPDVWKLVGLPDGKVRISGGVIDKAMNGKHAVTAEALKDLPRHLNSPIAVFKSSASSSNPDGYVVLTELVEREKG
-2233 AKANLKGVRVLDKSD
+2233 KDKPIIAALNLGRAKNGLELLDISSVYGRNNGQLTRAFNQDLLYLDKAKGRHFLTTRPLQLHWDITSDADLVGRNIKTDSD
-2248 LLDMLGYGG
+2248 L
-2257 MPVEL
+2257 
-2262 NESKVVLNRKN
+2262 
-2273 HPEMTAQQWKKVPE
+2273 AQYSSAKKQVS
-2287 WLDNPVAVLKS
+2287 V
-2298 KTHDKRL
+2298 DKAQRM
-2305 VFVPDEL
+2305 
-2312 IDGAPVYLVVEPN
+2312 
-2325 SRGLDIH
+2325 
-2332 VLVNGYA
+2332 
-2339 KDGNPQQTFRDIWRD
+2339 
-2354 LANGNTEF
+2354 
-2362 VDSKKARELLG
+2362 AR
-2373 RSGLQLPRLPSLNT
+2373 
-2387 SRKKILTE
+2387 
-2395 KNLQGYRK
+2395 
-2403 SEKTDT
+2403 
-2409 GQQHAESIKKRLAE
+2409 QHAESIKKRLAE
-2423 SIGGLAEQVDVAAVS
+2423 SIGRLAEQVDVVAVS

-2487 GFAAE
+2487 GFAAD
-2492 GFAKYREEL
+2492 GFAKYRAEL

-2585 LQRLTGKADG
+2585 LQRLAGKADG
-2595 AMSDADVFAMLVDLH
+2595 AMSDADVFAMLADLH
-2610 GNVEGAREAVSD
+2610 GNAEGARDAVSD
-2622 GVKPSRSAMKDMDAN
+2622 GVLFSIYSDDADKVA
-2637 IRRGRAAMNRAL
+2637 RAADIL
-2649 VEKADVRR
+2649 TGSPVADIESGLIKR
-2657 AMYRNDIGWI
+2657 DE
-2667 DFVWGSTGRVLPNGK
+2667 NGK
-2682 TKGAMGLAHVI
+2682 VIANAREFIRKWLA
-2693 ESRMRKDGMSR
+2693 ENRPDGIFR
-2704 DEVVGMLI
+2704 HPEV
-2712 GRVVDTI
+2712 
-2719 ARGEVLR
+2719 GEVML
-2726 TVEGGK
+2726 TVRGVK
-2732 TKRLEVSLQ
+2732 NSLSHFSADIHVDALPAVPYVLENSAVLEY
-2741 GNIVQL
+2741 
-2747 VKSKG
+2747 SKDKNG
-2752 SNTWV
+2752 DN
-2757 LTAFDGYQTVEQ
+2757 VE
-2769 ARGATRSA
+2769 
-2777 LRNTDPILSRDGMG
+2777 NVIL
-2791 ASDTPN
+2791 
-2797 VRAKDESVNTA
+2797 
-2808 DGTRFSRAEERSKSE
+2808 
-2823 SLEKL
+2823 
-2828 RRAETIRISGREI
+2828 
-2841 EAGDDLRQYRR
+2841 
-2852 RAMEYGKS
+2852 
-2860 LRGSYVNKD
+2860 
-2869 TGREISLGRAGIT
+2869 
-2882 EVLHHDVSNPEHL
+2882 
-2895 QSIAAIPQI
+2895 AAP
-2904 IEKSIYI
+2904 
-2911 DTLPNEDKAKNPDI
+2911 A
-2925 QEYEYYVA
+2925 
-2933 GLNIG
+2933 NIG
-2938 GTDYTVKAAIA
+2938 GKRHYVVVRLRKDLKSGQKPQFYVVAAQLETDAQRETALAVETRSSHDGHIA
-2949 VATTGDKY
+2949 GGK
-2957 YDHKLTRIEKGDLLE
+2957 
-2972 MTSRLSGAE
+2972 
-2981 ISNQSPLS
+2981 N
-2989 DIDDKRLLQILQDK
+2989 RLLNILHSALISVNQIK
-3003 DAGKGGIADFDT
+3003 SAAGNTGTVDAGIADFDT

-3023 ANIGAS
+3023 ANIGAA
-3029 ISHITGKRSDLRNAL
+3029 IGHITGKKSDLRNAL

-3053 IQLQFLGRRQIEDI
+3053 IQLQFLGRRQLEDI

-3096 DKVVKE
+3096 DKVVRE
-3102 WGRLKKENAKAL
+3102 WGRLKKADAKAL

-3150 DGKIEKAKA
+3150 DGKIVKARA
-3159 VIASANARIARADAA
+3159 VIASADARIARADAA

-3194 EAGREIMADEADMR
+3194 KAGREILADEADMR

-3257 EVEAQKALEGLA
+3257 EVGAQKALEGLA

-3284 VYRKARDDYRVHF
+3284 VYRKARDDYRAHF
-3297 GQVRDAI
+3297 GQVRDAL

-3314 AEIVRRLKERFDNEL
+3314 AETVRRLKERFDNEL

-3346 KDADGNNVNVSRA
+3346 KDADGNSVNVSRA

-3409 VGMLDLDPAQQ
+3409 VGMLDLDSAQQ
-3420 AQLNDTLMQLYL
+3420 AQLNDTLTQLYL

-3495 KYEEGFDQRQLQ
+3495 KYVEGFNQRQLQ

-3573 RELLRASKQIGLRVG
+3573 RELLRASKQIGLKVG

-3656 RQVTFVAAYRLAKQ
+3656 RQVTFVAAYRLAKR

-3808 TPLDVSGRLGLNQLI
+3808 TPLDVSGRLGLNQLV

-3830 LEGKKWA
+3830 LAGKKWA

-3893 VDKSGIMVKDDFNLF
+3893 VDKSGITVKDDFNLF
-3908 ELAGQAVGFRPSD
+3908 ELAGQAAGFRSSD

-3956 QDAAALRELRGVVA
+3956 QDAAALRELRSVVA

-3987 AGVRNRQRRVA
+3987 SSVRNRQRRVA
-3998 GAKDGIYLPEG
+3998 GAKDGIYLSDKH
-4009 RSDARTDGGFAF
+4009 SDARTDGGFAF

>member
-1 MSDLVRY
+1 MW
-8 DPLEH
+8 
-13 GQLVGG
+13 
-19 LKKYRGLTQKEARE
+19 AR
-33 AADDTALTRGFNN
+33 
-46 SMRSARMAWNAFTG
+46 W
-60 DDEELG
+60 
-66 QLKAEDMD
+66 
-74 YRKIQEGR
+74 
-82 KSQARR
+82 
-88 ELGEAWDKG
+88 
-97 EGVGGGLSN
+97 
-106 VWGELKKD
+106 
-114 WREKGL
+114 
-120 DGVLEDVG
+120 
-128 EMGGATLEQ
+128 GGATLEQ

-142 VPLVTST
+142 VPLATTTVGGILGTL
-149 AGRAVGAIGGAFAG
+149 AGGNTAVGAY
-163 GLAGA
+163 AGA
-168 GVGAIP
+168 T
-174 GAVVGGHVGGLA
+174 
-186 GYALGNTLMEYGEQL
+186 LGNTLMEYGEQL

-261 AEKAALEK
+261 AEKAALKK

-278 VVAAAKGTPEF
+278 AVAAAKGTPEF
-289 AALAAKESAK
+289 AALAKESAK
-299 GGLGGAARHTAAYA
+299 GGLGGAARHAAAFA

-358 AYAAMTDPLKLSA
+358 AYAAISDPLRLSA

-449 SSPADS
+449 NSPADG
-455 NTPHTEELAREME
+455 NTPHAEELAREME

-498 ADIAAKYRAKPS
+498 ADMADKYRAKPS

-515 NPDNGAISAAAALA
+515 DPDDGAISAAAALA
-529 VDSGAAVPSAVSDDV
+529 VDSGAAVPSVPSDDV
-544 EAPSVADDVLSERS
+544 ETPTVADDVLSGRS

-578 PRGAASVASGG
+578 ASVASGG
-589 SAAAASGGIA
+589 AGRSAAAASGGIA

-607 QYFDSLDTRGRKA
+607 QYFDGLDTRGRKA

-644 KIEEAYHARIEADYK
+644 KIEEAYHARIEADYQ

-704 PEGVRRHA
+704 PETVRRHA
-712 QTVADYTADGIMR
+712 QTVADYTTDGIMR

-732 MRGHYPEGLAESVR
+732 MRGHYPAGLAESVR
-746 AVRAYRAEHPESA
+746 VVRAYRAEHPESA

-774 NNGWNVPLLS
+774 NNGWRVPLLS

-808 GGRGLPRALPMEDKG
+808 GGRGLPRALPTEDKG
-823 LAQDVRQD
+823 LAQD

-839 GRGLTPDKGADA
+839 GRGLTPDTGADA
-851 NAAALQVAPEADV
+851 NAAALQGLPESAAVASGNAPTHRQNLQVRAHAEGA

-877 DGGKGAPIA
+877 DGGKRAPVA

-899 QVTESAV
+899 QVAESAV

-970 KDFAD
+970 EEFAD

-986 FDGRRYLKGKEAETL
+986 FDSRRYLKGKEAETL

-1032 RSRDAAADGKSAG
+1032 RSRDAAASAGKSAG

-1050 RAKDAP
+1050 RAKDTP
-1056 VAAKNAAD
+1056 VAGKAAVAKNAAN
-1064 EKPSSDKAAE
+1064 EKPSSDKAAKPE
-1074 SEAVVKTALDNP
+1074 TLVKTALDNP
-1086 EEAQRKARVLQGEP
+1086 QEARRKARVLQGEP

-1122 LFDKAGNKAVN
+1122 LFDKAGGKAVN
-1133 PEIGEVALT
+1133 PEAGEILLNER
-1142 AKSVKDSLAHGISP
+1142 SVRDSIAHGMNPFKAEAFAAIPDVISQGVVIHEGVNP
-1156 EKASAFEAVPYVVEK
+1156 ENGTRYV
-1171 GAVIVRT
+1171 
-1178 RHGRVSSYFISAPV
+1178 YISAPV
-1192 EIEGKQDIV
+1192 EIEGKDDVV
-1201 TVLVHH
+1201 TLLAR
-1207 DVNKKRMYLHSVT
+1207 NTGNGSQMYLHSVA
-1220 TKENLLKTAL
+1220 TKESILNASDTETAEISRETGKVNS
-1230 AGYDGDSTADAE
+1230 GY
-1242 ASEPRGKLYSGD
+1242 

-1259 KKLLEYKTQ
+1259 KKLLKYKTQ
-1268 GGKTEDTPSE
+1268 GGKTENTPSE
-1278 GARFSLDES
+1278 GLRFSIRFSLDES
-1287 PDSAFARAVDDVV
+1287 PDSAFARAVDDVT
-1300 GGKVSRGFVKMGTTP
+1300 GGKVPAGFISLGTTP
-1315 DVLKMLGLP
+1315 DVWKLVGLP
-1324 DVKIRI
+1324 DGKVRI
-1330 SAKTIEK
+1330 SGGVIDKAMNGKHAVT
-1337 VMGEYLGIAKGAHS
+1337 A
-1351 HIHNLTPEA
+1351 EA
-1360 VKQLPGQINNPVAV
+1360 LKDLPRHLNSPIAV
-1374 FKSSTVRGGY
+1374 FKSSASSSNPDGY
-1384 VVLTELT
+1384 VVLTELV
-1391 EADKQTG
+1391 EREKG
-1398 KDKPVVAALHLK
+1398 KDKPIIAALNLGRAK
-1410 TDKGGIEVIDVA
+1410 NGLELLDI
-1422 SSYGRSDSQ
+1422 SSVYGRNNGQ
-1431 LSRAFNQDLLY
+1431 LTRAFNQDLLY
-1442 LDKTKARNLNTE
+1442 LDKAKGRHFLTTRP
-1454 RLQLPWDFTSDFEL
+1454 LQLHWDITSDADL
-1468 YERNIKTDSDL
+1468 VGRNIKTDSDL
-1479 VQYLKAEKQGKFD
+1479 AQYSSA
-1492 KKQENAKQHAE
+1492 KKQVSVDKAQRMARQHAE
-1503 SIKKRLAESIGGLA
+1503 SIKKRLAESIGRLA

-1575 GFAAEGFAKY
+1575 GFAADGFAKY
-1585 REELERADGNSLIRR
+1585 RAELERADGNSLIRR

-1674 QRLTGKAD
+1674 QRLAGKAD
-1682 GAMSDADVFAMLV
+1682 GAMSDADVFAMLA
-1695 DLHGNKAAKSKAV
+1695 DLHGNA
-1708 VKTALDDAKEA
+1708 
-1719 ERKARVLQGEPVYT
+1719 
-1733 VKERQAPQG
+1733 
-1742 FKALREWAAAL
+1742 
-1753 FEKAGG
+1753 
-1759 KAVNPEAGEILLNE
+1759 
-1773 RSVRDSIAHGMNPFK
+1773 
-1788 AEAFAAIPDVIS
+1788 
-1800 QGVVIHEGV
+1800 
-1809 NPENGTRYVY
+1809 
-1819 ISAPV
+1819 
-1824 EIGGKDDVVTLLARN
+1824 
-1839 TGNGSQMYLHSVATK
+1839 
-1854 ESILNASDTETA
+1854 
-1866 EISRETG
+1866 
-1873 KVNSGY
+1873 
-1879 IASVLKKL
+1879 
-1887 LEYKTETGKGVSV
+1887 
-1900 GKKQQ
+1900 
-1905 KRQAESEAGSVPSE
+1905 
-1919 AQPKSGKDY
+1919 
-1928 FGLSLYE
+1928 
-1935 SGQDYKGISEAH
+1935 
-1947 YRKFVAELSKLDG
+1947 
-1960 WRVNNRKYGRLEF
+1960 
-1973 RVDGEEVVFL
+1973 
-1983 RRLESLYSEHA
+1983 
-1994 VIGFSVYNSRLVEKK
+1994 
-2009 FDEIEFVFNPSEPP
+2009 
-2023 KETAERLNRF
+2023 
-2033 IRSIYPVSEASVQV
+2033 
-2047 ESNPESEADTHR
+2047 
-2059 TPESVRAFSVT
+2059 
-2070 LPKLQQKRAV
+2070 
-2080 EHLTADALLDGGAKY
+2080 
-2095 PQLNGRTT
+2095 
-2103 KAGQVEKT
+2103 
-2111 LSAGF
+2111 
-2116 VPYEEIREQTARM
+2116 
-2129 GKERDKMF
+2129 
-2137 FKLHREAYGEDS
+2137 
-2149 SFDYDNSDDAELKA
+2149 
-2163 QTDEALREKHPPKTV
+2163 
-2178 YLMKHKQSGDAL
+2178 
-2190 PITKTQFDY
+2190 
-2199 AVYLE
+2199 
-2204 NMPSEGL
+2204 
-2211 RFSRSEQ
+2211 
-2218 TKSAFENRIDALFGG
+2218 
-2233 AKANLKGVRVLDKSD
+2233 
-2248 LLDMLGYGG
+2248 
-2257 MPVEL
+2257 
-2262 NESKVVLNRKN
+2262 
-2273 HPEMTAQQWKKVPE
+2273 
-2287 WLDNPVAVLKS
+2287 
-2298 KTHDKRL
+2298 
-2305 VFVPDEL
+2305 
-2312 IDGAPVYLVVEPN
+2312 
-2325 SRGLDIH
+2325 
-2332 VLVNGYA
+2332 
-2339 KDGNPQQTFRDIWRD
+2339 
-2354 LANGNTEF
+2354 
-2362 VDSKKARELLG
+2362 
-2373 RSGLQLPRLPSLNT
+2373 
-2387 SRKKILTE
+2387 
-2395 KNLQGYRK
+2395 
-2403 SEKTDT
+2403 
-2409 GQQHAESIKKRLAE
+2409 
-2423 SIGGLAEQVDVAAVS
+2423 
-2438 ETAPDKAQMLLS
+2438 
-2450 ERVEGWFDGRTGKI
+2450 
-2464 TLVAENL
+2464 
-2471 TPERAVWVAW
+2471 
-2481 HELGHR
+2481 
-2487 GFAAE
+2487 
-2492 GFAKYREEL
+2492 
-2501 ERADGNSLIRRIAD
+2501 
-2515 AVQEERE
+2515 
-2522 GTGDAAAS
+2522 
-2530 VRSAAVEEAVV
+2530 
-2541 ELYAAQRTGDWSGIE
+2541 
-2556 NRYGVKVGNG
+2556 
-2566 LKRGIAGVL
+2566 
-2575 ARIGAVLRRV
+2575 
-2585 LQRLTGKADG
+2585 
-2595 AMSDADVFAMLVDLH
+2595 
-2610 GNVEGAREAVSD
+2610 EGARDAVSD
-2622 GVKPSRSAMKDMDAN
+2622 GVLFSIYSDDADKVA
-2637 IRRGRAAMNRAL
+2637 RAADIL
-2649 VEKADVRR
+2649 TGSPVADIESGLIKR
-2657 AMYRNDIGWI
+2657 DE
-2667 DFVWGSTGRVLPNGK
+2667 NGK
-2682 TKGAMGLAHVI
+2682 VIANAREFIRKWLA
-2693 ESRMRKDGMSR
+2693 ENRPDGIFR
-2704 DEVVGMLI
+2704 HPEV
-2712 GRVVDTI
+2712 
-2719 ARGEVLR
+2719 GEVML
-2726 TVEGGK
+2726 TVRGVK
-2732 TKRLEVSLQ
+2732 NSLSHFSADIHVDALPAVPYVLENSAVLEY
-2741 GNIVQL
+2741 
-2747 VKSKG
+2747 SKDKNG
-2752 SNTWV
+2752 DN
-2757 LTAFDGYQTVEQ
+2757 VE
-2769 ARGATRSA
+2769 
-2777 LRNTDPILSRDGMG
+2777 NVIL
-2791 ASDTPN
+2791 
-2797 VRAKDESVNTA
+2797 
-2808 DGTRFSRAEERSKSE
+2808 
-2823 SLEKL
+2823 
-2828 RRAETIRISGREI
+2828 
-2841 EAGDDLRQYRR
+2841 
-2852 RAMEYGKS
+2852 
-2860 LRGSYVNKD
+2860 
-2869 TGREISLGRAGIT
+2869 
-2882 EVLHHDVSNPEHL
+2882 
-2895 QSIAAIPQI
+2895 AAP
-2904 IEKSIYI
+2904 
-2911 DTLPNEDKAKNPDI
+2911 A
-2925 QEYEYYVA
+2925 
-2933 GLNIG
+2933 NIG
-2938 GTDYTVKAAIA
+2938 GKRHYVVVRLRKDLKSGQKPQFYVVAAQLETDAQRETALAVETRSSHDGHIA
-2949 VATTGDKY
+2949 GGK
-2957 YDHKLTRIEKGDLLE
+2957 
-2972 MTSRLSGAE
+2972 
-2981 ISNQSPLS
+2981 N
-2989 DIDDKRLLQILQDK
+2989 RLLNILHSALISVNQIK
-3003 DAGKGGIADFDT
+3003 SAAGNTGTVDAGIADFDT

-3023 ANIGAS
+3023 ANIGAA
-3029 ISHITGKRSDLRNAL
+3029 IGHITGKKSDLRNAL

-3067 YGGDLDGLKEYGRL
+3067 YGGSLDGLKEYGRL

-3096 DKVVKE
+3096 DKVVRE
-3102 WGRLKKENAKAL
+3102 WGRLKKADAKAL

-3150 DGKIEKAKA
+3150 DGKIVKARA
-3159 VIASANARIARADAA
+3159 VIASADARIARADAA
-3174 YNKASEAAKKA
+3174 YDKASEAAKKA

-3194 EAGREIMADEADMR
+3194 KAGREILADEADMR

-3257 EVEAQKALEGLA
+3257 EVGAQKALEGLA

-3284 VYRKARDDYRVHF
+3284 VYRKARDDYRAHF
-3297 GQVRDAI
+3297 GQVRDAL

-3314 AEIVRRLKERFDNEL
+3314 AETVRRLKERFDNEL

-3346 KDADGNNVNVSRA
+3346 KDADGNSVNVSRA

-3420 AQLNDTLMQLYL
+3420 AELNDTLTQLYL
-3432 NSLPDTSWAKHGI
+3432 NALPDTSWAKHGI

-3495 KYEEGFDQRQLQ
+3495 KYEEGFNQRQLQ

-3573 RELLRASKQIGLRVG
+3573 RELLRASKQIGLKVG

-3656 RQVTFVAAYRLAKQ
+3656 RQVTFVAAYRLAKR

-3830 LEGKKWA
+3830 LAGKKWA

-3893 VDKSGIMVKDDFNLF
+3893 VDKSGITVKDDFNLF
-3908 ELAGQAVGFRPSD
+3908 ELAGQAAGFRSSD

-3948 AMAKAVVE
+3948 AMAKAVME
-3956 QDAAALRELRGVVA
+3956 QDAAALRALRGVVA

-3987 AGVRNRQRRVA
+3987 SSVRNRQRRVA
-3998 GAKDGIYLPEG
+3998 GAKDGIYLSDKH
-4009 RSDARTDGGFAF
+4009 SDARTDGGFAF

>member
-1 MSDLVRY
+1 
-8 DPLEH
+8 
-13 GQLVGG
+13 
-19 LKKYRGLTQKEARE
+19 
-33 AADDTALTRGFNN
+33 
-46 SMRSARMAWNAFTG
+46 
-60 DDEELG
+60 
-66 QLKAEDMD
+66 
-74 YRKIQEGR
+74 
-82 KSQARR
+82 
-88 ELGEAWDKG
+88 
-97 EGVGGGLSN
+97 
-106 VWGELKKD
+106 
-114 WREKGL
+114 
-120 DGVLEDVG
+120 
-128 EMGGATLEQ
+128 
-137 APNAL
+137 
-142 VPLVTST
+142 
-149 AGRAVGAIGGAFAG
+149 
-163 GLAGA
+163 
-168 GVGAIP
+168 
-174 GAVVGGHVGGLA
+174 
-186 GYALGNTLMEYGEQL
+186 
-201 DRAAEAAG
+201 
-209 VDPTDK
+209 
-215 DAMMA
+215 
-220 FIDRGAPGALKNAAV
+220 
-235 KGAVVGAVDMATMK
+235 
-249 LGGSI
+249 
-254 LNMGKKA
+254 
-261 AEKAALEK
+261 
-269 MGVAAADKA
+269 
-278 VVAAAKGTPEF
+278 
-289 AALAAKESAK
+289 
-299 GGLGGAARHTAAYA
+299 
-313 LEPASEFAGEYL
+313 
-325 GTGLAN
+325 
-331 GEWDEKGAALEAFS
+331 
-345 SLGHSAVEFVGTK
+345 
-358 AYAAMTDPLKLSA
+358 
-371 EQKADALAD
+371 
-380 AKGNIEGNRKAGKLT
+380 
-395 PEEAQA
+395 
-401 LRAAVEAALDGG
+401 
-413 VEQGGAGFDTAHHD
+413 
-427 QLYLTLQ
+427 
-434 QFVDRTKQK
+434 
-443 EAEQFF
+443 
-449 SSPADS
+449 
-455 NTPHTEELAREME
+455 
-468 KQPDVSGIPSEDEA
+468 
-482 EFLNTGV
+482 

-498 ADIAAKYRAKPS
+498 ADMADKYRAKPS

-515 NPDNGAISAAAALA
+515 DPDDGAISAAAALA
-529 VDSGAAVPSAVSDDV
+529 VDSGAAVPSVPSDDV
-544 EAPSVADDVLSERS
+544 ETPTVADDVLSGRS

-578 PRGAASVASGG
+578 ASVASGG
-589 SAAAASGGIA
+589 AGRSAAAASGGIA

-607 QYFDSLDTRGRKA
+607 QYFDGLDTRGRKA

-644 KIEEAYHARIEADYK
+644 KIEEAYHARIEADYQ

-704 PEGVRRHA
+704 PETVRRHA
-712 QTVADYTADGIMR
+712 QTVADYTTDGIMR

-732 MRGHYPEGLAESVR
+732 MRGHYPAGLAESVR
-746 AVRAYRAEHPESA
+746 VVRAYRAEHPESA

-774 NNGWNVPLLS
+774 NNGWRVPLLS

-808 GGRGLPRALPMEDKG
+808 GGRGLPRALPTEDKG
-823 LAQDVRQD
+823 LAQD

-839 GRGLTPDKGADA
+839 GRGLTPDTGADA
-851 NAAALQVAPEADV
+851 NAAALQGLPESAAVASGNAPTHRQNLQVRAHAEGA

-877 DGGKGAPIA
+877 DGGKRAPVA

-899 QVTESAV
+899 QVAESAV

-970 KDFAD
+970 EEFAD

-986 FDGRRYLKGKEAETL
+986 FDSRRYLKGKEAETL

-1032 RSRDAAADGKSAG
+1032 RSRDAAASAGKSAG

-1050 RAKDAP
+1050 RAKDTP
-1056 VAAKNAAD
+1056 VAGKAAVAKNAAN
-1064 EKPSSDKAAE
+1064 EKPSSDKAAKPE
-1074 SEAVVKTALDNP
+1074 TLVKTALDNP
-1086 EEAQRKARVLQGEP
+1086 QEARRKARVLQGEP

-1122 LFDKAGNKAVN
+1122 LFDKAGGKAVN
-1133 PEIGEVALT
+1133 PEAGEILLNER
-1142 AKSVKDSLAHGISP
+1142 SVRDSIAHGMNPFKAEAFAAIPDVISQGVVIHEGVNP
-1156 EKASAFEAVPYVVEK
+1156 ENGTRYV
-1171 GAVIVRT
+1171 
-1178 RHGRVSSYFISAPV
+1178 YISAPV
-1192 EIEGKQDIV
+1192 EIEGKDDVV
-1201 TVLVHH
+1201 TLLAR
-1207 DVNKKRMYLHSVT
+1207 NTGNGSQMYLHSVA
-1220 TKENLLKTAL
+1220 TKESILNASDTETAEISRETGKVNS
-1230 AGYDGDSTADAE
+1230 GY
-1242 ASEPRGKLYSGD
+1242 

-1259 KKLLEYKTQ
+1259 KKLLKYKTQ
-1268 GGKTEDTPSE
+1268 GGKTENTPSE
-1278 GARFSLDES
+1278 GLRFSIRFSLDES
-1287 PDSAFARAVDDVV
+1287 PDSAFARAVDDVT
-1300 GGKVSRGFVKMGTTP
+1300 GGKVPAGFISLGTTP
-1315 DVLKMLGLP
+1315 DVWKLVGLP
-1324 DVKIRI
+1324 DGKVRI
-1330 SAKTIEK
+1330 SGGVIDKAMNGKHAVT
-1337 VMGEYLGIAKGAHS
+1337 A
-1351 HIHNLTPEA
+1351 EA
-1360 VKQLPGQINNPVAV
+1360 LKDLPRHLNSPIAV
-1374 FKSSTVRGGY
+1374 FKSSASSSNPDGY
-1384 VVLTELT
+1384 VVLTELV
-1391 EADKQTG
+1391 EREKG
-1398 KDKPVVAALHLK
+1398 KDKPIIAALNLGRAK
-1410 TDKGGIEVIDVA
+1410 NGLELLDI
-1422 SSYGRSDSQ
+1422 SSVYGRNNGQ
-1431 LSRAFNQDLLY
+1431 LTRAFNQDLLY
-1442 LDKTKARNLNTE
+1442 LDKAKGRHFLTTRP
-1454 RLQLPWDFTSDFEL
+1454 LQLHWDITSDADL
-1468 YERNIKTDSDL
+1468 VGRNIKTDSDL
-1479 VQYLKAEKQGKFD
+1479 AQYSSA
-1492 KKQENAKQHAE
+1492 KKQVSVDKAQRMARQHAE
-1503 SIKKRLAESIGGLA
+1503 SIKKRLAESIGRLA

-1575 GFAAEGFAKY
+1575 GFAADGFAKY
-1585 REELERADGNSLIRR
+1585 RAELERADGNSLIRR

-1674 QRLTGKAD
+1674 QRLAGKAD
-1682 GAMSDADVFAMLV
+1682 GAMSDADVFAMLA
-1695 DLHGNKAAKSKAV
+1695 DLHGNA
-1708 VKTALDDAKEA
+1708 
-1719 ERKARVLQGEPVYT
+1719 
-1733 VKERQAPQG
+1733 
-1742 FKALREWAAAL
+1742 
-1753 FEKAGG
+1753 
-1759 KAVNPEAGEILLNE
+1759 
-1773 RSVRDSIAHGMNPFK
+1773 
-1788 AEAFAAIPDVIS
+1788 
-1800 QGVVIHEGV
+1800 
-1809 NPENGTRYVY
+1809 
-1819 ISAPV
+1819 
-1824 EIGGKDDVVTLLARN
+1824 
-1839 TGNGSQMYLHSVATK
+1839 
-1854 ESILNASDTETA
+1854 
-1866 EISRETG
+1866 
-1873 KVNSGY
+1873 
-1879 IASVLKKL
+1879 
-1887 LEYKTETGKGVSV
+1887 
-1900 GKKQQ
+1900 
-1905 KRQAESEAGSVPSE
+1905 
-1919 AQPKSGKDY
+1919 
-1928 FGLSLYE
+1928 
-1935 SGQDYKGISEAH
+1935 
-1947 YRKFVAELSKLDG
+1947 
-1960 WRVNNRKYGRLEF
+1960 
-1973 RVDGEEVVFL
+1973 
-1983 RRLESLYSEHA
+1983 
-1994 VIGFSVYNSRLVEKK
+1994 
-2009 FDEIEFVFNPSEPP
+2009 
-2023 KETAERLNRF
+2023 
-2033 IRSIYPVSEASVQV
+2033 
-2047 ESNPESEADTHR
+2047 
-2059 TPESVRAFSVT
+2059 
-2070 LPKLQQKRAV
+2070 
-2080 EHLTADALLDGGAKY
+2080 
-2095 PQLNGRTT
+2095 
-2103 KAGQVEKT
+2103 
-2111 LSAGF
+2111 
-2116 VPYEEIREQTARM
+2116 
-2129 GKERDKMF
+2129 
-2137 FKLHREAYGEDS
+2137 
-2149 SFDYDNSDDAELKA
+2149 
-2163 QTDEALREKHPPKTV
+2163 
-2178 YLMKHKQSGDAL
+2178 
-2190 PITKTQFDY
+2190 
-2199 AVYLE
+2199 
-2204 NMPSEGL
+2204 
-2211 RFSRSEQ
+2211 
-2218 TKSAFENRIDALFGG
+2218 
-2233 AKANLKGVRVLDKSD
+2233 
-2248 LLDMLGYGG
+2248 
-2257 MPVEL
+2257 
-2262 NESKVVLNRKN
+2262 
-2273 HPEMTAQQWKKVPE
+2273 
-2287 WLDNPVAVLKS
+2287 
-2298 KTHDKRL
+2298 
-2305 VFVPDEL
+2305 
-2312 IDGAPVYLVVEPN
+2312 
-2325 SRGLDIH
+2325 
-2332 VLVNGYA
+2332 
-2339 KDGNPQQTFRDIWRD
+2339 
-2354 LANGNTEF
+2354 
-2362 VDSKKARELLG
+2362 
-2373 RSGLQLPRLPSLNT
+2373 
-2387 SRKKILTE
+2387 
-2395 KNLQGYRK
+2395 
-2403 SEKTDT
+2403 
-2409 GQQHAESIKKRLAE
+2409 
-2423 SIGGLAEQVDVAAVS
+2423 
-2438 ETAPDKAQMLLS
+2438 
-2450 ERVEGWFDGRTGKI
+2450 
-2464 TLVAENL
+2464 
-2471 TPERAVWVAW
+2471 
-2481 HELGHR
+2481 
-2487 GFAAE
+2487 
-2492 GFAKYREEL
+2492 
-2501 ERADGNSLIRRIAD
+2501 
-2515 AVQEERE
+2515 
-2522 GTGDAAAS
+2522 
-2530 VRSAAVEEAVV
+2530 
-2541 ELYAAQRTGDWSGIE
+2541 
-2556 NRYGVKVGNG
+2556 
-2566 LKRGIAGVL
+2566 
-2575 ARIGAVLRRV
+2575 
-2585 LQRLTGKADG
+2585 
-2595 AMSDADVFAMLVDLH
+2595 
-2610 GNVEGAREAVSD
+2610 EGARDAVSD
-2622 GVKPSRSAMKDMDAN
+2622 GVLFSIYSDDADKVA
-2637 IRRGRAAMNRAL
+2637 RAADIL
-2649 VEKADVRR
+2649 TGSPVADIESGLIKR
-2657 AMYRNDIGWI
+2657 DE
-2667 DFVWGSTGRVLPNGK
+2667 NGK
-2682 TKGAMGLAHVI
+2682 VIANAREFIRKWLA
-2693 ESRMRKDGMSR
+2693 ENRPDGIFR
-2704 DEVVGMLI
+2704 HPEV
-2712 GRVVDTI
+2712 
-2719 ARGEVLR
+2719 GEVML
-2726 TVEGGK
+2726 TVRGVK
-2732 TKRLEVSLQ
+2732 NSLSHFSADIHVDALPAVPYVLENSAVLEY
-2741 GNIVQL
+2741 
-2747 VKSKG
+2747 SKDKNG
-2752 SNTWV
+2752 DN
-2757 LTAFDGYQTVEQ
+2757 VE
-2769 ARGATRSA
+2769 
-2777 LRNTDPILSRDGMG
+2777 NVIL
-2791 ASDTPN
+2791 
-2797 VRAKDESVNTA
+2797 
-2808 DGTRFSRAEERSKSE
+2808 
-2823 SLEKL
+2823 
-2828 RRAETIRISGREI
+2828 
-2841 EAGDDLRQYRR
+2841 
-2852 RAMEYGKS
+2852 
-2860 LRGSYVNKD
+2860 
-2869 TGREISLGRAGIT
+2869 
-2882 EVLHHDVSNPEHL
+2882 
-2895 QSIAAIPQI
+2895 AAP
-2904 IEKSIYI
+2904 
-2911 DTLPNEDKAKNPDI
+2911 A
-2925 QEYEYYVA
+2925 
-2933 GLNIG
+2933 NIG
-2938 GTDYTVKAAIA
+2938 GKRHYVVVRLRKDLKSGQKPQFYVVAAQLETDAQRETALAVETRSSHDGHIA
-2949 VATTGDKY
+2949 GGK
-2957 YDHKLTRIEKGDLLE
+2957 
-2972 MTSRLSGAE
+2972 
-2981 ISNQSPLS
+2981 N
-2989 DIDDKRLLQILQDK
+2989 RLLNILHSALISVNQIK
-3003 DAGKGGIADFDT
+3003 SAAGNTGTVDAGIADFDT

-3023 ANIGAS
+3023 ANIGAA
-3029 ISHITGKRSDLRNAL
+3029 IGHITGKKSDLRNAL

-3067 YGGDLDGLKEYGRL
+3067 YGGSLDGLKEYGRL

-3096 DKVVKE
+3096 DKVVRE
-3102 WGRLKKENAKAL
+3102 WGRLKKADAKAL

-3150 DGKIEKAKA
+3150 DGKIVKARA
-3159 VIASANARIARADAA
+3159 VIASADARIARADAA
-3174 YNKASEAAKKA
+3174 YDKASEAAKKA

-3194 EAGREIMADEADMR
+3194 KAGREILADEADMR

-3257 EVEAQKALEGLA
+3257 EVGAQKALEGLA

-3284 VYRKARDDYRVHF
+3284 VYRKARDDYRAHF
-3297 GQVRDAI
+3297 GQVRDAL

-3314 AEIVRRLKERFDNEL
+3314 AETVRRLKERFDNEL

-3346 KDADGNNVNVSRA
+3346 KDADGNSVNVSRA

-3420 AQLNDTLMQLYL
+3420 AELNDTLTQLYL
-3432 NSLPDTSWAKHGI
+3432 NALPDTSWAKHGI

-3495 KYEEGFDQRQLQ
+3495 KYEEGFNQRQLQ

-3573 RELLRASKQIGLRVG
+3573 RELLRASKQIGLKVG

-3656 RQVTFVAAYRLAKQ
+3656 RQVTFVAAYRLAKR

-3830 LEGKKWA
+3830 LAGKKWA

-3893 VDKSGIMVKDDFNLF
+3893 VDKSGITVKDDFNLF
-3908 ELAGQAVGFRPSD
+3908 ELAGQAAGFRSSD

-3948 AMAKAVVE
+3948 AMAKAVME
-3956 QDAAALRELRGVVA
+3956 QDAAALRALRGVVA

-3987 AGVRNRQRRVA
+3987 SSVRNRQRRVA
-3998 GAKDGIYLPEG
+3998 GAKDGIYLSDKH
-4009 RSDARTDGGFAF
+4009 SDARTDGGFAF

>member
-19 LKKYRGLTQKEARE
+19 LKKYRGFTQKDAWA
-33 AADDTALTRGFNN
+33 AADDTALTRGFKN
-46 SMRSARMAWNAFTG
+46 SMRSARMAWNDLTG
-60 DDEELG
+60 DKEELG

-88 ELGEAWDKG
+88 ELGEAWEKG

-106 VWGELKKD
+106 VWEELKKD

-142 VPLVTST
+142 VPLATTTVGGILGTL
-149 AGRAVGAIGGAFAG
+149 AGGNTAVGAY
-163 GLAGA
+163 AGA
-168 GVGAIP
+168 T
-174 GAVVGGHVGGLA
+174 
-186 GYALGNTLMEYGEQL
+186 LGNTLMEYGEQL

-261 AEKAALEK
+261 AEKAALKK

-278 VVAAAKGTPEF
+278 AVAAAKGTPEF
-289 AALAAKESAK
+289 AALAKESAK
-299 GGLGGAARHTAAYA
+299 GGLGGAARHAAAFA

-358 AYAAMTDPLKLSA
+358 AYAAISDPLRLSA

-401 LRAAVEAALDGG
+401 LGAAVEAALDGG

-449 SSPADS
+449 NSPADG
-455 NTPHTEELAREME
+455 NTPHAEELAREME

-498 ADIAAKYRAKPS
+498 ADMAAKYRAKPS

-515 NPDNGAISAAAALA
+515 DPDDGAISAAAALA
-529 VDSGAAVPSAVSDDV
+529 VDSGAAVPSVPSDDV
-544 EAPSVADDVLSERS
+544 ETPTVADDVLSGRS

-578 PRGAASVASGG
+578 ASVASGG
-589 SAAAASGGIA
+589 AGRSAAAASGGIA

-607 QYFDSLDTRGRKA
+607 QYFDGLDTRGRKA

-644 KIEEAYHARIEADYK
+644 KIEEAYHARIEADYQ

-704 PEGVRRHA
+704 PETVRRHA

-732 MRGHYPEGLAESVR
+732 MRGHYPAGLAESVR
-746 AVRAYRAEHPESA
+746 VVRAYRAEHPESA

-774 NNGWNVPLLS
+774 NNGWRVPLLS

-808 GGRGLPRALPMEDKG
+808 GGRGLPRALPTEDKG

-839 GRGLTPDKGADA
+839 GRGLTPDTGADA
-851 NAAALQVAPEADV
+851 NAAALQGLPESAAVASGNAPTHRQNLQVRAHAEGA

-877 DGGKGAPIA
+877 DGGKRAPVA

-899 QVTESAV
+899 QVAESAV

-945 FEHTNRKHID
+945 FEHTNRQHID

-970 KDFAD
+970 EEFAD

-986 FDGRRYLKGKEAETL
+986 FDSRRYLKGKEAETL

-1032 RSRDAAADGKSAG
+1032 RSRDAAASAGKSAG

-1050 RAKDAP
+1050 RAKDTP
-1056 VAAKNAAD
+1056 VAGKAAVAKNAAN
-1064 EKPSSDKAAE
+1064 EKPSSDKAAKPE
-1074 SEAVVKTALDNP
+1074 TLVKTALDNP
-1086 EEAQRKARVLQGEP
+1086 QEARRKARVLQGEP
-1100 VYTVKERTAPR
+1100 VYTVKERTAPG

-1122 LFDKAGNKAVN
+1122 LFD
-1133 PEIGEVALT
+1133 
-1142 AKSVKDSLAHGISP
+1142 
-1156 EKASAFEAVPYVVEK
+1156 
-1171 GAVIVRT
+1171 
-1178 RHGRVSSYFISAPV
+1178 
-1192 EIEGKQDIV
+1192 
-1201 TVLVHH
+1201 
-1207 DVNKKRMYLHSVT
+1207 
-1220 TKENLLKTAL
+1220 
-1230 AGYDGDSTADAE
+1230 
-1242 ASEPRGKLYSGD
+1242 
-1254 IASVL
+1254 
-1259 KKLLEYKTQ
+1259 
-1268 GGKTEDTPSE
+1268 
-1278 GARFSLDES
+1278 
-1287 PDSAFARAVDDVV
+1287 
-1300 GGKVSRGFVKMGTTP
+1300 
-1315 DVLKMLGLP
+1315 
-1324 DVKIRI
+1324 
-1330 SAKTIEK
+1330 
-1337 VMGEYLGIAKGAHS
+1337 
-1351 HIHNLTPEA
+1351 
-1360 VKQLPGQINNPVAV
+1360 
-1374 FKSSTVRGGY
+1374 
-1384 VVLTELT
+1384 
-1391 EADKQTG
+1391 
-1398 KDKPVVAALHLK
+1398 
-1410 TDKGGIEVIDVA
+1410 
-1422 SSYGRSDSQ
+1422 
-1431 LSRAFNQDLLY
+1431 
-1442 LDKTKARNLNTE
+1442 
-1454 RLQLPWDFTSDFEL
+1454 
-1468 YERNIKTDSDL
+1468 
-1479 VQYLKAEKQGKFD
+1479 
-1492 KKQENAKQHAE
+1492 
-1503 SIKKRLAESIGGLA
+1503 
-1517 EQVDVA
+1517 
-1523 AVSETAPDKAQMLL
+1523 
-1537 SERVEGWFDGRT
+1537 
-1549 GKITLVAENLTP
+1549 
-1561 ERAVWVAWHELGHR
+1561 
-1575 GFAAEGFAKY
+1575 
-1585 REELERADGNSLIRR
+1585 
-1600 IADAVQEER
+1600 
-1609 EGTGDAAA
+1609 
-1617 SVRSAAVEEA
+1617 
-1627 VVELYAAQRTGDWSG
+1627 
-1642 IENRYGVKVGNGLKR
+1642 
-1657 GIAGVLARI
+1657 
-1666 GAVLRRVL
+1666 
-1674 QRLTGKAD
+1674 
-1682 GAMSDADVFAMLV
+1682 
-1695 DLHGNKAAKSKAV
+1695 
-1708 VKTALDDAKEA
+1708 
-1719 ERKARVLQGEPVYT
+1719 
-1733 VKERQAPQG
+1733 
-1742 FKALREWAAAL
+1742 
-1753 FEKAGG
+1753 KAGG

-1824 EIGGKDDVVTLLARN
+1824 EIEGKDDVVTLLARN

-1887 LEYKTETGKGVSV
+1887 LKYKTQGGKT
-1900 GKKQQ
+1900 
-1905 KRQAESEAGSVPSE
+1905 E
-1919 AQPKSGKDY
+1919 
-1928 FGLSLYE
+1928 
-1935 SGQDYKGISEAH
+1935 
-1947 YRKFVAELSKLDG
+1947 
-1960 WRVNNRKYGRLEF
+1960 
-1973 RVDGEEVVFL
+1973 
-1983 RRLESLYSEHA
+1983 
-1994 VIGFSVYNSRLVEKK
+1994 
-2009 FDEIEFVFNPSEPP
+2009 
-2023 KETAERLNRF
+2023 
-2033 IRSIYPVSEASVQV
+2033 
-2047 ESNPESEADTHR
+2047 DT
-2059 TPESVRAFSVT
+2059 
-2070 LPKLQQKRAV
+2070 
-2080 EHLTADALLDGGAKY
+2080 
-2095 PQLNGRTT
+2095 
-2103 KAGQVEKT
+2103 
-2111 LSAGF
+2111 
-2116 VPYEEIREQTARM
+2116 
-2129 GKERDKMF
+2129 
-2137 FKLHREAYGEDS
+2137 
-2149 SFDYDNSDDAELKA
+2149 
-2163 QTDEALREKHPPKTV
+2163 
-2178 YLMKHKQSGDAL
+2178 
-2190 PITKTQFDY
+2190 
-2199 AVYLE
+2199 
-2204 NMPSEGL
+2204 PSEGL

-2273 HPEMTAQQWKKVPE
+2273 HPEMTAQQWKKVPK

-2423 SIGGLAEQVDVAAVS
+2423 SIGRLAEQVDVAAVS

-2487 GFAAE
+2487 GFAAD
-2492 GFAKYREEL
+2492 GFAKYRAEL

-2585 LQRLTGKADG
+2585 LQRLAGKADG
-2595 AMSDADVFAMLVDLH
+2595 AMSDADVFAMLADLH
-2610 GNVEGAREAVSD
+2610 GNAEGARDASSD
-2622 GVKPSRSAMKDMDAN
+2622 GVKPSRSAMKDTDAN

-2667 DFVWGSTGRVLPNGK
+2667 DFVWGGTGRVLPNGK

-2693 ESRMRKDGMSR
+2693 ESRMRKDGMGR
-2704 DEVVGMLI
+2704 DEVVGMLTNDI
-2712 GRVVDTI
+2712 VEAI
-2719 ARGEVLR
+2719 ARGKVYKHVVNGNSERLQLR
-2726 TVEGGK
+2726 HNGYEANLIK
-2732 TKRLEVSLQ
+2732 NA
-2741 GNIVQL
+2741 GNNAWLITGYELYQNGADGV
-2747 VKSKG
+2747 G
-2752 SNTWV
+2752 
-2757 LTAFDGYQTVEQ
+2757 FDTSAATHTTPTP
-2769 ARGATRSA
+2769 AR
-2777 LRNTDPILSRDGMG
+2777 RDVG

-2808 DGTRFSRAEERSKSE
+2808 DGTRNSRAAERSKSE

-2972 MTSRLSGAE
+2972 MTSRLSSAE

-3023 ANIGAS
+3023 ANIGAA
-3029 ISHITGKRSDLRNAL
+3029 IGHITGKKSDLRNAL

-3096 DKVVKE
+3096 DKVVRE
-3102 WGRLKKENAKAL
+3102 WGRLKKADAKAL

-3150 DGKIEKAKA
+3150 DGKIVKARA
-3159 VIASANARIARADAA
+3159 VIASADARIARADAA

-3194 EAGREIMADEADMR
+3194 KAGREILADEADMR

-3257 EVEAQKALEGLA
+3257 EVGAQKALEGLA

-3284 VYRKARDDYRVHF
+3284 VYRKARDDYRAHF
-3297 GQVRDAI
+3297 GQVRDAL
-3304 AERLARAGQD
+3304 AERLARSGQD

-3346 KDADGNNVNVSRA
+3346 KDADGNSVNVSRA

-3420 AQLNDTLMQLYL
+3420 AQLNDTLTQLYL

-3445 HRKGVPGFSDDARR
+3445 HRKGVPGFGDDARR

-3495 KYEEGFDQRQLQ
+3495 KYVEGFNQRQLQ

-3535 GFLWMMGMSPASAIV
+3535 GFLWMMGMSPALAIV

-3573 RELLRASKQIGLRVG
+3573 RELLRASKQIGLKVG

-3646 WLFHHAEKFN
+3646 WLFHHTEKFN
-3656 RQVTFVAAYRLAKQ
+3656 RQVTFVAAYRLAKR
-3670 AGADSEAAFEQAKKA
+3670 AGADSDTAFEQAKKA

-3830 LEGKKWA
+3830 LAGKKWA

-3893 VDKSGIMVKDDFNLF
+3893 VDKSGITVKDDFNLF
-3908 ELAGQAVGFRPSD
+3908 ELAGQAAGFRSSD

-3976 PERAI
+3976 PEHAI

-3987 AGVRNRQRRVA
+3987 SSVRNRQRRVA
-3998 GAKDGIYLPEG
+3998 GAKDGIYLSDKH
-4009 RSDARTDGGFAF
+4009 SDARTDGGFAF

>member
-19 LKKYRGLTQKEARE
+19 LKKYRGFTQKDAWA
-33 AADDTALTRGFNN
+33 AADDTALTRGFKN
-46 SMRSARMAWNAFTG
+46 SMRSARMAWNDLTG
-60 DDEELG
+60 DKEELG

-88 ELGEAWDKG
+88 ELGEAWEKG

-106 VWGELKKD
+106 VWEELKKD

-142 VPLVTST
+142 VPLATTTVGGILGTL
-149 AGRAVGAIGGAFAG
+149 AGGNTAVGAY
-163 GLAGA
+163 AGA
-168 GVGAIP
+168 T
-174 GAVVGGHVGGLA
+174 
-186 GYALGNTLMEYGEQL
+186 LGNTLMEYGEQL

-261 AEKAALEK
+261 AEKAALKK

-278 VVAAAKGTPEF
+278 AVAAAKGTPEF

-299 GGLGGAARHTAAYA
+299 GGLGGAARHAAAFA

-345 SLGHSAVEFVGTK
+345 SLGHSAVEFVGMK
-358 AYAAMTDPLKLSA
+358 AYAAITDPLRLSA

-449 SSPADS
+449 NSPADG
-455 NTPHTEELAREME
+455 NTPHAEELAREME

-498 ADIAAKYRAKPS
+498 ADMADKYRAKPS

-515 NPDNGAISAAAALA
+515 DPDDGAISAAAALA
-529 VDSGAAVPSAVSDDV
+529 VDSGAAVPSVPSDDVETPTVSDDV
-544 EAPSVADDVLSERS
+544 LSGRS

-578 PRGAASVASGG
+578 ASVASGG
-589 SAAAASGGIA
+589 AGRSAAAASGGIA

-607 QYFDSLDTRGRKA
+607 QYFDGLDTRGRKA

-644 KIEEAYHARIEADYK
+644 KIEEAYHARIEADYQ

-704 PEGVRRHA
+704 PETVRRHA
-712 QTVADYTADGIMR
+712 QTVADYTTDGIMR

-732 MRGHYPEGLAESVR
+732 MRGHYPAGLAESVR
-746 AVRAYRAEHPESA
+746 VVRAYRAEHPESA

-774 NNGWNVPLLS
+774 NNGWRVPLLS

-808 GGRGLPRALPMEDKG
+808 GGRGLPRALPTEDKG
-823 LAQDVRQD
+823 LAQD

-839 GRGLTPDKGADA
+839 GRGLTPDTGADA
-851 NAAALQVAPEADV
+851 NAAALQGLPESAAVASGNAPTHRQNLQVRAHAEGA

-877 DGGKGAPIA
+877 DGGKGAPVA

-899 QVTESAV
+899 QVAESAV

-970 KDFAD
+970 EEFAD

-986 FDGRRYLKGKEAETL
+986 FDSRRYLKGKEAETL

-1032 RSRDAAADGKSAG
+1032 RSRDAAASAGKSAG

-1050 RAKDAP
+1050 RAKDTP
-1056 VAAKNAAD
+1056 VAGKAAVAKNAAN
-1064 EKPSSDKAAE
+1064 EKPSSDKAAKPE
-1074 SEAVVKTALDNP
+1074 TLVKTALDNP
-1086 EEAQRKARVLQGEP
+1086 QEAR
-1100 VYTVKERTAPR
+1100 
-1111 ENKALREWAVA
+1111 
-1122 LFDKAGNKAVN
+1122 
-1133 PEIGEVALT
+1133 
-1142 AKSVKDSLAHGISP
+1142 
-1156 EKASAFEAVPYVVEK
+1156 
-1171 GAVIVRT
+1171 
-1178 RHGRVSSYFISAPV
+1178 
-1192 EIEGKQDIV
+1192 
-1201 TVLVHH
+1201 
-1207 DVNKKRMYLHSVT
+1207 
-1220 TKENLLKTAL
+1220 
-1230 AGYDGDSTADAE
+1230 
-1242 ASEPRGKLYSGD
+1242 
-1254 IASVL
+1254 
-1259 KKLLEYKTQ
+1259 
-1268 GGKTEDTPSE
+1268 
-1278 GARFSLDES
+1278 
-1287 PDSAFARAVDDVV
+1287 
-1300 GGKVSRGFVKMGTTP
+1300 
-1315 DVLKMLGLP
+1315 
-1324 DVKIRI
+1324 
-1330 SAKTIEK
+1330 
-1337 VMGEYLGIAKGAHS
+1337 
-1351 HIHNLTPEA
+1351 
-1360 VKQLPGQINNPVAV
+1360 
-1374 FKSSTVRGGY
+1374 
-1384 VVLTELT
+1384 
-1391 EADKQTG
+1391 
-1398 KDKPVVAALHLK
+1398 
-1410 TDKGGIEVIDVA
+1410 
-1422 SSYGRSDSQ
+1422 
-1431 LSRAFNQDLLY
+1431 
-1442 LDKTKARNLNTE
+1442 
-1454 RLQLPWDFTSDFEL
+1454 
-1468 YERNIKTDSDL
+1468 
-1479 VQYLKAEKQGKFD
+1479 
-1492 KKQENAKQHAE
+1492 
-1503 SIKKRLAESIGGLA
+1503 
-1517 EQVDVA
+1517 
-1523 AVSETAPDKAQMLL
+1523 
-1537 SERVEGWFDGRT
+1537 
-1549 GKITLVAENLTP
+1549 
-1561 ERAVWVAWHELGHR
+1561 
-1575 GFAAEGFAKY
+1575 
-1585 REELERADGNSLIRR
+1585 
-1600 IADAVQEER
+1600 
-1609 EGTGDAAA
+1609 
-1617 SVRSAAVEEA
+1617 
-1627 VVELYAAQRTGDWSG
+1627 
-1642 IENRYGVKVGNGLKR
+1642 
-1657 GIAGVLARI
+1657 
-1666 GAVLRRVL
+1666 
-1674 QRLTGKAD
+1674 
-1682 GAMSDADVFAMLV
+1682 
-1695 DLHGNKAAKSKAV
+1695 
-1708 VKTALDDAKEA
+1708 
-1719 ERKARVLQGEPVYT
+1719 RKARVLQGEPVYT

-1824 EIGGKDDVVTLLARN
+1824 EIEGKDDVVTLLARN

-1887 LEYKTETGKGVSV
+1887 LKYKTQGGKT
-1900 GKKQQ
+1900 
-1905 KRQAESEAGSVPSE
+1905 E
-1919 AQPKSGKDY
+1919 
-1928 FGLSLYE
+1928 
-1935 SGQDYKGISEAH
+1935 
-1947 YRKFVAELSKLDG
+1947 
-1960 WRVNNRKYGRLEF
+1960 
-1973 RVDGEEVVFL
+1973 
-1983 RRLESLYSEHA
+1983 
-1994 VIGFSVYNSRLVEKK
+1994 
-2009 FDEIEFVFNPSEPP
+2009 
-2023 KETAERLNRF
+2023 
-2033 IRSIYPVSEASVQV
+2033 
-2047 ESNPESEADTHR
+2047 DT
-2059 TPESVRAFSVT
+2059 
-2070 LPKLQQKRAV
+2070 
-2080 EHLTADALLDGGAKY
+2080 
-2095 PQLNGRTT
+2095 
-2103 KAGQVEKT
+2103 
-2111 LSAGF
+2111 
-2116 VPYEEIREQTARM
+2116 
-2129 GKERDKMF
+2129 
-2137 FKLHREAYGEDS
+2137 
-2149 SFDYDNSDDAELKA
+2149 
-2163 QTDEALREKHPPKTV
+2163 
-2178 YLMKHKQSGDAL
+2178 
-2190 PITKTQFDY
+2190 
-2199 AVYLE
+2199 
-2204 NMPSEGL
+2204 PSEGL
-2211 RFSRSEQ
+2211 RFSIRFSLDESPD
-2218 TKSAFENRIDALFGG
+2218 SAFARAVDDVTGGKVPAGFISLGTTPDVWKLVGLPDGKVRISGGVIDKAMNGKHAVTAEALKDLPRHLNSPIAVFKSSASSSNPDGYVVLTELVEREKG
-2233 AKANLKGVRVLDKSD
+2233 KDKPIIAALNLGRAKNGLELLDISSVYGRNNGQLTRAFNQDLLYLDKAKGRHFLTTRPLQLHWDITSDADLVGRNIKTDSD
-2248 LLDMLGYGG
+2248 L
-2257 MPVEL
+2257 
-2262 NESKVVLNRKN
+2262 
-2273 HPEMTAQQWKKVPE
+2273 AQYSSAKKQVS
-2287 WLDNPVAVLKS
+2287 V
-2298 KTHDKRL
+2298 DKAQRM
-2305 VFVPDEL
+2305 
-2312 IDGAPVYLVVEPN
+2312 
-2325 SRGLDIH
+2325 
-2332 VLVNGYA
+2332 
-2339 KDGNPQQTFRDIWRD
+2339 
-2354 LANGNTEF
+2354 
-2362 VDSKKARELLG
+2362 AR
-2373 RSGLQLPRLPSLNT
+2373 
-2387 SRKKILTE
+2387 
-2395 KNLQGYRK
+2395 
-2403 SEKTDT
+2403 
-2409 GQQHAESIKKRLAE
+2409 QHAESIKKRLAE
-2423 SIGGLAEQVDVAAVS
+2423 SIGRLAEQVDVAAVS

-2487 GFAAE
+2487 GFAAD
-2492 GFAKYREEL
+2492 GFAKYRAEL

-2585 LQRLTGKADG
+2585 LQRLAGKADG
-2595 AMSDADVFAMLVDLH
+2595 AMSDADVFAMLADLH
-2610 GNVEGAREAVSD
+2610 GNAEGARDASSD
-2622 GVKPSRSAMKDMDAN
+2622 GVKPSRSAMKDTDAN

-2667 DFVWGSTGRVLPNGK
+2667 DFVWGGTGRVLPNGK

-2693 ESRMRKDGMSR
+2693 ESRMRKDGMGR
-2704 DEVVGMLI
+2704 DEVVGMLTNDI
-2712 GRVVDTI
+2712 VEAI
-2719 ARGEVLR
+2719 ARGKVYKHVVNGNSERLQLR
-2726 TVEGGK
+2726 HNGYEANLIK
-2732 TKRLEVSLQ
+2732 NA
-2741 GNIVQL
+2741 GNNAWLITGYELYQNGADGV
-2747 VKSKG
+2747 G
-2752 SNTWV
+2752 
-2757 LTAFDGYQTVEQ
+2757 FDTSAATHTTPTP
-2769 ARGATRSA
+2769 AR
-2777 LRNTDPILSRDGMG
+2777 RDVG

-2797 VRAKDESVNTA
+2797 VRSKDESVNTA
-2808 DGTRFSRAEERSKSE
+2808 DGTRNSRAAERSKSE

-2972 MTSRLSGAE
+2972 MTSRLSSAE

-3023 ANIGAS
+3023 ANIGAA
-3029 ISHITGKRSDLRNAL
+3029 IGHITGKKSDLRNAL

-3067 YGGDLDGLKEYGRL
+3067 YGGSLDGLKEYGRL

-3096 DKVVKE
+3096 DKVVRE
-3102 WGRLKKENAKAL
+3102 WGRLKKADAKAL

-3150 DGKIEKAKA
+3150 DGKIVKARA
-3159 VIASANARIARADAA
+3159 VIASADARIARADAA
-3174 YNKASEAAKKA
+3174 YDKASEAAKKA

-3194 EAGREIMADEADMR
+3194 KAGREILADEADMR

-3257 EVEAQKALEGLA
+3257 EVGAQKALEGLA

-3284 VYRKARDDYRVHF
+3284 VYRKARDDYRAHF
-3297 GQVRDAI
+3297 GQVRDAL

-3314 AEIVRRLKERFDNEL
+3314 VEIVRRLKERFDNEL

-3346 KDADGNNVNVSRA
+3346 KEADGNSVNVSRA

-3420 AQLNDTLMQLYL
+3420 AELNDTLTQLYL
-3432 NSLPDTSWAKHGI
+3432 NALPDTSWAKHGI

-3495 KYEEGFDQRQLQ
+3495 KYEEGFNQRQLQ

-3573 RELLRASKQIGLRVG
+3573 RELLRASKQIGLKVG

-3656 RQVTFVAAYRLAKQ
+3656 RQVTFVAAYRLAKR

-3808 TPLDVSGRLGLNQLI
+3808 TPLDVSGRLGLNQLV

-3830 LEGKKWA
+3830 LAGKKWA

-3893 VDKSGIMVKDDFNLF
+3893 VDKSGITVKDDFNLF
-3908 ELAGQAVGFRPSD
+3908 ELAGQAAGFRSSD

-3948 AMAKAVVE
+3948 AMAKAVME
-3956 QDAAALRELRGVVA
+3956 QDAAALRALRGVVA

-3987 AGVRNRQRRVA
+3987 SSVRNRQRRVA
-3998 GAKDGIYLPEG
+3998 GAKDGIYLSDKH
-4009 RSDARTDGGFAF
+4009 SDARTDGGFAF

>member
-1 MSDLVRY
+1 
-8 DPLEH
+8 
-13 GQLVGG
+13 
-19 LKKYRGLTQKEARE
+19 
-33 AADDTALTRGFNN
+33 
-46 SMRSARMAWNAFTG
+46 
-60 DDEELG
+60 
-66 QLKAEDMD
+66 
-74 YRKIQEGR
+74 
-82 KSQARR
+82 
-88 ELGEAWDKG
+88 
-97 EGVGGGLSN
+97 
-106 VWGELKKD
+106 
-114 WREKGL
+114 
-120 DGVLEDVG
+120 
-128 EMGGATLEQ
+128 
-137 APNAL
+137 
-142 VPLVTST
+142 
-149 AGRAVGAIGGAFAG
+149 
-163 GLAGA
+163 
-168 GVGAIP
+168 
-174 GAVVGGHVGGLA
+174 
-186 GYALGNTLMEYGEQL
+186 
-201 DRAAEAAG
+201 
-209 VDPTDK
+209 
-215 DAMMA
+215 
-220 FIDRGAPGALKNAAV
+220 
-235 KGAVVGAVDMATMK
+235 
-249 LGGSI
+249 
-254 LNMGKKA
+254 
-261 AEKAALEK
+261 
-269 MGVAAADKA
+269 
-278 VVAAAKGTPEF
+278 
-289 AALAAKESAK
+289 
-299 GGLGGAARHTAAYA
+299 
-313 LEPASEFAGEYL
+313 
-325 GTGLAN
+325 
-331 GEWDEKGAALEAFS
+331 
-345 SLGHSAVEFVGTK
+345 
-358 AYAAMTDPLKLSA
+358 
-371 EQKADALAD
+371 
-380 AKGNIEGNRKAGKLT
+380 
-395 PEEAQA
+395 
-401 LRAAVEAALDGG
+401 
-413 VEQGGAGFDTAHHD
+413 
-427 QLYLTLQ
+427 
-434 QFVDRTKQK
+434 
-443 EAEQFF
+443 
-449 SSPADS
+449 
-455 NTPHTEELAREME
+455 
-468 KQPDVSGIPSEDEA
+468 
-482 EFLNTGV
+482 

-498 ADIAAKYRAKPS
+498 ADMAAKYRAKPS

-515 NPDNGAISAAAALA
+515 DPDDGAISAAAALA
-529 VDSGAAVPSAVSDDV
+529 VDSGAAVPSVPSDDV
-544 EAPSVADDVLSERS
+544 ETPTVADDVLSGRS

-578 PRGAASVASGG
+578 ASVASGG
-589 SAAAASGGIA
+589 AGRSAAAASGGIA

-607 QYFDSLDTRGRKA
+607 QYFDGLDTRGRKA

-644 KIEEAYHARIEADYK
+644 KIEEAYHARIEADYQ

-704 PEGVRRHA
+704 PETVRRHA

-732 MRGHYPEGLAESVR
+732 MRGHYPAGLAESVR
-746 AVRAYRAEHPESA
+746 VVRAYRAEHPESA

-774 NNGWNVPLLS
+774 NNGWRVPLLS

-808 GGRGLPRALPMEDKG
+808 GGRGLPRALPTEDKG

-839 GRGLTPDKGADA
+839 GRGLTPDTGADA
-851 NAAALQVAPEADV
+851 NAAALQGLPESAAVASGNAPTHRQNLQVRAHAEGA

-877 DGGKGAPIA
+877 DGGKRAPVA

-899 QVTESAV
+899 QVAESAV

-945 FEHTNRKHID
+945 FEHTNRQHID

-970 KDFAD
+970 EEFAD

-986 FDGRRYLKGKEAETL
+986 FDSRRYLKGKEAETL

-1032 RSRDAAADGKSAG
+1032 RSRDAAASAGKSAG

-1050 RAKDAP
+1050 RAKDTP
-1056 VAAKNAAD
+1056 VAGKAAVAKNAAN
-1064 EKPSSDKAAE
+1064 EKPSSDKAAKPE
-1074 SEAVVKTALDNP
+1074 TLVKTALDNP
-1086 EEAQRKARVLQGEP
+1086 QEARRKARVLQGEP
-1100 VYTVKERTAPR
+1100 VYTVKERTAPG

-1122 LFDKAGNKAVN
+1122 LFD
-1133 PEIGEVALT
+1133 
-1142 AKSVKDSLAHGISP
+1142 
-1156 EKASAFEAVPYVVEK
+1156 
-1171 GAVIVRT
+1171 
-1178 RHGRVSSYFISAPV
+1178 
-1192 EIEGKQDIV
+1192 
-1201 TVLVHH
+1201 
-1207 DVNKKRMYLHSVT
+1207 
-1220 TKENLLKTAL
+1220 
-1230 AGYDGDSTADAE
+1230 
-1242 ASEPRGKLYSGD
+1242 
-1254 IASVL
+1254 
-1259 KKLLEYKTQ
+1259 
-1268 GGKTEDTPSE
+1268 
-1278 GARFSLDES
+1278 
-1287 PDSAFARAVDDVV
+1287 
-1300 GGKVSRGFVKMGTTP
+1300 
-1315 DVLKMLGLP
+1315 
-1324 DVKIRI
+1324 
-1330 SAKTIEK
+1330 
-1337 VMGEYLGIAKGAHS
+1337 
-1351 HIHNLTPEA
+1351 
-1360 VKQLPGQINNPVAV
+1360 
-1374 FKSSTVRGGY
+1374 
-1384 VVLTELT
+1384 
-1391 EADKQTG
+1391 
-1398 KDKPVVAALHLK
+1398 
-1410 TDKGGIEVIDVA
+1410 
-1422 SSYGRSDSQ
+1422 
-1431 LSRAFNQDLLY
+1431 
-1442 LDKTKARNLNTE
+1442 
-1454 RLQLPWDFTSDFEL
+1454 
-1468 YERNIKTDSDL
+1468 
-1479 VQYLKAEKQGKFD
+1479 
-1492 KKQENAKQHAE
+1492 
-1503 SIKKRLAESIGGLA
+1503 
-1517 EQVDVA
+1517 
-1523 AVSETAPDKAQMLL
+1523 
-1537 SERVEGWFDGRT
+1537 
-1549 GKITLVAENLTP
+1549 
-1561 ERAVWVAWHELGHR
+1561 
-1575 GFAAEGFAKY
+1575 
-1585 REELERADGNSLIRR
+1585 
-1600 IADAVQEER
+1600 
-1609 EGTGDAAA
+1609 
-1617 SVRSAAVEEA
+1617 
-1627 VVELYAAQRTGDWSG
+1627 
-1642 IENRYGVKVGNGLKR
+1642 
-1657 GIAGVLARI
+1657 
-1666 GAVLRRVL
+1666 
-1674 QRLTGKAD
+1674 
-1682 GAMSDADVFAMLV
+1682 
-1695 DLHGNKAAKSKAV
+1695 
-1708 VKTALDDAKEA
+1708 
-1719 ERKARVLQGEPVYT
+1719 
-1733 VKERQAPQG
+1733 
-1742 FKALREWAAAL
+1742 
-1753 FEKAGG
+1753 KAGG

-1824 EIGGKDDVVTLLARN
+1824 EIEGKDDVVTLLARN

-1887 LEYKTETGKGVSV
+1887 LKYKTQGGKT
-1900 GKKQQ
+1900 
-1905 KRQAESEAGSVPSE
+1905 E
-1919 AQPKSGKDY
+1919 
-1928 FGLSLYE
+1928 
-1935 SGQDYKGISEAH
+1935 
-1947 YRKFVAELSKLDG
+1947 
-1960 WRVNNRKYGRLEF
+1960 
-1973 RVDGEEVVFL
+1973 
-1983 RRLESLYSEHA
+1983 
-1994 VIGFSVYNSRLVEKK
+1994 
-2009 FDEIEFVFNPSEPP
+2009 
-2023 KETAERLNRF
+2023 
-2033 IRSIYPVSEASVQV
+2033 
-2047 ESNPESEADTHR
+2047 DT
-2059 TPESVRAFSVT
+2059 
-2070 LPKLQQKRAV
+2070 
-2080 EHLTADALLDGGAKY
+2080 
-2095 PQLNGRTT
+2095 
-2103 KAGQVEKT
+2103 
-2111 LSAGF
+2111 
-2116 VPYEEIREQTARM
+2116 
-2129 GKERDKMF
+2129 
-2137 FKLHREAYGEDS
+2137 
-2149 SFDYDNSDDAELKA
+2149 
-2163 QTDEALREKHPPKTV
+2163 
-2178 YLMKHKQSGDAL
+2178 
-2190 PITKTQFDY
+2190 
-2199 AVYLE
+2199 
-2204 NMPSEGL
+2204 PSEGL

-2273 HPEMTAQQWKKVPE
+2273 HPEMTAQQWKKVPK

-2423 SIGGLAEQVDVAAVS
+2423 SIGRLAEQVDVAAVS

-2487 GFAAE
+2487 GFAAD
-2492 GFAKYREEL
+2492 GFAKYRAEL

-2585 LQRLTGKADG
+2585 LQRLAGKADG
-2595 AMSDADVFAMLVDLH
+2595 AMSDADVFAMLADLH
-2610 GNVEGAREAVSD
+2610 GNAEGARDASSD
-2622 GVKPSRSAMKDMDAN
+2622 GVKPSRSAMKDTDAN

-2667 DFVWGSTGRVLPNGK
+2667 DFVWGGTGRVLPNGK

-2693 ESRMRKDGMSR
+2693 ESRMRKDGMGR
-2704 DEVVGMLI
+2704 DEVVGMLTNDI
-2712 GRVVDTI
+2712 VEAI
-2719 ARGEVLR
+2719 ARGKVYKHVVNGNSERLQLR
-2726 TVEGGK
+2726 HNGYEANLIK
-2732 TKRLEVSLQ
+2732 NA
-2741 GNIVQL
+2741 GNNAWLITGYELYQNGADGV
-2747 VKSKG
+2747 G
-2752 SNTWV
+2752 
-2757 LTAFDGYQTVEQ
+2757 FDTSAATHTTPTP
-2769 ARGATRSA
+2769 AR
-2777 LRNTDPILSRDGMG
+2777 RDVG

-2808 DGTRFSRAEERSKSE
+2808 DGTRNSRAAERSKSE

-2972 MTSRLSGAE
+2972 MTSRLSSAE

-3023 ANIGAS
+3023 ANIGAA
-3029 ISHITGKRSDLRNAL
+3029 IGHITGKKSDLRNAL

-3096 DKVVKE
+3096 DKVVRE
-3102 WGRLKKENAKAL
+3102 WGRLKKADAKAL

-3150 DGKIEKAKA
+3150 DGKIVKARA
-3159 VIASANARIARADAA
+3159 VIASADARIARADAA

-3194 EAGREIMADEADMR
+3194 KAGREILADEADMR

-3257 EVEAQKALEGLA
+3257 EVGAQKALEGLA

-3284 VYRKARDDYRVHF
+3284 VYRKARDDYRAHF
-3297 GQVRDAI
+3297 GQVRDAL
-3304 AERLARAGQD
+3304 AERLARSGQD

-3346 KDADGNNVNVSRA
+3346 KDADGNSVNVSRA

-3420 AQLNDTLMQLYL
+3420 AQLNDTLTQLYL

-3445 HRKGVPGFSDDARR
+3445 HRKGVPGFGDDARR

-3495 KYEEGFDQRQLQ
+3495 KYVEGFNQRQLQ

-3535 GFLWMMGMSPASAIV
+3535 GFLWMMGMSPALAIV

-3573 RELLRASKQIGLRVG
+3573 RELLRASKQIGLKVG

-3646 WLFHHAEKFN
+3646 WLFHHTEKFN
-3656 RQVTFVAAYRLAKQ
+3656 RQVTFVAAYRLAKR
-3670 AGADSEAAFEQAKKA
+3670 AGADSDTAFEQAKKA

-3830 LEGKKWA
+3830 LAGKKWA

-3893 VDKSGIMVKDDFNLF
+3893 VDKSGITVKDDFNLF
-3908 ELAGQAVGFRPSD
+3908 ELAGQAAGFRSSD

-3987 AGVRNRQRRVA
+3987 SSVRNRQRRVA
-3998 GAKDGIYLPEG
+3998 GAKDGIYLSDKH
-4009 RSDARTDGGFAF
+4009 SDARTDGGFAF

>member
-19 LKKYRGLTQKEARE
+19 LKKYRGFTQKDAWA
-33 AADDTALTRGFNN
+33 AADDTALTRGFKN
-46 SMRSARMAWNAFTG
+46 SMRSARMAWNDLTG
-60 DDEELG
+60 DKEELG

-88 ELGEAWDKG
+88 ELGEAWEKG

-106 VWGELKKD
+106 VWEELKKD

-142 VPLVTST
+142 VPLATTTVGGILGTL
-149 AGRAVGAIGGAFAG
+149 AGGNTAVGAY
-163 GLAGA
+163 AGA
-168 GVGAIP
+168 T
-174 GAVVGGHVGGLA
+174 
-186 GYALGNTLMEYGEQL
+186 LGNTLMEYGEQL

-261 AEKAALEK
+261 AEKAALKK

-278 VVAAAKGTPEF
+278 AVAAAKGTPEF

-299 GGLGGAARHTAAYA
+299 GGLGGAARHAAAFA

-358 AYAAMTDPLKLSA
+358 AYAAITDPLRLSA

-449 SSPADS
+449 NSPADG
-455 NTPHTEELAREME
+455 NTPHAEELAREME

-498 ADIAAKYRAKPS
+498 ADMADKYRAKPS

-515 NPDNGAISAAAALA
+515 DPDDGAISAAAALA
-529 VDSGAAVPSAVSDDV
+529 VDSGAAVPSVPSDDV
-544 EAPSVADDVLSERS
+544 ETPTVADDVLSGRS

-578 PRGAASVASGG
+578 ASVASGG
-589 SAAAASGGIA
+589 AGRSAAAASGGIA

-607 QYFDSLDTRGRKA
+607 QYFDGLDTRGRKA

-644 KIEEAYHARIEADYK
+644 KIEEAYHARIEADYQ

-704 PEGVRRHA
+704 PETVRRHA

-732 MRGHYPEGLAESVR
+732 MRGHYPAGLAESVR
-746 AVRAYRAEHPESA
+746 VVRAYRAEHPESA

-774 NNGWNVPLLS
+774 NNGWRVPLLS

-808 GGRGLPRALPMEDKG
+808 GGRGLPRALPTEDKG

-839 GRGLTPDKGADA
+839 GRGLTPDTGADA
-851 NAAALQVAPEADV
+851 NAAALQGLPEPAAVASGNAPTHRQNLQVRAHAEGA

-877 DGGKGAPIA
+877 DGGKRAPVA

-899 QVTESAV
+899 QVAESAV

-970 KDFAD
+970 EEFAD

-986 FDGRRYLKGKEAETL
+986 FDSRRYLKGKEAETL

-1032 RSRDAAADGKSAG
+1032 RSRDAAASAGKSAG

-1050 RAKDAP
+1050 RAKDTP
-1056 VAAKNAAD
+1056 VAGKAAVAKNAAN
-1064 EKPSSDKAAE
+1064 EKPSSDKAAKPE
-1074 SEAVVKTALDNP
+1074 TLVKTALDNP
-1086 EEAQRKARVLQGEP
+1086 QEAR
-1100 VYTVKERTAPR
+1100 
-1111 ENKALREWAVA
+1111 
-1122 LFDKAGNKAVN
+1122 
-1133 PEIGEVALT
+1133 
-1142 AKSVKDSLAHGISP
+1142 
-1156 EKASAFEAVPYVVEK
+1156 
-1171 GAVIVRT
+1171 
-1178 RHGRVSSYFISAPV
+1178 
-1192 EIEGKQDIV
+1192 
-1201 TVLVHH
+1201 
-1207 DVNKKRMYLHSVT
+1207 
-1220 TKENLLKTAL
+1220 
-1230 AGYDGDSTADAE
+1230 
-1242 ASEPRGKLYSGD
+1242 
-1254 IASVL
+1254 
-1259 KKLLEYKTQ
+1259 
-1268 GGKTEDTPSE
+1268 
-1278 GARFSLDES
+1278 
-1287 PDSAFARAVDDVV
+1287 
-1300 GGKVSRGFVKMGTTP
+1300 
-1315 DVLKMLGLP
+1315 
-1324 DVKIRI
+1324 
-1330 SAKTIEK
+1330 
-1337 VMGEYLGIAKGAHS
+1337 
-1351 HIHNLTPEA
+1351 
-1360 VKQLPGQINNPVAV
+1360 
-1374 FKSSTVRGGY
+1374 
-1384 VVLTELT
+1384 
-1391 EADKQTG
+1391 
-1398 KDKPVVAALHLK
+1398 
-1410 TDKGGIEVIDVA
+1410 
-1422 SSYGRSDSQ
+1422 
-1431 LSRAFNQDLLY
+1431 
-1442 LDKTKARNLNTE
+1442 
-1454 RLQLPWDFTSDFEL
+1454 
-1468 YERNIKTDSDL
+1468 
-1479 VQYLKAEKQGKFD
+1479 
-1492 KKQENAKQHAE
+1492 
-1503 SIKKRLAESIGGLA
+1503 
-1517 EQVDVA
+1517 
-1523 AVSETAPDKAQMLL
+1523 
-1537 SERVEGWFDGRT
+1537 
-1549 GKITLVAENLTP
+1549 
-1561 ERAVWVAWHELGHR
+1561 
-1575 GFAAEGFAKY
+1575 
-1585 REELERADGNSLIRR
+1585 
-1600 IADAVQEER
+1600 
-1609 EGTGDAAA
+1609 
-1617 SVRSAAVEEA
+1617 
-1627 VVELYAAQRTGDWSG
+1627 
-1642 IENRYGVKVGNGLKR
+1642 
-1657 GIAGVLARI
+1657 
-1666 GAVLRRVL
+1666 
-1674 QRLTGKAD
+1674 
-1682 GAMSDADVFAMLV
+1682 
-1695 DLHGNKAAKSKAV
+1695 
-1708 VKTALDDAKEA
+1708 
-1719 ERKARVLQGEPVYT
+1719 RKARVLQGEPVYT

-1824 EIGGKDDVVTLLARN
+1824 EIEGKDDVVTLLARN

-1887 LEYKTETGKGVSV
+1887 LKYKTQGGKT
-1900 GKKQQ
+1900 
-1905 KRQAESEAGSVPSE
+1905 E
-1919 AQPKSGKDY
+1919 
-1928 FGLSLYE
+1928 
-1935 SGQDYKGISEAH
+1935 
-1947 YRKFVAELSKLDG
+1947 
-1960 WRVNNRKYGRLEF
+1960 
-1973 RVDGEEVVFL
+1973 
-1983 RRLESLYSEHA
+1983 
-1994 VIGFSVYNSRLVEKK
+1994 
-2009 FDEIEFVFNPSEPP
+2009 
-2023 KETAERLNRF
+2023 
-2033 IRSIYPVSEASVQV
+2033 
-2047 ESNPESEADTHR
+2047 DT
-2059 TPESVRAFSVT
+2059 
-2070 LPKLQQKRAV
+2070 
-2080 EHLTADALLDGGAKY
+2080 
-2095 PQLNGRTT
+2095 
-2103 KAGQVEKT
+2103 
-2111 LSAGF
+2111 
-2116 VPYEEIREQTARM
+2116 
-2129 GKERDKMF
+2129 
-2137 FKLHREAYGEDS
+2137 
-2149 SFDYDNSDDAELKA
+2149 
-2163 QTDEALREKHPPKTV
+2163 
-2178 YLMKHKQSGDAL
+2178 
-2190 PITKTQFDY
+2190 
-2199 AVYLE
+2199 
-2204 NMPSEGL
+2204 PSEGL

-2248 LLDMLGYGG
+2248 LLDILGYGG

-2273 HPEMTAQQWKKVPE
+2273 HPEMTAQQWKKVPK

-2423 SIGGLAEQVDVAAVS
+2423 SIGRLAEQVDVAAVS

-2487 GFAAE
+2487 GFAAD
-2492 GFAKYREEL
+2492 GFAKYRAEL

-2585 LQRLTGKADG
+2585 LQRLAGKADG
-2595 AMSDADVFAMLVDLH
+2595 AMSDADVFAMLADLH
-2610 GNVEGAREAVSD
+2610 GNAEEARDAVSD
-2622 GVKPSRSAMKDMDAN
+2622 GVLFSIYSDDADKVA
-2637 IRRGRAAMNRAL
+2637 RAADIL
-2649 VEKADVRR
+2649 TGSPVADIESGLIKR
-2657 AMYRNDIGWI
+2657 DE
-2667 DFVWGSTGRVLPNGK
+2667 NGK
-2682 TKGAMGLAHVI
+2682 VIANAREFIRKWLA
-2693 ESRMRKDGMSR
+2693 ENRPDGIFR
-2704 DEVVGMLI
+2704 HPEV
-2712 GRVVDTI
+2712 
-2719 ARGEVLR
+2719 GEVML
-2726 TVEGGK
+2726 TVRGVK
-2732 TKRLEVSLQ
+2732 NSLSHFSADIHVDALPAVPYVLENSAVLEY
-2741 GNIVQL
+2741 
-2747 VKSKG
+2747 SKDKNG
-2752 SNTWV
+2752 DN
-2757 LTAFDGYQTVEQ
+2757 VE
-2769 ARGATRSA
+2769 
-2777 LRNTDPILSRDGMG
+2777 NVIL
-2791 ASDTPN
+2791 
-2797 VRAKDESVNTA
+2797 
-2808 DGTRFSRAEERSKSE
+2808 
-2823 SLEKL
+2823 
-2828 RRAETIRISGREI
+2828 
-2841 EAGDDLRQYRR
+2841 
-2852 RAMEYGKS
+2852 
-2860 LRGSYVNKD
+2860 
-2869 TGREISLGRAGIT
+2869 
-2882 EVLHHDVSNPEHL
+2882 
-2895 QSIAAIPQI
+2895 AAP
-2904 IEKSIYI
+2904 
-2911 DTLPNEDKAKNPDI
+2911 A
-2925 QEYEYYVA
+2925 
-2933 GLNIG
+2933 NIG
-2938 GTDYTVKAAIA
+2938 GKRHYVVVRLRKDLKSGQKPQFYVVAAQLETDAQRETALAVETRSSHDGHIA
-2949 VATTGDKY
+2949 GGK
-2957 YDHKLTRIEKGDLLE
+2957 
-2972 MTSRLSGAE
+2972 
-2981 ISNQSPLS
+2981 N
-2989 DIDDKRLLQILQDK
+2989 RLLNILHSALISVNQIK
-3003 DAGKGGIADFDT
+3003 SAAGNTGTVDAGIADFDT

-3023 ANIGAS
+3023 ANIGAA
-3029 ISHITGKRSDLRNAL
+3029 IGHITGKKSDLRNAL

-3067 YGGDLDGLKEYGRL
+3067 YGGSLDGLKEYGRL

-3096 DKVVKE
+3096 DKVVRE
-3102 WGRLKKENAKAL
+3102 WGRLKKADAKAL

-3150 DGKIEKAKA
+3150 DGKIVKARA
-3159 VIASANARIARADAA
+3159 VIASADARIARADAA
-3174 YNKASEAAKKA
+3174 YDKASEAAKKA

-3194 EAGREIMADEADMR
+3194 KAGREILADEADMR

-3257 EVEAQKALEGLA
+3257 EVGAQKALEGLA

-3284 VYRKARDDYRVHF
+3284 VYRKARDDYRAHF
-3297 GQVRDAI
+3297 GQVRDAL

-3314 AEIVRRLKERFDNEL
+3314 AETVRRLKERFDNEL

-3346 KDADGNNVNVSRA
+3346 KDADGNSVNVSRA

-3420 AQLNDTLMQLYL
+3420 AELNDTLTQLYL
-3432 NSLPDTSWAKHGI
+3432 NALPDTSWAKHGI

-3495 KYEEGFDQRQLQ
+3495 KYEEGFNQRQLQ

-3573 RELLRASKQIGLRVG
+3573 RELLRASKQIGLKVG

-3656 RQVTFVAAYRLAKQ
+3656 RQVTFVAAYRLAKR

-3830 LEGKKWA
+3830 LAGKKWA

-3893 VDKSGIMVKDDFNLF
+3893 VDKSGITVKDDFNLF
-3908 ELAGQAVGFRPSD
+3908 ELAGQAAGFRSSD

-3956 QDAAALRELRGVVA
+3956 QDAAALRELRSVVA

-3987 AGVRNRQRRVA
+3987 SSVRNRQRRVA
-3998 GAKDGIYLPEG
+3998 GAKDGIYLSG
-4009 RSDARTDGGFAF
+4009 SRSDARTDGGFAF

>member
-19 LKKYRGLTQKEARE
+19 LKKYRGFTQKDAWA
-33 AADDTALTRGFNN
+33 AADDTALTRGFKN
-46 SMRSARMAWNAFTG
+46 SMRSARMAWNDLTG
-60 DDEELG
+60 DKEELG

-88 ELGEAWDKG
+88 ELGEAWEKG

-106 VWGELKKD
+106 VWEELKKD

-142 VPLVTST
+142 VPLATTTVGGILGTL
-149 AGRAVGAIGGAFAG
+149 AGGNTAVGAY
-163 GLAGA
+163 AGA
-168 GVGAIP
+168 T
-174 GAVVGGHVGGLA
+174 
-186 GYALGNTLMEYGEQL
+186 LGNTLMEYGEQL

-261 AEKAALEK
+261 AEKAALKK

-278 VVAAAKGTPEF
+278 AVAAAKGTPEF
-289 AALAAKESAK
+289 AALAKESAK
-299 GGLGGAARHTAAYA
+299 GGLGGAARHAAAFA

-358 AYAAMTDPLKLSA
+358 AYAAISDPLRLSA

-401 LRAAVEAALDGG
+401 LGAAVEAALDGG

-449 SSPADS
+449 NSPADG
-455 NTPHTEELAREME
+455 NTPHAEELAREME

-498 ADIAAKYRAKPS
+498 ADMAAKYRAKPS

-515 NPDNGAISAAAALA
+515 DPDDGAISAAAALA
-529 VDSGAAVPSAVSDDV
+529 VDSGAAVPSDDV
-544 EAPSVADDVLSERS
+544 ETPTVADDVLSGRS

-578 PRGAASVASGG
+578 ASVASGG
-589 SAAAASGGIA
+589 AGRSAAAASGGIA

-607 QYFDSLDTRGRKA
+607 QYFDGLDTRGRKA

-644 KIEEAYHARIEADYK
+644 KIEEAYHARIEADYQ

-704 PEGVRRHA
+704 PETVRRHA

-732 MRGHYPEGLAESVR
+732 MRGHYPAGLAESVR
-746 AVRAYRAEHPESA
+746 VVRAYRAEHPESA

-774 NNGWNVPLLS
+774 NNGWRVPLLS

-808 GGRGLPRALPMEDKG
+808 GGRGLPRALPTEDKG

-839 GRGLTPDKGADA
+839 GRGLTPDTGADA
-851 NAAALQVAPEADV
+851 NAAALQGLPESAAVASGNAPTHRQNLQVRAHAEGA

-877 DGGKGAPIA
+877 DGGKRAPVA

-899 QVTESAV
+899 QVAESAV

-945 FEHTNRKHID
+945 FEHTNRQHID

-970 KDFAD
+970 EEFAD

-986 FDGRRYLKGKEAETL
+986 FDSRRYLKGKEAETL

-1032 RSRDAAADGKSAG
+1032 RSRDAAASAGKSAG

-1050 RAKDAP
+1050 RAKDTP
-1056 VAAKNAAD
+1056 VAGKAAVAKNAAN
-1064 EKPSSDKAAE
+1064 EKPSSDKAAKPE
-1074 SEAVVKTALDNP
+1074 TLVKTALDNP
-1086 EEAQRKARVLQGEP
+1086 QEARRKARVLQGEP
-1100 VYTVKERTAPR
+1100 VYTVKERTAPG

-1122 LFDKAGNKAVN
+1122 LFD
-1133 PEIGEVALT
+1133 
-1142 AKSVKDSLAHGISP
+1142 
-1156 EKASAFEAVPYVVEK
+1156 
-1171 GAVIVRT
+1171 
-1178 RHGRVSSYFISAPV
+1178 
-1192 EIEGKQDIV
+1192 
-1201 TVLVHH
+1201 
-1207 DVNKKRMYLHSVT
+1207 
-1220 TKENLLKTAL
+1220 
-1230 AGYDGDSTADAE
+1230 
-1242 ASEPRGKLYSGD
+1242 
-1254 IASVL
+1254 
-1259 KKLLEYKTQ
+1259 
-1268 GGKTEDTPSE
+1268 
-1278 GARFSLDES
+1278 
-1287 PDSAFARAVDDVV
+1287 
-1300 GGKVSRGFVKMGTTP
+1300 
-1315 DVLKMLGLP
+1315 
-1324 DVKIRI
+1324 
-1330 SAKTIEK
+1330 
-1337 VMGEYLGIAKGAHS
+1337 
-1351 HIHNLTPEA
+1351 
-1360 VKQLPGQINNPVAV
+1360 
-1374 FKSSTVRGGY
+1374 
-1384 VVLTELT
+1384 
-1391 EADKQTG
+1391 
-1398 KDKPVVAALHLK
+1398 
-1410 TDKGGIEVIDVA
+1410 
-1422 SSYGRSDSQ
+1422 
-1431 LSRAFNQDLLY
+1431 
-1442 LDKTKARNLNTE
+1442 
-1454 RLQLPWDFTSDFEL
+1454 
-1468 YERNIKTDSDL
+1468 
-1479 VQYLKAEKQGKFD
+1479 
-1492 KKQENAKQHAE
+1492 
-1503 SIKKRLAESIGGLA
+1503 
-1517 EQVDVA
+1517 
-1523 AVSETAPDKAQMLL
+1523 
-1537 SERVEGWFDGRT
+1537 
-1549 GKITLVAENLTP
+1549 
-1561 ERAVWVAWHELGHR
+1561 
-1575 GFAAEGFAKY
+1575 
-1585 REELERADGNSLIRR
+1585 
-1600 IADAVQEER
+1600 
-1609 EGTGDAAA
+1609 
-1617 SVRSAAVEEA
+1617 
-1627 VVELYAAQRTGDWSG
+1627 
-1642 IENRYGVKVGNGLKR
+1642 
-1657 GIAGVLARI
+1657 
-1666 GAVLRRVL
+1666 
-1674 QRLTGKAD
+1674 
-1682 GAMSDADVFAMLV
+1682 
-1695 DLHGNKAAKSKAV
+1695 
-1708 VKTALDDAKEA
+1708 
-1719 ERKARVLQGEPVYT
+1719 
-1733 VKERQAPQG
+1733 
-1742 FKALREWAAAL
+1742 
-1753 FEKAGG
+1753 KAGG

-1824 EIGGKDDVVTLLARN
+1824 EIEGKDDVVTLLARN

-1887 LEYKTETGKGVSV
+1887 LKYKTQGGKT
-1900 GKKQQ
+1900 
-1905 KRQAESEAGSVPSE
+1905 E
-1919 AQPKSGKDY
+1919 
-1928 FGLSLYE
+1928 
-1935 SGQDYKGISEAH
+1935 
-1947 YRKFVAELSKLDG
+1947 
-1960 WRVNNRKYGRLEF
+1960 
-1973 RVDGEEVVFL
+1973 
-1983 RRLESLYSEHA
+1983 
-1994 VIGFSVYNSRLVEKK
+1994 
-2009 FDEIEFVFNPSEPP
+2009 
-2023 KETAERLNRF
+2023 
-2033 IRSIYPVSEASVQV
+2033 
-2047 ESNPESEADTHR
+2047 DT
-2059 TPESVRAFSVT
+2059 
-2070 LPKLQQKRAV
+2070 
-2080 EHLTADALLDGGAKY
+2080 
-2095 PQLNGRTT
+2095 
-2103 KAGQVEKT
+2103 
-2111 LSAGF
+2111 
-2116 VPYEEIREQTARM
+2116 
-2129 GKERDKMF
+2129 
-2137 FKLHREAYGEDS
+2137 
-2149 SFDYDNSDDAELKA
+2149 
-2163 QTDEALREKHPPKTV
+2163 
-2178 YLMKHKQSGDAL
+2178 
-2190 PITKTQFDY
+2190 
-2199 AVYLE
+2199 
-2204 NMPSEGL
+2204 PSEGL

-2273 HPEMTAQQWKKVPE
+2273 HPEMTAQQWKKVPK

-2423 SIGGLAEQVDVAAVS
+2423 SIGRLAEQVDVAAVS

-2487 GFAAE
+2487 GFAAD
-2492 GFAKYREEL
+2492 GFAKYRAEL

-2585 LQRLTGKADG
+2585 LQRLAGKADG
-2595 AMSDADVFAMLVDLH
+2595 AMSDADVFAMLADLH
-2610 GNVEGAREAVSD
+2610 GNAEGARDASSD
-2622 GVKPSRSAMKDMDAN
+2622 GVKPSRSAMKDTDAN

-2667 DFVWGSTGRVLPNGK
+2667 DFVWGGTGRVLPNGK

-2693 ESRMRKDGMSR
+2693 ESRMRKDGMGR
-2704 DEVVGMLI
+2704 DEVVGMLTNDI
-2712 GRVVDTI
+2712 VEAI
-2719 ARGEVLR
+2719 ARGKVYKHVVNGNSERLQLR
-2726 TVEGGK
+2726 HNGYEANLIK
-2732 TKRLEVSLQ
+2732 NA
-2741 GNIVQL
+2741 GNNAWLITGYELYQNGADGV
-2747 VKSKG
+2747 G
-2752 SNTWV
+2752 
-2757 LTAFDGYQTVEQ
+2757 FDTSAATHTTPTP
-2769 ARGATRSA
+2769 AR
-2777 LRNTDPILSRDGMG
+2777 RDVG

-2808 DGTRFSRAEERSKSE
+2808 DGTRNSRAAERSKSE

-2972 MTSRLSGAE
+2972 MTSRLSSAE

-3023 ANIGAS
+3023 ANIGAA
-3029 ISHITGKRSDLRNAL
+3029 IGHITGKKSDLRNAL

-3096 DKVVKE
+3096 DKVVRE
-3102 WGRLKKENAKAL
+3102 WGRLKKADAKAL

-3150 DGKIEKAKA
+3150 DGKIVKARA
-3159 VIASANARIARADAA
+3159 VIASADARIARADAA

-3194 EAGREIMADEADMR
+3194 KAGREILADEADMR

-3257 EVEAQKALEGLA
+3257 EVGAQKALEGLA

-3284 VYRKARDDYRVHF
+3284 VYRKARDDYRAHF
-3297 GQVRDAI
+3297 GQVRDAL
-3304 AERLARAGQD
+3304 AERLARSGQD

-3346 KDADGNNVNVSRA
+3346 KDADGNSVNVSRA

-3420 AQLNDTLMQLYL
+3420 AQLNDTLTQLYL

-3445 HRKGVPGFSDDARR
+3445 HRKGVPGFGDDARR

-3495 KYEEGFDQRQLQ
+3495 KYVEGFNQRQLQ

-3535 GFLWMMGMSPASAIV
+3535 GFLWMMGMSPALAIV

-3573 RELLRASKQIGLRVG
+3573 RELLRASKQIGLKVG

-3646 WLFHHAEKFN
+3646 WLFHHTEKFN
-3656 RQVTFVAAYRLAKQ
+3656 RQVTFVAAYRLAKR
-3670 AGADSEAAFEQAKKA
+3670 AGADSDTAFEQAKKA

-3830 LEGKKWA
+3830 LAGKKWA

-3893 VDKSGIMVKDDFNLF
+3893 VDKSGITVKDDFNLF
-3908 ELAGQAVGFRPSD
+3908 ELAGQAAGFRSSD

-3987 AGVRNRQRRVA
+3987 SSVRNRQRRVA
-3998 GAKDGIYLPEG
+3998 GAKDGIYLSDKH
-4009 RSDARTDGGFAF
+4009 SDARTDGGFAF

>member
-19 LKKYRGLTQKEARE
+19 LKKYRGFTQKDAWA
-33 AADDTALTRGFNN
+33 AADDTALTRGFKN
-46 SMRSARMAWNAFTG
+46 SMRSARMAWNDLTG
-60 DDEELG
+60 DKEELG

-88 ELGEAWDKG
+88 ELGEAWEKG

-106 VWGELKKD
+106 VWEELKKD

-142 VPLVTST
+142 VPLATTTVGGILGTL
-149 AGRAVGAIGGAFAG
+149 AGGNTAVGAY
-163 GLAGA
+163 AGA
-168 GVGAIP
+168 T
-174 GAVVGGHVGGLA
+174 
-186 GYALGNTLMEYGEQL
+186 LGNTLMEYGEQL

-261 AEKAALEK
+261 AEKAALKK

-278 VVAAAKGTPEF
+278 AVAAAKGTPEF
-289 AALAAKESAK
+289 AALAKESAK
-299 GGLGGAARHTAAYA
+299 GGLGGAARHAAA
-313 LEPASEFAGEYL
+313 FELEPASEFAGEYL

-358 AYAAMTDPLKLSA
+358 AYAAISDPLRLSA

-401 LRAAVEAALDGG
+401 LGAAVEAALDGG

-449 SSPADS
+449 NSPADG
-455 NTPHTEELAREME
+455 NTPHAEELAREME

-498 ADIAAKYRAKPS
+498 ADMAAKYRAKPS

-515 NPDNGAISAAAALA
+515 DPDDGAISAAAALA
-529 VDSGAAVPSAVSDDV
+529 VDSGAAVPSVPSDDV
-544 EAPSVADDVLSERS
+544 ETPTVADDVLSGRS

-578 PRGAASVASGG
+578 ASVASGG
-589 SAAAASGGIA
+589 AGRSAAAASGGIA

-607 QYFDSLDTRGRKA
+607 QYFDGLDTRGRKA

-644 KIEEAYHARIEADYK
+644 KIEEAYHARIEADYQ

-704 PEGVRRHA
+704 PETVRRHA

-732 MRGHYPEGLAESVR
+732 MRGHYPAGLAESVR
-746 AVRAYRAEHPESA
+746 VVRAYRAEHPESA

-774 NNGWNVPLLS
+774 NNGWRVPLLS

-808 GGRGLPRALPMEDKG
+808 GGRGLPRALPTEDKG

-839 GRGLTPDKGADA
+839 GRGLTPDTGADA
-851 NAAALQVAPEADV
+851 NAAALQGLPESAAVASGNAPTHRQNLQVRAHAEGA

-877 DGGKGAPIA
+877 DGGKRAPVA

-899 QVTESAV
+899 QVAESAV

-945 FEHTNRKHID
+945 FEHTNRQHID

-970 KDFAD
+970 EEFAD

-986 FDGRRYLKGKEAETL
+986 FDSRRYLKGKEAETL

-1032 RSRDAAADGKSAG
+1032 RSRDAAASAGKSAG

-1050 RAKDAP
+1050 RAKDTP
-1056 VAAKNAAD
+1056 VAGKAAVAKNAAN
-1064 EKPSSDKAAE
+1064 EKPSSDKAAKPE
-1074 SEAVVKTALDNP
+1074 TLVKTALDNP
-1086 EEAQRKARVLQGEP
+1086 QEARRKARVLQGEP
-1100 VYTVKERTAPR
+1100 VYTVKERTAPG

-1122 LFDKAGNKAVN
+1122 LFD
-1133 PEIGEVALT
+1133 
-1142 AKSVKDSLAHGISP
+1142 
-1156 EKASAFEAVPYVVEK
+1156 
-1171 GAVIVRT
+1171 
-1178 RHGRVSSYFISAPV
+1178 
-1192 EIEGKQDIV
+1192 
-1201 TVLVHH
+1201 
-1207 DVNKKRMYLHSVT
+1207 
-1220 TKENLLKTAL
+1220 
-1230 AGYDGDSTADAE
+1230 
-1242 ASEPRGKLYSGD
+1242 
-1254 IASVL
+1254 
-1259 KKLLEYKTQ
+1259 
-1268 GGKTEDTPSE
+1268 
-1278 GARFSLDES
+1278 
-1287 PDSAFARAVDDVV
+1287 
-1300 GGKVSRGFVKMGTTP
+1300 
-1315 DVLKMLGLP
+1315 
-1324 DVKIRI
+1324 
-1330 SAKTIEK
+1330 
-1337 VMGEYLGIAKGAHS
+1337 
-1351 HIHNLTPEA
+1351 
-1360 VKQLPGQINNPVAV
+1360 
-1374 FKSSTVRGGY
+1374 
-1384 VVLTELT
+1384 
-1391 EADKQTG
+1391 
-1398 KDKPVVAALHLK
+1398 
-1410 TDKGGIEVIDVA
+1410 
-1422 SSYGRSDSQ
+1422 
-1431 LSRAFNQDLLY
+1431 
-1442 LDKTKARNLNTE
+1442 
-1454 RLQLPWDFTSDFEL
+1454 
-1468 YERNIKTDSDL
+1468 
-1479 VQYLKAEKQGKFD
+1479 
-1492 KKQENAKQHAE
+1492 
-1503 SIKKRLAESIGGLA
+1503 
-1517 EQVDVA
+1517 
-1523 AVSETAPDKAQMLL
+1523 
-1537 SERVEGWFDGRT
+1537 
-1549 GKITLVAENLTP
+1549 
-1561 ERAVWVAWHELGHR
+1561 
-1575 GFAAEGFAKY
+1575 
-1585 REELERADGNSLIRR
+1585 
-1600 IADAVQEER
+1600 
-1609 EGTGDAAA
+1609 
-1617 SVRSAAVEEA
+1617 
-1627 VVELYAAQRTGDWSG
+1627 
-1642 IENRYGVKVGNGLKR
+1642 
-1657 GIAGVLARI
+1657 
-1666 GAVLRRVL
+1666 
-1674 QRLTGKAD
+1674 
-1682 GAMSDADVFAMLV
+1682 
-1695 DLHGNKAAKSKAV
+1695 
-1708 VKTALDDAKEA
+1708 
-1719 ERKARVLQGEPVYT
+1719 
-1733 VKERQAPQG
+1733 
-1742 FKALREWAAAL
+1742 
-1753 FEKAGG
+1753 KAGG

-1824 EIGGKDDVVTLLARN
+1824 EIEGKDDVVTLLARN

-1887 LEYKTETGKGVSV
+1887 LKYKTQGGKT
-1900 GKKQQ
+1900 
-1905 KRQAESEAGSVPSE
+1905 E
-1919 AQPKSGKDY
+1919 
-1928 FGLSLYE
+1928 
-1935 SGQDYKGISEAH
+1935 
-1947 YRKFVAELSKLDG
+1947 
-1960 WRVNNRKYGRLEF
+1960 
-1973 RVDGEEVVFL
+1973 
-1983 RRLESLYSEHA
+1983 
-1994 VIGFSVYNSRLVEKK
+1994 
-2009 FDEIEFVFNPSEPP
+2009 
-2023 KETAERLNRF
+2023 
-2033 IRSIYPVSEASVQV
+2033 
-2047 ESNPESEADTHR
+2047 DT
-2059 TPESVRAFSVT
+2059 
-2070 LPKLQQKRAV
+2070 
-2080 EHLTADALLDGGAKY
+2080 
-2095 PQLNGRTT
+2095 
-2103 KAGQVEKT
+2103 
-2111 LSAGF
+2111 
-2116 VPYEEIREQTARM
+2116 
-2129 GKERDKMF
+2129 
-2137 FKLHREAYGEDS
+2137 
-2149 SFDYDNSDDAELKA
+2149 
-2163 QTDEALREKHPPKTV
+2163 
-2178 YLMKHKQSGDAL
+2178 
-2190 PITKTQFDY
+2190 
-2199 AVYLE
+2199 
-2204 NMPSEGL
+2204 PSEGL

-2273 HPEMTAQQWKKVPE
+2273 HPEMTAQQWKKVPK

-2423 SIGGLAEQVDVAAVS
+2423 SIGRLAEQVDVAAVS

-2487 GFAAE
+2487 GFAAD
-2492 GFAKYREEL
+2492 GFAKYRAEL

-2585 LQRLTGKADG
+2585 LQRLAGKADG
-2595 AMSDADVFAMLVDLH
+2595 AMSDADVFAMLADLH
-2610 GNVEGAREAVSD
+2610 GNAEGARDASSD
-2622 GVKPSRSAMKDMDAN
+2622 GVKPSRSAMKDTDAN

-2667 DFVWGSTGRVLPNGK
+2667 DFVWGGTGRVLPNGK

-2693 ESRMRKDGMSR
+2693 ESRMRKDGMGR
-2704 DEVVGMLI
+2704 DEVVGMLTNDI
-2712 GRVVDTI
+2712 VEAI
-2719 ARGEVLR
+2719 ARGKVYKHVVNGNSERLQLR
-2726 TVEGGK
+2726 HNGYEANLIK
-2732 TKRLEVSLQ
+2732 NA
-2741 GNIVQL
+2741 GNNAWLITGYELYQNGADGV
-2747 VKSKG
+2747 G
-2752 SNTWV
+2752 
-2757 LTAFDGYQTVEQ
+2757 FDTSAATHTTPTP
-2769 ARGATRSA
+2769 AR
-2777 LRNTDPILSRDGMG
+2777 RDVG

-2808 DGTRFSRAEERSKSE
+2808 DGTRNSRAAERSKSE

-2972 MTSRLSGAE
+2972 MTSRLSSAE

-3023 ANIGAS
+3023 ANIGAA
-3029 ISHITGKRSDLRNAL
+3029 IGHITGKKSDLRNAL

-3096 DKVVKE
+3096 DKVVRE
-3102 WGRLKKENAKAL
+3102 WGRLKKADAKAL

-3150 DGKIEKAKA
+3150 DGKIVKARA
-3159 VIASANARIARADAA
+3159 VIASADARIARADAA

-3194 EAGREIMADEADMR
+3194 KAGREILADEADMR

-3257 EVEAQKALEGLA
+3257 EVGAQKALEGLA

-3284 VYRKARDDYRVHF
+3284 VYRKARDDYRAHF
-3297 GQVRDAI
+3297 GQVRDAL
-3304 AERLARAGQD
+3304 AERLARSGQD

-3346 KDADGNNVNVSRA
+3346 KDADGNSVNVSRA

-3420 AQLNDTLMQLYL
+3420 AQLNDTLTQLYL

-3445 HRKGVPGFSDDARR
+3445 HRKGVPGFGDDARR

-3495 KYEEGFDQRQLQ
+3495 KYVEGFNQRQLQ

-3535 GFLWMMGMSPASAIV
+3535 GFLWMMGMSPALAIV

-3573 RELLRASKQIGLRVG
+3573 RELLRASKQIGLKVG

-3646 WLFHHAEKFN
+3646 WLFHHTEKFN
-3656 RQVTFVAAYRLAKQ
+3656 RQVTFVAAYRLAKR
-3670 AGADSEAAFEQAKKA
+3670 AGADSDTAFEQAKKA

-3830 LEGKKWA
+3830 LAGKKWA

-3893 VDKSGIMVKDDFNLF
+3893 VDKSGITVKDDFNLF
-3908 ELAGQAVGFRPSD
+3908 ELAGQAAGFRSSD

-3987 AGVRNRQRRVA
+3987 SSVRNRQRRVA
-3998 GAKDGIYLPEG
+3998 GAKDGIYLSDKH
-4009 RSDARTDGGFAF
+4009 SDARTDGGFAF

>member
-19 LKKYRGLTQKEARE
+19 LKKYRGFTQKDAWA
-33 AADDTALTRGFNN
+33 AADDTALTRGFKN
-46 SMRSARMAWNAFTG
+46 SMRSARMAWNDLTG
-60 DDEELG
+60 DKEELG

-88 ELGEAWDKG
+88 ELGEAWEKG

-106 VWGELKKD
+106 VWEELKKD

-137 APNAL
+137 VPNAL
-142 VPLVTST
+142 VPLATTTVGGILGTL
-149 AGRAVGAIGGAFAG
+149 AGGNTAVGAY
-163 GLAGA
+163 AGA
-168 GVGAIP
+168 T
-174 GAVVGGHVGGLA
+174 
-186 GYALGNTLMEYGEQL
+186 LGNTLMEYGEQL

-261 AEKAALEK
+261 AEKAALKK

-278 VVAAAKGTPEF
+278 AVAAAKGTPEF
-289 AALAAKESAK
+289 AALAKESAK
-299 GGLGGAARHTAAYA
+299 GGLGGAARHAAAFA

-358 AYAAMTDPLKLSA
+358 AYAAISDPLRLSA

-401 LRAAVEAALDGG
+401 LGAAVEAALDGG

-449 SSPADS
+449 NSPADG
-455 NTPHTEELAREME
+455 NTPHAEELAREME

-498 ADIAAKYRAKPS
+498 ADMAAKYRAKPS

-515 NPDNGAISAAAALA
+515 DPDDGAISAAAALA
-529 VDSGAAVPSAVSDDV
+529 VDSGAAVPSVPSDDV
-544 EAPSVADDVLSERS
+544 ETPTVADDVLSGRS

-578 PRGAASVASGG
+578 ASVASGG
-589 SAAAASGGIA
+589 AGRSAAAASGGIA

-607 QYFDSLDTRGRKA
+607 QYFDGLDTRGRKA

-644 KIEEAYHARIEADYK
+644 KIEEAYHARIEADYQ

-704 PEGVRRHA
+704 PETVRRHA

-732 MRGHYPEGLAESVR
+732 MRGHYPAGLAESVR
-746 AVRAYRAEHPESA
+746 VVRAYRAEHPESA

-774 NNGWNVPLLS
+774 NNGWRVPLLS

-808 GGRGLPRALPMEDKG
+808 GGRGLPRALPTEDKG

-839 GRGLTPDKGADA
+839 GRGLTPDTGADA
-851 NAAALQVAPEADV
+851 NAAALQGLPESAAVASGNAPTHRQNLQVRAHAEGA

-877 DGGKGAPIA
+877 DGGKRAPVA

-899 QVTESAV
+899 QVAESAV

-945 FEHTNRKHID
+945 FEHTNRQHID

-970 KDFAD
+970 EEFAD

-986 FDGRRYLKGKEAETL
+986 FDSRRYLKGKEAETL

-1032 RSRDAAADGKSAG
+1032 RSRDAAASAGKSAG

-1050 RAKDAP
+1050 RAKDTP
-1056 VAAKNAAD
+1056 VAGKAAVAKNAAN
-1064 EKPSSDKAAE
+1064 EKPSSDKAAKPE
-1074 SEAVVKTALDNP
+1074 TLVKTALDNP
-1086 EEAQRKARVLQGEP
+1086 QEARRKARVLQGEP
-1100 VYTVKERTAPR
+1100 VYTVKERTAPG

-1122 LFDKAGNKAVN
+1122 LFD
-1133 PEIGEVALT
+1133 
-1142 AKSVKDSLAHGISP
+1142 
-1156 EKASAFEAVPYVVEK
+1156 
-1171 GAVIVRT
+1171 
-1178 RHGRVSSYFISAPV
+1178 
-1192 EIEGKQDIV
+1192 
-1201 TVLVHH
+1201 
-1207 DVNKKRMYLHSVT
+1207 
-1220 TKENLLKTAL
+1220 
-1230 AGYDGDSTADAE
+1230 
-1242 ASEPRGKLYSGD
+1242 
-1254 IASVL
+1254 
-1259 KKLLEYKTQ
+1259 
-1268 GGKTEDTPSE
+1268 
-1278 GARFSLDES
+1278 
-1287 PDSAFARAVDDVV
+1287 
-1300 GGKVSRGFVKMGTTP
+1300 
-1315 DVLKMLGLP
+1315 
-1324 DVKIRI
+1324 
-1330 SAKTIEK
+1330 
-1337 VMGEYLGIAKGAHS
+1337 
-1351 HIHNLTPEA
+1351 
-1360 VKQLPGQINNPVAV
+1360 
-1374 FKSSTVRGGY
+1374 
-1384 VVLTELT
+1384 
-1391 EADKQTG
+1391 
-1398 KDKPVVAALHLK
+1398 
-1410 TDKGGIEVIDVA
+1410 
-1422 SSYGRSDSQ
+1422 
-1431 LSRAFNQDLLY
+1431 
-1442 LDKTKARNLNTE
+1442 
-1454 RLQLPWDFTSDFEL
+1454 
-1468 YERNIKTDSDL
+1468 
-1479 VQYLKAEKQGKFD
+1479 
-1492 KKQENAKQHAE
+1492 
-1503 SIKKRLAESIGGLA
+1503 
-1517 EQVDVA
+1517 
-1523 AVSETAPDKAQMLL
+1523 
-1537 SERVEGWFDGRT
+1537 
-1549 GKITLVAENLTP
+1549 
-1561 ERAVWVAWHELGHR
+1561 
-1575 GFAAEGFAKY
+1575 
-1585 REELERADGNSLIRR
+1585 
-1600 IADAVQEER
+1600 
-1609 EGTGDAAA
+1609 
-1617 SVRSAAVEEA
+1617 
-1627 VVELYAAQRTGDWSG
+1627 
-1642 IENRYGVKVGNGLKR
+1642 
-1657 GIAGVLARI
+1657 
-1666 GAVLRRVL
+1666 
-1674 QRLTGKAD
+1674 
-1682 GAMSDADVFAMLV
+1682 
-1695 DLHGNKAAKSKAV
+1695 
-1708 VKTALDDAKEA
+1708 
-1719 ERKARVLQGEPVYT
+1719 
-1733 VKERQAPQG
+1733 
-1742 FKALREWAAAL
+1742 
-1753 FEKAGG
+1753 KAGG

-1824 EIGGKDDVVTLLARN
+1824 EIEGKDDVVTLLARN

-1887 LEYKTETGKGVSV
+1887 LKYKTQGGKT
-1900 GKKQQ
+1900 
-1905 KRQAESEAGSVPSE
+1905 E
-1919 AQPKSGKDY
+1919 
-1928 FGLSLYE
+1928 
-1935 SGQDYKGISEAH
+1935 
-1947 YRKFVAELSKLDG
+1947 
-1960 WRVNNRKYGRLEF
+1960 
-1973 RVDGEEVVFL
+1973 
-1983 RRLESLYSEHA
+1983 
-1994 VIGFSVYNSRLVEKK
+1994 
-2009 FDEIEFVFNPSEPP
+2009 
-2023 KETAERLNRF
+2023 
-2033 IRSIYPVSEASVQV
+2033 
-2047 ESNPESEADTHR
+2047 DT
-2059 TPESVRAFSVT
+2059 
-2070 LPKLQQKRAV
+2070 
-2080 EHLTADALLDGGAKY
+2080 
-2095 PQLNGRTT
+2095 
-2103 KAGQVEKT
+2103 
-2111 LSAGF
+2111 
-2116 VPYEEIREQTARM
+2116 
-2129 GKERDKMF
+2129 
-2137 FKLHREAYGEDS
+2137 
-2149 SFDYDNSDDAELKA
+2149 
-2163 QTDEALREKHPPKTV
+2163 
-2178 YLMKHKQSGDAL
+2178 
-2190 PITKTQFDY
+2190 
-2199 AVYLE
+2199 
-2204 NMPSEGL
+2204 PSEGL

-2273 HPEMTAQQWKKVPE
+2273 HPEMTAQQWKKVPK

-2423 SIGGLAEQVDVAAVS
+2423 SIGRLAEQVDVAAVS

-2487 GFAAE
+2487 GFAAD
-2492 GFAKYREEL
+2492 GFAKYRAEL

-2585 LQRLTGKADG
+2585 LQRLAGKADG
-2595 AMSDADVFAMLVDLH
+2595 AMSDADVFAMLADLH
-2610 GNVEGAREAVSD
+2610 GNAEGARDASSD
-2622 GVKPSRSAMKDMDAN
+2622 GVKPSRSAMKDTDAN

-2667 DFVWGSTGRVLPNGK
+2667 DFVWGGTGRVLPNGK

-2693 ESRMRKDGMSR
+2693 ESRMRKDGMGR
-2704 DEVVGMLI
+2704 DEVVGMLTNDI
-2712 GRVVDTI
+2712 VEAI
-2719 ARGEVLR
+2719 ARGKVYKHVVNGNSERLQLR
-2726 TVEGGK
+2726 HNGYEANLIK
-2732 TKRLEVSLQ
+2732 NA
-2741 GNIVQL
+2741 GNNAWLITGYELYQNGADGV
-2747 VKSKG
+2747 G
-2752 SNTWV
+2752 
-2757 LTAFDGYQTVEQ
+2757 FDTSAATHTTPTP
-2769 ARGATRSA
+2769 AR
-2777 LRNTDPILSRDGMG
+2777 RDVG

-2808 DGTRFSRAEERSKSE
+2808 DGTRNSRAAERSKSE

-2972 MTSRLSGAE
+2972 MTSRLSSAE

-3023 ANIGAS
+3023 ANIGAA
-3029 ISHITGKRSDLRNAL
+3029 IGHITGKKSDLRNAL

-3096 DKVVKE
+3096 DKVVRE
-3102 WGRLKKENAKAL
+3102 WGRLKKADAKAL

-3150 DGKIEKAKA
+3150 DGKIVKARA
-3159 VIASANARIARADAA
+3159 VIASADARIARADAA

-3194 EAGREIMADEADMR
+3194 KAGREILADEADMR

-3257 EVEAQKALEGLA
+3257 EVGAQKALEGLA

-3284 VYRKARDDYRVHF
+3284 VYRKARDDYRAHF
-3297 GQVRDAI
+3297 GQVRDAL
-3304 AERLARAGQD
+3304 AERLARSGQD

-3346 KDADGNNVNVSRA
+3346 KDADGNSVNVSRA

-3420 AQLNDTLMQLYL
+3420 AQLNDTLTQLYL

-3445 HRKGVPGFSDDARR
+3445 HRKGVPGFGDDARR

-3495 KYEEGFDQRQLQ
+3495 KYVEGFNQRQLQ

-3535 GFLWMMGMSPASAIV
+3535 GFLWMMGMSPALAIV

-3573 RELLRASKQIGLRVG
+3573 RELLRASKQIGLKVG

-3646 WLFHHAEKFN
+3646 WLFHHTEKFN
-3656 RQVTFVAAYRLAKQ
+3656 RQVTFVAAYRLAKR
-3670 AGADSEAAFEQAKKA
+3670 AGADSDTAFEQAKKA

-3830 LEGKKWA
+3830 LAGKKWA

-3893 VDKSGIMVKDDFNLF
+3893 VDKSGITVKDDFNLF
-3908 ELAGQAVGFRPSD
+3908 ELAGQAAGFRSSD

-3981 KSENIM
+3981 KSENISQ
-3987 AGVRNRQRRVA
+3987 V
-3998 GAKDGIYLPEG
+3998 
-4009 RSDARTDGGFAF
+4009 
-4021 GH
+4021 

>member
-19 LKKYRGLTQKEARE
+19 LKKYRGFTQKDAWA
-33 AADDTALTRGFNN
+33 AADDTALTRGFKN
-46 SMRSARMAWNAFTG
+46 SMRSARMAWNDLTG
-60 DDEELG
+60 DKEELG

-88 ELGEAWDKG
+88 ELGEAWEKG
-97 EGVGGGLSN
+97 EGVGGGLLN
-106 VWGELKKD
+106 VWEELKKD

-142 VPLVTST
+142 VPLATTTVGGILGTL
-149 AGRAVGAIGGAFAG
+149 AGGNTAVGAY
-163 GLAGA
+163 AGA
-168 GVGAIP
+168 T
-174 GAVVGGHVGGLA
+174 
-186 GYALGNTLMEYGEQL
+186 LGNTLMEYGEQL

-261 AEKAALEK
+261 AEKAALKK

-278 VVAAAKGTPEF
+278 AVAAAKGTPEF
-289 AALAAKESAK
+289 AALAKESAK
-299 GGLGGAARHTAAYA
+299 GGLGGAARHAAAFA

-358 AYAAMTDPLKLSA
+358 AYAAISDPLRLSA

-401 LRAAVEAALDGG
+401 LGAAVEAALDGG

-449 SSPADS
+449 NSPADG
-455 NTPHTEELAREME
+455 NTPHAEELAREME

-498 ADIAAKYRAKPS
+498 ADMAAKYRAKPS

-515 NPDNGAISAAAALA
+515 DPDDGAISAAAALA
-529 VDSGAAVPSAVSDDV
+529 VDSGAAVPSVPSDDV
-544 EAPSVADDVLSERS
+544 ETPTVADDVLSGRS

-578 PRGAASVASGG
+578 ASVASGG
-589 SAAAASGGIA
+589 AGRSAAAASGGIA

-607 QYFDSLDTRGRKA
+607 QYFDGLDTRGRKA

-644 KIEEAYHARIEADYK
+644 KIEEAYHARIEADYQ

-704 PEGVRRHA
+704 PETVRRHA

-732 MRGHYPEGLAESVR
+732 MRGHYPAGLAESVR
-746 AVRAYRAEHPESA
+746 VVRAYRAEHPESA

-774 NNGWNVPLLS
+774 NNGWRVPLLS

-808 GGRGLPRALPMEDKG
+808 GGRGLPRALPTEDKG

-839 GRGLTPDKGADA
+839 GRGLTPDTGADA
-851 NAAALQVAPEADV
+851 NAAALQGLPESAAVASGNAPTHRQNLQVRAHAEGA

-877 DGGKGAPIA
+877 DGGKRAPVA

-899 QVTESAV
+899 QVAESAV

-945 FEHTNRKHID
+945 FEHTNRQHID

-970 KDFAD
+970 EEFAD

-986 FDGRRYLKGKEAETL
+986 FDSRRYLKGKEAETL

-1032 RSRDAAADGKSAG
+1032 RSRDAAASAGKSAG

-1050 RAKDAP
+1050 RAKDTP
-1056 VAAKNAAD
+1056 VAGKAAVAKNAAN
-1064 EKPSSDKAAE
+1064 EKPSSDKAAKPE
-1074 SEAVVKTALDNP
+1074 TLVKTALDNP
-1086 EEAQRKARVLQGEP
+1086 QEARRKARVLQGEP
-1100 VYTVKERTAPR
+1100 VYTVKERTAPG

-1122 LFDKAGNKAVN
+1122 LFD
-1133 PEIGEVALT
+1133 
-1142 AKSVKDSLAHGISP
+1142 
-1156 EKASAFEAVPYVVEK
+1156 
-1171 GAVIVRT
+1171 
-1178 RHGRVSSYFISAPV
+1178 
-1192 EIEGKQDIV
+1192 
-1201 TVLVHH
+1201 
-1207 DVNKKRMYLHSVT
+1207 
-1220 TKENLLKTAL
+1220 
-1230 AGYDGDSTADAE
+1230 
-1242 ASEPRGKLYSGD
+1242 
-1254 IASVL
+1254 
-1259 KKLLEYKTQ
+1259 
-1268 GGKTEDTPSE
+1268 
-1278 GARFSLDES
+1278 
-1287 PDSAFARAVDDVV
+1287 
-1300 GGKVSRGFVKMGTTP
+1300 
-1315 DVLKMLGLP
+1315 
-1324 DVKIRI
+1324 
-1330 SAKTIEK
+1330 
-1337 VMGEYLGIAKGAHS
+1337 
-1351 HIHNLTPEA
+1351 
-1360 VKQLPGQINNPVAV
+1360 
-1374 FKSSTVRGGY
+1374 
-1384 VVLTELT
+1384 
-1391 EADKQTG
+1391 
-1398 KDKPVVAALHLK
+1398 
-1410 TDKGGIEVIDVA
+1410 
-1422 SSYGRSDSQ
+1422 
-1431 LSRAFNQDLLY
+1431 
-1442 LDKTKARNLNTE
+1442 
-1454 RLQLPWDFTSDFEL
+1454 
-1468 YERNIKTDSDL
+1468 
-1479 VQYLKAEKQGKFD
+1479 
-1492 KKQENAKQHAE
+1492 
-1503 SIKKRLAESIGGLA
+1503 
-1517 EQVDVA
+1517 
-1523 AVSETAPDKAQMLL
+1523 
-1537 SERVEGWFDGRT
+1537 
-1549 GKITLVAENLTP
+1549 
-1561 ERAVWVAWHELGHR
+1561 
-1575 GFAAEGFAKY
+1575 
-1585 REELERADGNSLIRR
+1585 
-1600 IADAVQEER
+1600 
-1609 EGTGDAAA
+1609 
-1617 SVRSAAVEEA
+1617 
-1627 VVELYAAQRTGDWSG
+1627 
-1642 IENRYGVKVGNGLKR
+1642 
-1657 GIAGVLARI
+1657 
-1666 GAVLRRVL
+1666 
-1674 QRLTGKAD
+1674 
-1682 GAMSDADVFAMLV
+1682 
-1695 DLHGNKAAKSKAV
+1695 
-1708 VKTALDDAKEA
+1708 
-1719 ERKARVLQGEPVYT
+1719 
-1733 VKERQAPQG
+1733 
-1742 FKALREWAAAL
+1742 
-1753 FEKAGG
+1753 KAGG

-1824 EIGGKDDVVTLLARN
+1824 EIEGKDDVVTLLARN

-1887 LEYKTETGKGVSV
+1887 LKYKTQGGKT
-1900 GKKQQ
+1900 
-1905 KRQAESEAGSVPSE
+1905 E
-1919 AQPKSGKDY
+1919 
-1928 FGLSLYE
+1928 
-1935 SGQDYKGISEAH
+1935 
-1947 YRKFVAELSKLDG
+1947 
-1960 WRVNNRKYGRLEF
+1960 
-1973 RVDGEEVVFL
+1973 
-1983 RRLESLYSEHA
+1983 
-1994 VIGFSVYNSRLVEKK
+1994 
-2009 FDEIEFVFNPSEPP
+2009 
-2023 KETAERLNRF
+2023 
-2033 IRSIYPVSEASVQV
+2033 
-2047 ESNPESEADTHR
+2047 DT
-2059 TPESVRAFSVT
+2059 
-2070 LPKLQQKRAV
+2070 
-2080 EHLTADALLDGGAKY
+2080 
-2095 PQLNGRTT
+2095 
-2103 KAGQVEKT
+2103 
-2111 LSAGF
+2111 
-2116 VPYEEIREQTARM
+2116 
-2129 GKERDKMF
+2129 
-2137 FKLHREAYGEDS
+2137 
-2149 SFDYDNSDDAELKA
+2149 
-2163 QTDEALREKHPPKTV
+2163 
-2178 YLMKHKQSGDAL
+2178 
-2190 PITKTQFDY
+2190 
-2199 AVYLE
+2199 
-2204 NMPSEGL
+2204 PSEGL

-2273 HPEMTAQQWKKVPE
+2273 HPEMTAQQWKKVPK

-2423 SIGGLAEQVDVAAVS
+2423 SIGRLAEQVDVAAVS

-2487 GFAAE
+2487 GFAAD
-2492 GFAKYREEL
+2492 GFAKYRAEL

-2585 LQRLTGKADG
+2585 LQRLAGKADG
-2595 AMSDADVFAMLVDLH
+2595 AMSDADVFAMLADLH
-2610 GNVEGAREAVSD
+2610 GNAEGARDASSD
-2622 GVKPSRSAMKDMDAN
+2622 GVKPSRSAMKDTDAN

-2667 DFVWGSTGRVLPNGK
+2667 DFVWGGTGRVLPNGK

-2693 ESRMRKDGMSR
+2693 ESRMRKDGMGR
-2704 DEVVGMLI
+2704 DEVVGMLTNDI
-2712 GRVVDTI
+2712 VEAI
-2719 ARGEVLR
+2719 ARGKVYKHVVNGNSERLQLR
-2726 TVEGGK
+2726 HNGYEANLIK
-2732 TKRLEVSLQ
+2732 NA
-2741 GNIVQL
+2741 GNNAWLITGYELYQNGADGV
-2747 VKSKG
+2747 G
-2752 SNTWV
+2752 
-2757 LTAFDGYQTVEQ
+2757 FDTSAATHTTPTP
-2769 ARGATRSA
+2769 AR
-2777 LRNTDPILSRDGMG
+2777 RDVG

-2808 DGTRFSRAEERSKSE
+2808 DGTRNSRAAERSKSE

-2972 MTSRLSGAE
+2972 MTSRLSSAE

-3023 ANIGAS
+3023 ANIGAA
-3029 ISHITGKRSDLRNAL
+3029 IGHITGKKSDLRNAL

-3096 DKVVKE
+3096 DKVVRE
-3102 WGRLKKENAKAL
+3102 WGRLKKADAKAL

-3150 DGKIEKAKA
+3150 DGKIVKARA
-3159 VIASANARIARADAA
+3159 VIASADARIARADAA

-3194 EAGREIMADEADMR
+3194 KAGREILADEADMR

-3257 EVEAQKALEGLA
+3257 EVGAQKALEGLA

-3284 VYRKARDDYRVHF
+3284 VYRKARDDYRAHF
-3297 GQVRDAI
+3297 GQVRDAL
-3304 AERLARAGQD
+3304 AERLARSGQD

-3346 KDADGNNVNVSRA
+3346 KDADGNSVNVSRA

-3420 AQLNDTLMQLYL
+3420 AQLNDTLTQLYL

-3445 HRKGVPGFSDDARR
+3445 HRKGVPGFGDDARR

-3495 KYEEGFDQRQLQ
+3495 KYVEGFNQRQLQ

-3535 GFLWMMGMSPASAIV
+3535 GFLWMMGMSPALAIV

-3573 RELLRASKQIGLRVG
+3573 RELLRASKQIGLKVG

-3646 WLFHHAEKFN
+3646 WLFHHTEKFN
-3656 RQVTFVAAYRLAKQ
+3656 RQVTFVAAYRLAKR
-3670 AGADSEAAFEQAKKA
+3670 AGADSDTAFEQAKKA

-3830 LEGKKWA
+3830 LAGKKWA

-3893 VDKSGIMVKDDFNLF
+3893 VDKSGITVKDDFNLF
-3908 ELAGQAVGFRPSD
+3908 ELAGQAAGFRSSD

-3987 AGVRNRQRRVA
+3987 SSVRNRQRRVA
-3998 GAKDGIYLPEG
+3998 GAKDGIYLSDKH
-4009 RSDARTDGGFAF
+4009 SDARTDGGFAF

>member
-19 LKKYRGLTQKEARE
+19 LKKYRGFTQKDAWA
-33 AADDTALTRGFNN
+33 AADDTALTRGFKN
-46 SMRSARMAWNAFTG
+46 SMRSARMAWNDLTG
-60 DDEELG
+60 DKEELG

-88 ELGEAWDKG
+88 ELGEAWEKG

-106 VWGELKKD
+106 VWEELKKD

-142 VPLVTST
+142 VPLATTTVGGILGTL
-149 AGRAVGAIGGAFAG
+149 AGGNTAVGAY
-163 GLAGA
+163 AGA
-168 GVGAIP
+168 T
-174 GAVVGGHVGGLA
+174 
-186 GYALGNTLMEYGEQL
+186 LGNTLMEYGEQL

-261 AEKAALEK
+261 AEKAALKK

-278 VVAAAKGTPEF
+278 AVAAAKGTPEF
-289 AALAAKESAK
+289 AALAKESAK
-299 GGLGGAARHTAAYA
+299 GGLGGAARHAAAFA

-358 AYAAMTDPLKLSA
+358 AYAAISDPLRLSA

-401 LRAAVEAALDGG
+401 LGAAVEAALDGG

-449 SSPADS
+449 NSPADG
-455 NTPHTEELAREME
+455 NTPHAEELAREME

-498 ADIAAKYRAKPS
+498 ADMAAKYRAKPS

-515 NPDNGAISAAAALA
+515 DPDDGAISAAAALA
-529 VDSGAAVPSAVSDDV
+529 VDSGAAVPSVPSDDV
-544 EAPSVADDVLSERS
+544 ETPTVADDVLSGRS

-578 PRGAASVASGG
+578 ASVASGG
-589 SAAAASGGIA
+589 AGRSAAAASGGIA

-607 QYFDSLDTRGRKA
+607 QYFDGLDTRGRKA

-644 KIEEAYHARIEADYK
+644 KIEEAYHARIEADYQ

-704 PEGVRRHA
+704 PETVRRHA

-732 MRGHYPEGLAESVR
+732 MRGHYPAGLAESVR
-746 AVRAYRAEHPESA
+746 VVRAYRAEHPESA

-774 NNGWNVPLLS
+774 NNGWRVPLLS

-808 GGRGLPRALPMEDKG
+808 GGRGLPRALPTEDKG

-839 GRGLTPDKGADA
+839 GRGLTPDTGADA
-851 NAAALQVAPEADV
+851 NAAALQGLPESAAVASGNAPTHRQNLQVRAHAEGA

-877 DGGKGAPIA
+877 DGGKRAPVA

-899 QVTESAV
+899 QVAESAV

-945 FEHTNRKHID
+945 FEHTNRQHID

-970 KDFAD
+970 EEFAD

-986 FDGRRYLKGKEAETL
+986 FDSRRYLKGKEAETL

-1032 RSRDAAADGKSAG
+1032 RSRDAAASAGKSAG

-1050 RAKDAP
+1050 RAKDTP
-1056 VAAKNAAD
+1056 VAGKAAVAKNAAN
-1064 EKPSSDKAAE
+1064 EKPSSDKAAKPE
-1074 SEAVVKTALDNP
+1074 TLVKTALDNP
-1086 EEAQRKARVLQGEP
+1086 QEARRKARVLQGEP
-1100 VYTVKERTAPR
+1100 VYTVKERTAPG

-1122 LFDKAGNKAVN
+1122 LFD
-1133 PEIGEVALT
+1133 
-1142 AKSVKDSLAHGISP
+1142 
-1156 EKASAFEAVPYVVEK
+1156 
-1171 GAVIVRT
+1171 
-1178 RHGRVSSYFISAPV
+1178 
-1192 EIEGKQDIV
+1192 
-1201 TVLVHH
+1201 
-1207 DVNKKRMYLHSVT
+1207 
-1220 TKENLLKTAL
+1220 
-1230 AGYDGDSTADAE
+1230 
-1242 ASEPRGKLYSGD
+1242 
-1254 IASVL
+1254 
-1259 KKLLEYKTQ
+1259 
-1268 GGKTEDTPSE
+1268 
-1278 GARFSLDES
+1278 
-1287 PDSAFARAVDDVV
+1287 
-1300 GGKVSRGFVKMGTTP
+1300 
-1315 DVLKMLGLP
+1315 
-1324 DVKIRI
+1324 
-1330 SAKTIEK
+1330 
-1337 VMGEYLGIAKGAHS
+1337 
-1351 HIHNLTPEA
+1351 
-1360 VKQLPGQINNPVAV
+1360 
-1374 FKSSTVRGGY
+1374 
-1384 VVLTELT
+1384 
-1391 EADKQTG
+1391 
-1398 KDKPVVAALHLK
+1398 
-1410 TDKGGIEVIDVA
+1410 
-1422 SSYGRSDSQ
+1422 
-1431 LSRAFNQDLLY
+1431 
-1442 LDKTKARNLNTE
+1442 
-1454 RLQLPWDFTSDFEL
+1454 
-1468 YERNIKTDSDL
+1468 
-1479 VQYLKAEKQGKFD
+1479 
-1492 KKQENAKQHAE
+1492 
-1503 SIKKRLAESIGGLA
+1503 
-1517 EQVDVA
+1517 
-1523 AVSETAPDKAQMLL
+1523 
-1537 SERVEGWFDGRT
+1537 
-1549 GKITLVAENLTP
+1549 
-1561 ERAVWVAWHELGHR
+1561 
-1575 GFAAEGFAKY
+1575 
-1585 REELERADGNSLIRR
+1585 
-1600 IADAVQEER
+1600 
-1609 EGTGDAAA
+1609 
-1617 SVRSAAVEEA
+1617 
-1627 VVELYAAQRTGDWSG
+1627 
-1642 IENRYGVKVGNGLKR
+1642 
-1657 GIAGVLARI
+1657 
-1666 GAVLRRVL
+1666 
-1674 QRLTGKAD
+1674 
-1682 GAMSDADVFAMLV
+1682 
-1695 DLHGNKAAKSKAV
+1695 
-1708 VKTALDDAKEA
+1708 
-1719 ERKARVLQGEPVYT
+1719 
-1733 VKERQAPQG
+1733 
-1742 FKALREWAAAL
+1742 
-1753 FEKAGG
+1753 KAGG

-1824 EIGGKDDVVTLLARN
+1824 EIEGKDDVVTLLARN

-1887 LEYKTETGKGVSV
+1887 LKYKTQGGKT
-1900 GKKQQ
+1900 
-1905 KRQAESEAGSVPSE
+1905 E
-1919 AQPKSGKDY
+1919 
-1928 FGLSLYE
+1928 
-1935 SGQDYKGISEAH
+1935 
-1947 YRKFVAELSKLDG
+1947 
-1960 WRVNNRKYGRLEF
+1960 
-1973 RVDGEEVVFL
+1973 
-1983 RRLESLYSEHA
+1983 
-1994 VIGFSVYNSRLVEKK
+1994 
-2009 FDEIEFVFNPSEPP
+2009 
-2023 KETAERLNRF
+2023 
-2033 IRSIYPVSEASVQV
+2033 
-2047 ESNPESEADTHR
+2047 DT
-2059 TPESVRAFSVT
+2059 
-2070 LPKLQQKRAV
+2070 
-2080 EHLTADALLDGGAKY
+2080 
-2095 PQLNGRTT
+2095 
-2103 KAGQVEKT
+2103 
-2111 LSAGF
+2111 
-2116 VPYEEIREQTARM
+2116 
-2129 GKERDKMF
+2129 
-2137 FKLHREAYGEDS
+2137 
-2149 SFDYDNSDDAELKA
+2149 
-2163 QTDEALREKHPPKTV
+2163 
-2178 YLMKHKQSGDAL
+2178 
-2190 PITKTQFDY
+2190 
-2199 AVYLE
+2199 
-2204 NMPSEGL
+2204 PSEGL

-2273 HPEMTAQQWKKVPE
+2273 HPEMTAQQWKKVPK

-2423 SIGGLAEQVDVAAVS
+2423 SIGRLAEQVDVAAVS

-2487 GFAAE
+2487 GFAAD
-2492 GFAKYREEL
+2492 GFAKYRAEL

-2585 LQRLTGKADG
+2585 LQRLAGKADG
-2595 AMSDADVFAMLVDLH
+2595 AMSDADVFAMLADLH
-2610 GNVEGAREAVSD
+2610 GNAEGARDASSD
-2622 GVKPSRSAMKDMDAN
+2622 GVKPSRSAMKDTDAN

-2667 DFVWGSTGRVLPNGK
+2667 DFVWGGTGRVLPNGK

-2693 ESRMRKDGMSR
+2693 ESRMRKDGMGR
-2704 DEVVGMLI
+2704 DEVVGMLTNDI
-2712 GRVVDTI
+2712 VEAI
-2719 ARGEVLR
+2719 ARGKVYKHVVNGNSERLQLR
-2726 TVEGGK
+2726 HNGYEANLIK
-2732 TKRLEVSLQ
+2732 NA
-2741 GNIVQL
+2741 GNNAWLITGYELYQNGADGV
-2747 VKSKG
+2747 G
-2752 SNTWV
+2752 
-2757 LTAFDGYQTVEQ
+2757 FDTSAATHTTPTP
-2769 ARGATRSA
+2769 AR
-2777 LRNTDPILSRDGMG
+2777 RDVG

-2808 DGTRFSRAEERSKSE
+2808 DGTRNSRAAERSKSE

-2925 QEYEYYVA
+2925 QEYEYYVV

-2972 MTSRLSGAE
+2972 MTSRLSSAE

-3023 ANIGAS
+3023 ANIGAA
-3029 ISHITGKRSDLRNAL
+3029 IGHITGKKSDLRNAL

-3096 DKVVKE
+3096 DKVVRE
-3102 WGRLKKENAKAL
+3102 WGRLKKADAKAL

-3150 DGKIEKAKA
+3150 DGKIVKARA
-3159 VIASANARIARADAA
+3159 VIASADARIARADAA

-3194 EAGREIMADEADMR
+3194 KAGREILADEADMR

-3257 EVEAQKALEGLA
+3257 EVGAQKALEGLA

-3284 VYRKARDDYRVHF
+3284 VYRKARDDYRAHF
-3297 GQVRDAI
+3297 GQVRDAL
-3304 AERLARAGQD
+3304 AERLARSGQD

-3346 KDADGNNVNVSRA
+3346 KDADGNSVNVSRA

-3420 AQLNDTLMQLYL
+3420 AQLNDTLTQLYL

-3445 HRKGVPGFSDDARR
+3445 HRKGVPGFGDDARR

-3495 KYEEGFDQRQLQ
+3495 KYVEGFNQRQLQ

-3535 GFLWMMGMSPASAIV
+3535 GFLWMMGMSPALAIV

-3573 RELLRASKQIGLRVG
+3573 RELLRASKQIGLKVG

-3646 WLFHHAEKFN
+3646 WLFHHTEKFN
-3656 RQVTFVAAYRLAKQ
+3656 RQVTFVAAYRLAKR
-3670 AGADSEAAFEQAKKA
+3670 AGADSDTAFEQAKKA

-3830 LEGKKWA
+3830 LAGKKWA

-3893 VDKSGIMVKDDFNLF
+3893 VDKSGITVKDDFNLF
-3908 ELAGQAVGFRPSD
+3908 ELAGQAAGFRSSD

-3987 AGVRNRQRRVA
+3987 SSVRNRQRRVA
-3998 GAKDGIYLPEG
+3998 GAKDGIYLSDKH
-4009 RSDARTDGGFAF
+4009 SDARTDGGFAF

>member
-19 LKKYRGLTQKEARE
+19 LKKYRGFTQKDAWA
-33 AADDTALTRGFNN
+33 AADDTALTRGFKN
-46 SMRSARMAWNAFTG
+46 SMRSARMAWNDLTG
-60 DDEELG
+60 DKEELG

-88 ELGEAWDKG
+88 ELGEVWEKG

-106 VWGELKKD
+106 VWEELKKD

-142 VPLVTST
+142 VPLATTTVGGILGTL
-149 AGRAVGAIGGAFAG
+149 AGGNTAVGAY
-163 GLAGA
+163 AGA
-168 GVGAIP
+168 T
-174 GAVVGGHVGGLA
+174 
-186 GYALGNTLMEYGEQL
+186 LGNTLMEYGEQL

-261 AEKAALEK
+261 AEKAALKK

-278 VVAAAKGTPEF
+278 AVAAAKGTPEF
-289 AALAAKESAK
+289 AALAKESAK
-299 GGLGGAARHTAAYA
+299 GGLGGAARHAAAFA

-358 AYAAMTDPLKLSA
+358 AYAAISDPLRLSA

-401 LRAAVEAALDGG
+401 LGAAVEAALDGG

-449 SSPADS
+449 NSPADG
-455 NTPHTEELAREME
+455 NTPHAEELAREME

-498 ADIAAKYRAKPS
+498 ADMAAKYRAKPS

-515 NPDNGAISAAAALA
+515 DPDDGAISAAAALA
-529 VDSGAAVPSAVSDDV
+529 VDSGAAVPSVPSDDV
-544 EAPSVADDVLSERS
+544 ETPTVADDVLSGRS

-578 PRGAASVASGG
+578 ASVASGG
-589 SAAAASGGIA
+589 AGRSAAAASGGIA

-607 QYFDSLDTRGRKA
+607 QYFDGLDTRGRKA

-644 KIEEAYHARIEADYK
+644 KIEEAYHARIEADYQ

-704 PEGVRRHA
+704 PETVRRHA

-732 MRGHYPEGLAESVR
+732 MRGHYPAGLAESVR
-746 AVRAYRAEHPESA
+746 VVRAYRAEHPESA

-774 NNGWNVPLLS
+774 NNGWRVPLLS

-808 GGRGLPRALPMEDKG
+808 GGRGLPRALPTEDKG

-839 GRGLTPDKGADA
+839 GRGLTPDTGADA
-851 NAAALQVAPEADV
+851 NAAALQGLPESAAVASGNAPTHRQNLQVRAHAEGA

-877 DGGKGAPIA
+877 DGGKRAPVA

-899 QVTESAV
+899 QVAESAV

-945 FEHTNRKHID
+945 FEHTNRQHID

-970 KDFAD
+970 EEFAD

-986 FDGRRYLKGKEAETL
+986 FDSRRYLKGKEAETL

-1032 RSRDAAADGKSAG
+1032 RSRDAAASAGKSAG

-1050 RAKDAP
+1050 RAKDTP
-1056 VAAKNAAD
+1056 VAGKAAVAKNAAN
-1064 EKPSSDKAAE
+1064 EKPSSDKAAKPE
-1074 SEAVVKTALDNP
+1074 TLVKTALDNP
-1086 EEAQRKARVLQGEP
+1086 QEARRKARVLQGEP
-1100 VYTVKERTAPR
+1100 VYTVKERTAPG

-1122 LFDKAGNKAVN
+1122 LFD
-1133 PEIGEVALT
+1133 
-1142 AKSVKDSLAHGISP
+1142 
-1156 EKASAFEAVPYVVEK
+1156 
-1171 GAVIVRT
+1171 
-1178 RHGRVSSYFISAPV
+1178 
-1192 EIEGKQDIV
+1192 
-1201 TVLVHH
+1201 
-1207 DVNKKRMYLHSVT
+1207 
-1220 TKENLLKTAL
+1220 
-1230 AGYDGDSTADAE
+1230 
-1242 ASEPRGKLYSGD
+1242 
-1254 IASVL
+1254 
-1259 KKLLEYKTQ
+1259 
-1268 GGKTEDTPSE
+1268 
-1278 GARFSLDES
+1278 
-1287 PDSAFARAVDDVV
+1287 
-1300 GGKVSRGFVKMGTTP
+1300 
-1315 DVLKMLGLP
+1315 
-1324 DVKIRI
+1324 
-1330 SAKTIEK
+1330 
-1337 VMGEYLGIAKGAHS
+1337 
-1351 HIHNLTPEA
+1351 
-1360 VKQLPGQINNPVAV
+1360 
-1374 FKSSTVRGGY
+1374 
-1384 VVLTELT
+1384 
-1391 EADKQTG
+1391 
-1398 KDKPVVAALHLK
+1398 
-1410 TDKGGIEVIDVA
+1410 
-1422 SSYGRSDSQ
+1422 
-1431 LSRAFNQDLLY
+1431 
-1442 LDKTKARNLNTE
+1442 
-1454 RLQLPWDFTSDFEL
+1454 
-1468 YERNIKTDSDL
+1468 
-1479 VQYLKAEKQGKFD
+1479 
-1492 KKQENAKQHAE
+1492 
-1503 SIKKRLAESIGGLA
+1503 
-1517 EQVDVA
+1517 
-1523 AVSETAPDKAQMLL
+1523 
-1537 SERVEGWFDGRT
+1537 
-1549 GKITLVAENLTP
+1549 
-1561 ERAVWVAWHELGHR
+1561 
-1575 GFAAEGFAKY
+1575 
-1585 REELERADGNSLIRR
+1585 
-1600 IADAVQEER
+1600 
-1609 EGTGDAAA
+1609 
-1617 SVRSAAVEEA
+1617 
-1627 VVELYAAQRTGDWSG
+1627 
-1642 IENRYGVKVGNGLKR
+1642 
-1657 GIAGVLARI
+1657 
-1666 GAVLRRVL
+1666 
-1674 QRLTGKAD
+1674 
-1682 GAMSDADVFAMLV
+1682 
-1695 DLHGNKAAKSKAV
+1695 
-1708 VKTALDDAKEA
+1708 
-1719 ERKARVLQGEPVYT
+1719 
-1733 VKERQAPQG
+1733 
-1742 FKALREWAAAL
+1742 
-1753 FEKAGG
+1753 KAGG

-1824 EIGGKDDVVTLLARN
+1824 EIEGKDDVVTLLARN

-1887 LEYKTETGKGVSV
+1887 LKYKTQGGKT
-1900 GKKQQ
+1900 
-1905 KRQAESEAGSVPSE
+1905 E
-1919 AQPKSGKDY
+1919 
-1928 FGLSLYE
+1928 
-1935 SGQDYKGISEAH
+1935 
-1947 YRKFVAELSKLDG
+1947 
-1960 WRVNNRKYGRLEF
+1960 
-1973 RVDGEEVVFL
+1973 
-1983 RRLESLYSEHA
+1983 
-1994 VIGFSVYNSRLVEKK
+1994 
-2009 FDEIEFVFNPSEPP
+2009 
-2023 KETAERLNRF
+2023 
-2033 IRSIYPVSEASVQV
+2033 
-2047 ESNPESEADTHR
+2047 DT
-2059 TPESVRAFSVT
+2059 
-2070 LPKLQQKRAV
+2070 
-2080 EHLTADALLDGGAKY
+2080 
-2095 PQLNGRTT
+2095 
-2103 KAGQVEKT
+2103 
-2111 LSAGF
+2111 
-2116 VPYEEIREQTARM
+2116 
-2129 GKERDKMF
+2129 
-2137 FKLHREAYGEDS
+2137 
-2149 SFDYDNSDDAELKA
+2149 
-2163 QTDEALREKHPPKTV
+2163 
-2178 YLMKHKQSGDAL
+2178 
-2190 PITKTQFDY
+2190 
-2199 AVYLE
+2199 
-2204 NMPSEGL
+2204 PSEGL

-2273 HPEMTAQQWKKVPE
+2273 HPEMTAQQWKKVPK

-2423 SIGGLAEQVDVAAVS
+2423 SIGRLAEQVDVAAVS

-2487 GFAAE
+2487 GFAAD
-2492 GFAKYREEL
+2492 GFAKYRAEL

-2585 LQRLTGKADG
+2585 LQRLAGKADG
-2595 AMSDADVFAMLVDLH
+2595 AMSDADVFAMLADLH
-2610 GNVEGAREAVSD
+2610 GNAEGARDASSD
-2622 GVKPSRSAMKDMDAN
+2622 GVKPSRSAMKDTDAN

-2667 DFVWGSTGRVLPNGK
+2667 DFVWGGTGRVLPNGK

-2693 ESRMRKDGMSR
+2693 ESRMRKDGMGR
-2704 DEVVGMLI
+2704 DEVVGMLTNDI
-2712 GRVVDTI
+2712 VEAI
-2719 ARGEVLR
+2719 ARGKVYKHVVNGNSERLQLR
-2726 TVEGGK
+2726 HNGYEANLIK
-2732 TKRLEVSLQ
+2732 NA
-2741 GNIVQL
+2741 GNNAWLITGYELYQNGADGV
-2747 VKSKG
+2747 G
-2752 SNTWV
+2752 
-2757 LTAFDGYQTVEQ
+2757 FDTSAATHTTPTP
-2769 ARGATRSA
+2769 AR
-2777 LRNTDPILSRDGMG
+2777 RDVG

-2808 DGTRFSRAEERSKSE
+2808 DGTRNSRAAERSKSE

-2972 MTSRLSGAE
+2972 MTSRLSSAE

-3023 ANIGAS
+3023 ANIGAA
-3029 ISHITGKRSDLRNAL
+3029 IGHITGKKSDLRNAL

-3096 DKVVKE
+3096 DKVVRE
-3102 WGRLKKENAKAL
+3102 WGRLKKADAKAL

-3150 DGKIEKAKA
+3150 DGKIVKARA
-3159 VIASANARIARADAA
+3159 VIASADARIARADAA

-3194 EAGREIMADEADMR
+3194 KAGREILADEADMR

-3257 EVEAQKALEGLA
+3257 EVGAQKALEGLA

-3284 VYRKARDDYRVHF
+3284 VYRKARDDYRAHF
-3297 GQVRDAI
+3297 GQVRDAL
-3304 AERLARAGQD
+3304 AERLARSGQD

-3346 KDADGNNVNVSRA
+3346 KDADGNSVNVSRA

-3420 AQLNDTLMQLYL
+3420 AQLNDTLTQLYL

-3445 HRKGVPGFSDDARR
+3445 HRKGVPGFGDDARR

-3495 KYEEGFDQRQLQ
+3495 KYVEGFNQRQLQ

-3535 GFLWMMGMSPASAIV
+3535 GFLWMMGMSPALAIV

-3573 RELLRASKQIGLRVG
+3573 RELLRASKQIGLKVG

-3646 WLFHHAEKFN
+3646 WLFHHTEKFN
-3656 RQVTFVAAYRLAKQ
+3656 RQVTFVAAYRLAKR
-3670 AGADSEAAFEQAKKA
+3670 AGADSDTAFEQAKKA

-3830 LEGKKWA
+3830 LAGKKWA

-3893 VDKSGIMVKDDFNLF
+3893 VDKSGITVKDDFNLF
-3908 ELAGQAVGFRPSD
+3908 ELAGQAAGFRSSD

-3987 AGVRNRQRRVA
+3987 SSVRNRQRRVA
-3998 GAKDGIYLPEG
+3998 GAKDGIYLSDKH
-4009 RSDARTDGGFAF
+4009 SDARTDGGFAF

>member
-19 LKKYRGLTQKEARE
+19 LKKYRGFTQKDAWA
-33 AADDTALTRGFNN
+33 AADDTALTRGFKN
-46 SMRSARMAWNAFTG
+46 SMRSARMAWNDLTG
-60 DDEELG
+60 DKEELG

-88 ELGEAWDKG
+88 ELGEAWEKG

-106 VWGELKKD
+106 VWEELKKD

-142 VPLVTST
+142 VPLATTTVGGILGTL
-149 AGRAVGAIGGAFAG
+149 AGGNTAVGAY
-163 GLAGA
+163 AGA
-168 GVGAIP
+168 T
-174 GAVVGGHVGGLA
+174 
-186 GYALGNTLMEYGEQL
+186 LGNTLMEYGEQL

-261 AEKAALEK
+261 AEKAALKK

-278 VVAAAKGTPEF
+278 AVAAAKGTPEF
-289 AALAAKESAK
+289 AALAKESAK
-299 GGLGGAARHTAAYA
+299 GGLGGAARHAAAFA

-358 AYAAMTDPLKLSA
+358 AYAAISDPLRLSA

-401 LRAAVEAALDGG
+401 LGAALGAAVEAALDGG

-449 SSPADS
+449 NSPADG
-455 NTPHTEELAREME
+455 NTPHAEELAREME

-498 ADIAAKYRAKPS
+498 ADMAAKYRAKPS

-515 NPDNGAISAAAALA
+515 DPDDGAISAAAALA
-529 VDSGAAVPSAVSDDV
+529 VDSGAAVPSVPSDDV
-544 EAPSVADDVLSERS
+544 ETPTVADDVLSGRS

-578 PRGAASVASGG
+578 ASVASGG
-589 SAAAASGGIA
+589 AGRSAAAASGGIA

-607 QYFDSLDTRGRKA
+607 QYFDGLDTRGRKA

-644 KIEEAYHARIEADYK
+644 KIEEAYHARIEADYQ

-704 PEGVRRHA
+704 PETVRRHA

-732 MRGHYPEGLAESVR
+732 MRGHYPAGLAESVR
-746 AVRAYRAEHPESA
+746 VVRAYRAEHPESA

-774 NNGWNVPLLS
+774 NNGWRVPLLS

-808 GGRGLPRALPMEDKG
+808 GGRGLPRALPTEDKG

-839 GRGLTPDKGADA
+839 GRGLTPDTGADA
-851 NAAALQVAPEADV
+851 NAAALQGLPESAAVASGNAPTHRQNLQVRAHAEGA

-877 DGGKGAPIA
+877 DGGKRAPVA

-899 QVTESAV
+899 QVAESAV

-945 FEHTNRKHID
+945 FEHTNRQHID

-970 KDFAD
+970 EEFAD

-986 FDGRRYLKGKEAETL
+986 FDSRRYLKGKEAETL

-1032 RSRDAAADGKSAG
+1032 RSRDAAASAGKSAG

-1050 RAKDAP
+1050 RAKDTP
-1056 VAAKNAAD
+1056 VAGKAAVAKNAAN
-1064 EKPSSDKAAE
+1064 EKPSSDKAAKPE
-1074 SEAVVKTALDNP
+1074 TLVKTALDNP
-1086 EEAQRKARVLQGEP
+1086 QEARRKARVLQGEP
-1100 VYTVKERTAPR
+1100 VYTVKERTAPG

-1122 LFDKAGNKAVN
+1122 LFD
-1133 PEIGEVALT
+1133 
-1142 AKSVKDSLAHGISP
+1142 
-1156 EKASAFEAVPYVVEK
+1156 
-1171 GAVIVRT
+1171 
-1178 RHGRVSSYFISAPV
+1178 
-1192 EIEGKQDIV
+1192 
-1201 TVLVHH
+1201 
-1207 DVNKKRMYLHSVT
+1207 
-1220 TKENLLKTAL
+1220 
-1230 AGYDGDSTADAE
+1230 
-1242 ASEPRGKLYSGD
+1242 
-1254 IASVL
+1254 
-1259 KKLLEYKTQ
+1259 
-1268 GGKTEDTPSE
+1268 
-1278 GARFSLDES
+1278 
-1287 PDSAFARAVDDVV
+1287 
-1300 GGKVSRGFVKMGTTP
+1300 
-1315 DVLKMLGLP
+1315 
-1324 DVKIRI
+1324 
-1330 SAKTIEK
+1330 
-1337 VMGEYLGIAKGAHS
+1337 
-1351 HIHNLTPEA
+1351 
-1360 VKQLPGQINNPVAV
+1360 
-1374 FKSSTVRGGY
+1374 
-1384 VVLTELT
+1384 
-1391 EADKQTG
+1391 
-1398 KDKPVVAALHLK
+1398 
-1410 TDKGGIEVIDVA
+1410 
-1422 SSYGRSDSQ
+1422 
-1431 LSRAFNQDLLY
+1431 
-1442 LDKTKARNLNTE
+1442 
-1454 RLQLPWDFTSDFEL
+1454 
-1468 YERNIKTDSDL
+1468 
-1479 VQYLKAEKQGKFD
+1479 
-1492 KKQENAKQHAE
+1492 
-1503 SIKKRLAESIGGLA
+1503 
-1517 EQVDVA
+1517 
-1523 AVSETAPDKAQMLL
+1523 
-1537 SERVEGWFDGRT
+1537 
-1549 GKITLVAENLTP
+1549 
-1561 ERAVWVAWHELGHR
+1561 
-1575 GFAAEGFAKY
+1575 
-1585 REELERADGNSLIRR
+1585 
-1600 IADAVQEER
+1600 
-1609 EGTGDAAA
+1609 
-1617 SVRSAAVEEA
+1617 
-1627 VVELYAAQRTGDWSG
+1627 
-1642 IENRYGVKVGNGLKR
+1642 
-1657 GIAGVLARI
+1657 
-1666 GAVLRRVL
+1666 
-1674 QRLTGKAD
+1674 
-1682 GAMSDADVFAMLV
+1682 
-1695 DLHGNKAAKSKAV
+1695 
-1708 VKTALDDAKEA
+1708 
-1719 ERKARVLQGEPVYT
+1719 
-1733 VKERQAPQG
+1733 
-1742 FKALREWAAAL
+1742 
-1753 FEKAGG
+1753 KAGG

-1824 EIGGKDDVVTLLARN
+1824 EIEGKDDVVTLLARN

-1887 LEYKTETGKGVSV
+1887 LKYKTQGGKT
-1900 GKKQQ
+1900 
-1905 KRQAESEAGSVPSE
+1905 E
-1919 AQPKSGKDY
+1919 
-1928 FGLSLYE
+1928 
-1935 SGQDYKGISEAH
+1935 
-1947 YRKFVAELSKLDG
+1947 
-1960 WRVNNRKYGRLEF
+1960 
-1973 RVDGEEVVFL
+1973 
-1983 RRLESLYSEHA
+1983 
-1994 VIGFSVYNSRLVEKK
+1994 
-2009 FDEIEFVFNPSEPP
+2009 
-2023 KETAERLNRF
+2023 
-2033 IRSIYPVSEASVQV
+2033 
-2047 ESNPESEADTHR
+2047 DT
-2059 TPESVRAFSVT
+2059 
-2070 LPKLQQKRAV
+2070 
-2080 EHLTADALLDGGAKY
+2080 
-2095 PQLNGRTT
+2095 
-2103 KAGQVEKT
+2103 
-2111 LSAGF
+2111 
-2116 VPYEEIREQTARM
+2116 
-2129 GKERDKMF
+2129 
-2137 FKLHREAYGEDS
+2137 
-2149 SFDYDNSDDAELKA
+2149 
-2163 QTDEALREKHPPKTV
+2163 
-2178 YLMKHKQSGDAL
+2178 
-2190 PITKTQFDY
+2190 
-2199 AVYLE
+2199 
-2204 NMPSEGL
+2204 PSEGL

-2273 HPEMTAQQWKKVPE
+2273 HPEMTAQQWKKVPK

-2423 SIGGLAEQVDVAAVS
+2423 SIGRLAEQVDVAAVS

-2487 GFAAE
+2487 GFAAD
-2492 GFAKYREEL
+2492 GFAKYRAEL

-2585 LQRLTGKADG
+2585 LQRLAGKADG
-2595 AMSDADVFAMLVDLH
+2595 AMSDADVFAMLADLH
-2610 GNVEGAREAVSD
+2610 GNAEGARDASSD
-2622 GVKPSRSAMKDMDAN
+2622 GVKPSRSAMKDTDAN

-2667 DFVWGSTGRVLPNGK
+2667 DFVWGGTGRVLPNGK

-2693 ESRMRKDGMSR
+2693 ESRMRKDGMGR
-2704 DEVVGMLI
+2704 DEVVGMLTNDI
-2712 GRVVDTI
+2712 VEAI
-2719 ARGEVLR
+2719 ARGKVYKHVVNGNSERLQLR
-2726 TVEGGK
+2726 HNGYEANLIK
-2732 TKRLEVSLQ
+2732 NA
-2741 GNIVQL
+2741 GNNAWLITGYELYQNGADGV
-2747 VKSKG
+2747 G
-2752 SNTWV
+2752 
-2757 LTAFDGYQTVEQ
+2757 FDTSAATHTTPTP
-2769 ARGATRSA
+2769 AR
-2777 LRNTDPILSRDGMG
+2777 RDVG

-2808 DGTRFSRAEERSKSE
+2808 DGTRNSRAAERSKSE

-2972 MTSRLSGAE
+2972 MTSRLSSAE

-3023 ANIGAS
+3023 ANIGAA
-3029 ISHITGKRSDLRNAL
+3029 IGHITGKKSDLRNAL

-3096 DKVVKE
+3096 DKVVRE
-3102 WGRLKKENAKAL
+3102 WGRLKKADAKAL

-3150 DGKIEKAKA
+3150 DGKIVKARA
-3159 VIASANARIARADAA
+3159 VIASADARIARADAA

-3194 EAGREIMADEADMR
+3194 KAGREILADEADMR

-3257 EVEAQKALEGLA
+3257 EVGAQKALEGLA

-3284 VYRKARDDYRVHF
+3284 VYRKARDDYRAHF
-3297 GQVRDAI
+3297 GQVRDAL
-3304 AERLARAGQD
+3304 AERLARSGQD

-3346 KDADGNNVNVSRA
+3346 KDADGNSVNVSRA

-3420 AQLNDTLMQLYL
+3420 AQLNDTLTQLYL

-3445 HRKGVPGFSDDARR
+3445 HRKGVPGFGDDARR

-3495 KYEEGFDQRQLQ
+3495 KYVEGFNQRQLQ

-3535 GFLWMMGMSPASAIV
+3535 GFLWMMGMSPALAIV

-3573 RELLRASKQIGLRVG
+3573 RELLRASKQIGLKVG

-3646 WLFHHAEKFN
+3646 WLFHHTEKFN
-3656 RQVTFVAAYRLAKQ
+3656 RQVTFVAAYRLAKR
-3670 AGADSEAAFEQAKKA
+3670 AGADSDTAFEQAKKA

-3830 LEGKKWA
+3830 LAGKKWA

-3893 VDKSGIMVKDDFNLF
+3893 VDKSGITVKDDFNLF
-3908 ELAGQAVGFRPSD
+3908 ELAGQAAGFRSSD

-3987 AGVRNRQRRVA
+3987 SSVRNRQRRVA
-3998 GAKDGIYLPEG
+3998 GAKDGIYLSDKH
-4009 RSDARTDGGFAF
+4009 SDARTDGGFAF

>member
-19 LKKYRGLTQKEARE
+19 LKKYRGFTQKDAWA
-33 AADDTALTRGFNN
+33 AADDTALTRGFKN
-46 SMRSARMAWNAFTG
+46 SMRSARMAWNDLTG
-60 DDEELG
+60 DKEELG

-88 ELGEAWDKG
+88 ELGEAWEKG

-106 VWGELKKD
+106 VWEELKKD

-142 VPLVTST
+142 VPLATTTVGGILGTL
-149 AGRAVGAIGGAFAG
+149 AGGNTAVGAY
-163 GLAGA
+163 AGA
-168 GVGAIP
+168 T
-174 GAVVGGHVGGLA
+174 
-186 GYALGNTLMEYGEQL
+186 LGNTLMEYGEQL

-261 AEKAALEK
+261 AEKAALKK

-278 VVAAAKGTPEF
+278 AVAAAKGTPEF
-289 AALAAKESAK
+289 AALAKESAK
-299 GGLGGAARHTAAYA
+299 GGLGGAARHAAAFA

-358 AYAAMTDPLKLSA
+358 AYAAISDPLRLSA

-401 LRAAVEAALDGG
+401 LGAAVEAALDGG

-449 SSPADS
+449 NSPADG
-455 NTPHTEELAREME
+455 NTPHAEELAREME

-498 ADIAAKYRAKPS
+498 ADMAAKYRAKPS

-515 NPDNGAISAAAALA
+515 DPDDGAISAAAALA
-529 VDSGAAVPSAVSDDV
+529 VDSGAAVPSVPSDDV
-544 EAPSVADDVLSERS
+544 ETPTVADDVLSGRS

-578 PRGAASVASGG
+578 ASVASGG
-589 SAAAASGGIA
+589 AGRSAAAASGGIA

-607 QYFDSLDTRGRKA
+607 QYFDGLDTRGRKA

-644 KIEEAYHARIEADYK
+644 KIEEAYHARIEADYQ

-704 PEGVRRHA
+704 PETVRRHA

-732 MRGHYPEGLAESVR
+732 MRGHYPAGLAESVR
-746 AVRAYRAEHPESA
+746 VVRAYRAEHPESA

-774 NNGWNVPLLS
+774 NNGWRVPLLS

-808 GGRGLPRALPMEDKG
+808 GGRGLPRALPTEDKG

-839 GRGLTPDKGADA
+839 GRGLTPDTGADA
-851 NAAALQVAPEADV
+851 NAAALQGLPESAAVASGNAPTHRQNLQVRAHAEGA

-877 DGGKGAPIA
+877 DGGKRAPVA

-899 QVTESAV
+899 QVAESAV

-945 FEHTNRKHID
+945 FEHTNRQHID

-970 KDFAD
+970 EEFAD

-986 FDGRRYLKGKEAETL
+986 FDSRRYLKGKEAETL

-1032 RSRDAAADGKSAG
+1032 RSRDAAASAGKSAG

-1050 RAKDAP
+1050 RAKDTP
-1056 VAAKNAAD
+1056 VAGKAAVAKNAAN
-1064 EKPSSDKAAE
+1064 EKPSSDKAAKPE
-1074 SEAVVKTALDNP
+1074 TLVKTALDNP
-1086 EEAQRKARVLQGEP
+1086 QEARRKARVLQGEP
-1100 VYTVKERTAPR
+1100 VYTVKERTAPG

-1122 LFDKAGNKAVN
+1122 LFD
-1133 PEIGEVALT
+1133 
-1142 AKSVKDSLAHGISP
+1142 
-1156 EKASAFEAVPYVVEK
+1156 
-1171 GAVIVRT
+1171 
-1178 RHGRVSSYFISAPV
+1178 
-1192 EIEGKQDIV
+1192 
-1201 TVLVHH
+1201 
-1207 DVNKKRMYLHSVT
+1207 
-1220 TKENLLKTAL
+1220 
-1230 AGYDGDSTADAE
+1230 
-1242 ASEPRGKLYSGD
+1242 
-1254 IASVL
+1254 
-1259 KKLLEYKTQ
+1259 
-1268 GGKTEDTPSE
+1268 
-1278 GARFSLDES
+1278 
-1287 PDSAFARAVDDVV
+1287 
-1300 GGKVSRGFVKMGTTP
+1300 
-1315 DVLKMLGLP
+1315 
-1324 DVKIRI
+1324 
-1330 SAKTIEK
+1330 
-1337 VMGEYLGIAKGAHS
+1337 
-1351 HIHNLTPEA
+1351 
-1360 VKQLPGQINNPVAV
+1360 
-1374 FKSSTVRGGY
+1374 
-1384 VVLTELT
+1384 
-1391 EADKQTG
+1391 
-1398 KDKPVVAALHLK
+1398 
-1410 TDKGGIEVIDVA
+1410 
-1422 SSYGRSDSQ
+1422 
-1431 LSRAFNQDLLY
+1431 
-1442 LDKTKARNLNTE
+1442 
-1454 RLQLPWDFTSDFEL
+1454 
-1468 YERNIKTDSDL
+1468 
-1479 VQYLKAEKQGKFD
+1479 
-1492 KKQENAKQHAE
+1492 
-1503 SIKKRLAESIGGLA
+1503 
-1517 EQVDVA
+1517 
-1523 AVSETAPDKAQMLL
+1523 
-1537 SERVEGWFDGRT
+1537 
-1549 GKITLVAENLTP
+1549 
-1561 ERAVWVAWHELGHR
+1561 
-1575 GFAAEGFAKY
+1575 
-1585 REELERADGNSLIRR
+1585 
-1600 IADAVQEER
+1600 
-1609 EGTGDAAA
+1609 
-1617 SVRSAAVEEA
+1617 
-1627 VVELYAAQRTGDWSG
+1627 
-1642 IENRYGVKVGNGLKR
+1642 
-1657 GIAGVLARI
+1657 
-1666 GAVLRRVL
+1666 
-1674 QRLTGKAD
+1674 
-1682 GAMSDADVFAMLV
+1682 
-1695 DLHGNKAAKSKAV
+1695 
-1708 VKTALDDAKEA
+1708 
-1719 ERKARVLQGEPVYT
+1719 
-1733 VKERQAPQG
+1733 
-1742 FKALREWAAAL
+1742 
-1753 FEKAGG
+1753 KAGG

-1824 EIGGKDDVVTLLARN
+1824 EIEGKDDVVTLLARN

-1887 LEYKTETGKGVSV
+1887 LKYKTQGGKT
-1900 GKKQQ
+1900 
-1905 KRQAESEAGSVPSE
+1905 E
-1919 AQPKSGKDY
+1919 
-1928 FGLSLYE
+1928 
-1935 SGQDYKGISEAH
+1935 
-1947 YRKFVAELSKLDG
+1947 
-1960 WRVNNRKYGRLEF
+1960 
-1973 RVDGEEVVFL
+1973 
-1983 RRLESLYSEHA
+1983 
-1994 VIGFSVYNSRLVEKK
+1994 
-2009 FDEIEFVFNPSEPP
+2009 
-2023 KETAERLNRF
+2023 
-2033 IRSIYPVSEASVQV
+2033 
-2047 ESNPESEADTHR
+2047 DT
-2059 TPESVRAFSVT
+2059 
-2070 LPKLQQKRAV
+2070 
-2080 EHLTADALLDGGAKY
+2080 
-2095 PQLNGRTT
+2095 
-2103 KAGQVEKT
+2103 
-2111 LSAGF
+2111 
-2116 VPYEEIREQTARM
+2116 
-2129 GKERDKMF
+2129 
-2137 FKLHREAYGEDS
+2137 
-2149 SFDYDNSDDAELKA
+2149 
-2163 QTDEALREKHPPKTV
+2163 
-2178 YLMKHKQSGDAL
+2178 
-2190 PITKTQFDY
+2190 
-2199 AVYLE
+2199 
-2204 NMPSEGL
+2204 PSEGL

-2273 HPEMTAQQWKKVPE
+2273 HPEMTAQQWKKVPK

-2423 SIGGLAEQVDVAAVS
+2423 SIGRLAEQVDVAAVS

-2487 GFAAE
+2487 GFAAD
-2492 GFAKYREEL
+2492 GFAKYRAEL

-2585 LQRLTGKADG
+2585 LQRLAGKADG
-2595 AMSDADVFAMLVDLH
+2595 AMSDADVFAMLADLH
-2610 GNVEGAREAVSD
+2610 GNAEGARDASSD
-2622 GVKPSRSAMKDMDAN
+2622 GVKPSRSAMKDTDAN

-2667 DFVWGSTGRVLPNGK
+2667 DFVWGGTGRVLPNGK

-2693 ESRMRKDGMSR
+2693 ESRMRKDGMGR
-2704 DEVVGMLI
+2704 DEVVGMLTNDI
-2712 GRVVDTI
+2712 VEAI
-2719 ARGEVLR
+2719 ARGKVYKHVVNGNSERLQLR
-2726 TVEGGK
+2726 HNGYEANLIK
-2732 TKRLEVSLQ
+2732 NA
-2741 GNIVQL
+2741 GNNAWLITGYELYQNGADGV
-2747 VKSKG
+2747 G
-2752 SNTWV
+2752 
-2757 LTAFDGYQTVEQ
+2757 FDTSAATHTTPTP
-2769 ARGATRSA
+2769 AR
-2777 LRNTDPILSRDGMG
+2777 RDVG

-2808 DGTRFSRAEERSKSE
+2808 DGTRNSRAAERSKSE

-2972 MTSRLSGAE
+2972 MTSRLSSAE

-3023 ANIGAS
+3023 ANIGAA
-3029 ISHITGKRSDLRNAL
+3029 IGHITGK
-3044 KDRWDASKG
+3044 K
-3053 IQLQFLGRRQIEDI
+3053 
-3067 YGGDLDGLKEYGRL
+3067 
-3081 SELFGADAN
+3081 
-3090 KAVTEA
+3090 
-3096 DKVVKE
+3096 
-3102 WGRLKKENAKAL
+3102 
-3114 ADLMHDA
+3114 
-3121 TLAKVDADPLMR
+3121 
-3133 GDAQKRLDGIRT
+3133 IRF
-3145 ALDIA
+3145 
-3150 DGKIEKAKA
+3150 E
-3159 VIASANARIARADAA
+3159 
-3174 YNKASEAAKKA
+3174 
-3185 QSALLAAEE
+3185 
-3194 EAGREIMADEADMR
+3194 
-3208 LRRLFYADSEAKRA
+3208 KRA
-3222 LRHAEADVMAESR
+3222 
-3235 AKTDAVQMLKQAR
+3235 
-3248 ADVRRLEKD
+3248 
-3257 EVEAQKALEGLA
+3257 
-3269 LLNRRFAKLPDAAQR
+3269 
-3284 VYRKARDDYRVHF
+3284 
-3297 GQVRDAI
+3297 
-3304 AERLARAGQD
+3304 ERP
-3314 AEIVRRLKERFDNEL
+3314 L
-3329 GGVYFPLARFGD
+3329 GCF
-3341 YLVVV
+3341 
-3346 KDADGNNVNVSRA
+3346 
-3359 ETLSE
+3359 
-3364 AEKLRDALKADF
+3364 
-3376 GAGFKVSPVMKSRDY
+3376 
-3391 IQSRDAVSGGF
+3391 
-3402 MKELGEA
+3402 
-3409 VGMLDLDPAQQ
+3409 
-3420 AQLNDTLMQLYL
+3420 
-3432 NSLPDTSWAKHGI
+3432 
-3445 HRKGVPGFSDDARR
+3445 
-3459 AYAQNM
+3459 
-3465 GSGANYLAKLR
+3465 
-3476 YADRM
+3476 
-3481 AEQLDVM
+3481 
-3488 QDFVDGR
+3488 
-3495 KYEEGFDQRQLQ
+3495 
-3507 RVADEMRKRHEAVMN
+3507 
-3522 PNPSKLAQALTGF
+3522 
-3535 GFLWMMGMSPASAIV
+3535 
-3550 NLSQTAMVAYPV
+3550 
-3562 MAAKWGYADAA
+3562 
-3573 RELLRASKQIGLRVG
+3573 
-3588 EKFNT
+3588 
-3593 IEDSLNED
+3593 
-3601 EKAAFQKAVDYGVID
+3601 
-3616 LSQAHD
+3616 
-3622 LAGVANGDPGL
+3622 
-3633 AGSAWQKVMDKAS
+3633 
-3646 WLFHHAEKFN
+3646 
-3656 RQVTFVAAYRLAKQ
+3656 
-3670 AGADSEAAFEQAKKA
+3670 
-3685 TYDGHFDYAAQ
+3685 
-3696 NRPRFMMGNVAKV
+3696 
-3709 VFLFKQYSQNI
+3709 
-3720 LYALGRNAYLA
+3720 
-3731 FKGDKEARKTL
+3731 
-3742 AGLLVS
+3742 
-3748 HAMASGIL
+3748 
-3756 GLPFVS
+3756 
-3762 TLLAVA
+3762 
-3768 SMLGSDDDDPWD
+3768 
-3780 AEAALRNML
+3780 
-3789 ADTFGD
+3789 
-3795 KAGEVM
+3795 
-3801 AKGFSRL
+3801 
-3808 TPLDVSGRLGLNQLI
+3808 
-3823 FPDIQDG
+3823 
-3830 LEGKKWA
+3830 
-3837 ESLVV
+3837 
-3842 GSTGAVV
+3842 
-3849 GAGIGAA
+3849 
-3856 DGVQKILD
+3856 
-3864 GRYMEGLES
+3864 
-3873 MLPVAIRNPLKAVR
+3873 
-3887 YATDGQ
+3887 
-3893 VDKSGIMVKDDFNLF
+3893 
-3908 ELAGQAVGFRPSD
+3908 
-3921 LALKQEGKSAVYR
+3921 
-3934 RDRALSA
+3934 
-3941 ARAKILS
+3941 
-3948 AMAKAVVE
+3948 
-3956 QDAAALRELRGVVA
+3956 
-3970 QWNRKH
+3970 
-3976 PERAI
+3976 
-3981 KSENIM
+3981 
-3987 AGVRNRQRRVA
+3987 
-3998 GAKDGIYLPEG
+3998 
-4009 RSDARTDGGFAF
+4009 
-4021 GH
+4021 

>member
-19 LKKYRGLTQKEARE
+19 LKKYRGFTQKDAWA
-33 AADDTALTRGFNN
+33 AADDTALTRGFKN
-46 SMRSARMAWNAFTG
+46 SMRSARMAWNDLTG
-60 DDEELG
+60 DKEELG

-88 ELGEAWDKG
+88 ELGEAWEKG

-106 VWGELKKD
+106 VWEELKKD

-142 VPLVTST
+142 VPLATTTVGGILGTL
-149 AGRAVGAIGGAFAG
+149 AGGNTAVGAY
-163 GLAGA
+163 AGA
-168 GVGAIP
+168 T
-174 GAVVGGHVGGLA
+174 
-186 GYALGNTLMEYGEQL
+186 LGNTLMEYGEQL

-261 AEKAALEK
+261 AEKAALKK

-278 VVAAAKGTPEF
+278 AVAAAKGTPEF
-289 AALAAKESAK
+289 AALAKESAK
-299 GGLGGAARHTAAYA
+299 GGLGGAARHAAAFA

-358 AYAAMTDPLKLSA
+358 AYAAITDPLRLSA

-401 LRAAVEAALDGG
+401 LRVAVEAALDGG

-449 SSPADS
+449 NSPADG
-455 NTPHTEELAREME
+455 NTPHAEELAREME

-498 ADIAAKYRAKPS
+498 ADMAAKYRAKPS

-515 NPDNGAISAAAALA
+515 DPDDGAISAAAALA
-529 VDSGAAVPSAVSDDV
+529 VDSGAAVPSVVSDDV
-544 EAPSVADDVLSERS
+544 ETPPVADDVLSGRS

-578 PRGAASVASGG
+578 ASVASGG
-589 SAAAASGGIA
+589 AGRSAAAASGGIA

-607 QYFDSLDTRGRKA
+607 QYFDGLDTRGRKA

-644 KIEEAYHARIEADYK
+644 KIEEAYHARIEADYQ

-704 PEGVRRHA
+704 PETVRRHA
-712 QTVADYTADGIMR
+712 QTVADYTTDGIMR

-732 MRGHYPEGLAESVR
+732 MRGHYPAGLAESVR
-746 AVRAYRAEHPESA
+746 VVRAYRAEHPESA

-774 NNGWNVPLLS
+774 NNGWRVPLLS

-808 GGRGLPRALPMEDKG
+808 GGRGLPRALPTEDKG

-839 GRGLTPDKGADA
+839 GRGLTPDTGADA
-851 NAAALQVAPEADV
+851 NAAALQGLPEPAAVASGNAPTHRQNLQVRAHAEGA

-877 DGGKGAPIA
+877 DGGKRAPVA

-899 QVTESAV
+899 QVAESAV

-970 KDFAD
+970 EEFAD

-986 FDGRRYLKGKEAETL
+986 FDSRRYLKGKEAETL

-1032 RSRDAAADGKSAG
+1032 RSRDAAASAGKSAG

-1050 RAKDAP
+1050 RAKDTP
-1056 VAAKNAAD
+1056 VAGKAAVAKNAAN
-1064 EKPSSDKAAE
+1064 EKPSSDKAAKPE
-1074 SEAVVKTALDNP
+1074 TLVKTALDNP
-1086 EEAQRKARVLQGEP
+1086 QEARRKARVLQGEP
-1100 VYTVKERTAPR
+1100 VYTVKERTAPG

-1122 LFDKAGNKAVN
+1122 LFDKAGGKAVN
-1133 PEIGEVALT
+1133 PEAGEILLNER
-1142 AKSVKDSLAHGISP
+1142 SVRDSIAHGMNPFKAEAFAAIPDVISQGVVIHEGVNP
-1156 EKASAFEAVPYVVEK
+1156 ENGTRYV
-1171 GAVIVRT
+1171 
-1178 RHGRVSSYFISAPV
+1178 YISAPV
-1192 EIEGKQDIV
+1192 EIEGKDDVV
-1201 TVLVHH
+1201 TLLAR
-1207 DVNKKRMYLHSVT
+1207 NTGNGSQMYLHSVA
-1220 TKENLLKTAL
+1220 TKESILNASDTETAEISRETGKVNS
-1230 AGYDGDSTADAE
+1230 GY
-1242 ASEPRGKLYSGD
+1242 

-1259 KKLLEYKTQ
+1259 KKLLKYKTQ
-1268 GGKTEDTPSE
+1268 GGKTENTPSE
-1278 GARFSLDES
+1278 GLRFSIRFSLDES
-1287 PDSAFARAVDDVV
+1287 PDSAFARAVDDVT
-1300 GGKVSRGFVKMGTTP
+1300 GGKVPAGFISLGTTP
-1315 DVLKMLGLP
+1315 DVWKLVGLP
-1324 DVKIRI
+1324 DGKVRI
-1330 SAKTIEK
+1330 SGGVIDKAMNGKHAVT
-1337 VMGEYLGIAKGAHS
+1337 A
-1351 HIHNLTPEA
+1351 EA
-1360 VKQLPGQINNPVAV
+1360 LKDLPRHLNSPIAV
-1374 FKSSTVRGGY
+1374 FKSSASSSNPDGY
-1384 VVLTELT
+1384 VVLTELV
-1391 EADKQTG
+1391 EREKG
-1398 KDKPVVAALHLK
+1398 KDKPIIAALNLGRAK
-1410 TDKGGIEVIDVA
+1410 NGLELLDI
-1422 SSYGRSDSQ
+1422 SSVYGRNNGQ
-1431 LSRAFNQDLLY
+1431 LTRAFNQDLLY
-1442 LDKTKARNLNTE
+1442 LHKAKGRHFLTT
-1454 RLQLPWDFTSDFEL
+1454 RPLQLHWDITSDADL
-1468 YERNIKTDSDL
+1468 VGRNIKTDSDL
-1479 VQYLKAEKQGKFD
+1479 AQYSSA
-1492 KKQENAKQHAE
+1492 KKQVPVDKAQRMARQHAE
-1503 SIKKRLAESIGGLA
+1503 SIKKRLAESIGRLA

-1575 GFAAEGFAKY
+1575 GFAADGFAKY

-1674 QRLTGKAD
+1674 QRLAGKAD
-1682 GAMSDADVFAMLV
+1682 GAMSDADVFAMLA
-1695 DLHGNKAAKSKAV
+1695 DLHGNA
-1708 VKTALDDAKEA
+1708 
-1719 ERKARVLQGEPVYT
+1719 
-1733 VKERQAPQG
+1733 
-1742 FKALREWAAAL
+1742 
-1753 FEKAGG
+1753 
-1759 KAVNPEAGEILLNE
+1759 
-1773 RSVRDSIAHGMNPFK
+1773 
-1788 AEAFAAIPDVIS
+1788 
-1800 QGVVIHEGV
+1800 
-1809 NPENGTRYVY
+1809 
-1819 ISAPV
+1819 
-1824 EIGGKDDVVTLLARN
+1824 
-1839 TGNGSQMYLHSVATK
+1839 
-1854 ESILNASDTETA
+1854 
-1866 EISRETG
+1866 
-1873 KVNSGY
+1873 
-1879 IASVLKKL
+1879 
-1887 LEYKTETGKGVSV
+1887 
-1900 GKKQQ
+1900 
-1905 KRQAESEAGSVPSE
+1905 
-1919 AQPKSGKDY
+1919 
-1928 FGLSLYE
+1928 
-1935 SGQDYKGISEAH
+1935 
-1947 YRKFVAELSKLDG
+1947 
-1960 WRVNNRKYGRLEF
+1960 
-1973 RVDGEEVVFL
+1973 
-1983 RRLESLYSEHA
+1983 
-1994 VIGFSVYNSRLVEKK
+1994 
-2009 FDEIEFVFNPSEPP
+2009 
-2023 KETAERLNRF
+2023 
-2033 IRSIYPVSEASVQV
+2033 
-2047 ESNPESEADTHR
+2047 
-2059 TPESVRAFSVT
+2059 
-2070 LPKLQQKRAV
+2070 
-2080 EHLTADALLDGGAKY
+2080 
-2095 PQLNGRTT
+2095 
-2103 KAGQVEKT
+2103 
-2111 LSAGF
+2111 
-2116 VPYEEIREQTARM
+2116 
-2129 GKERDKMF
+2129 
-2137 FKLHREAYGEDS
+2137 
-2149 SFDYDNSDDAELKA
+2149 
-2163 QTDEALREKHPPKTV
+2163 
-2178 YLMKHKQSGDAL
+2178 
-2190 PITKTQFDY
+2190 
-2199 AVYLE
+2199 
-2204 NMPSEGL
+2204 
-2211 RFSRSEQ
+2211 
-2218 TKSAFENRIDALFGG
+2218 
-2233 AKANLKGVRVLDKSD
+2233 
-2248 LLDMLGYGG
+2248 
-2257 MPVEL
+2257 
-2262 NESKVVLNRKN
+2262 
-2273 HPEMTAQQWKKVPE
+2273 
-2287 WLDNPVAVLKS
+2287 
-2298 KTHDKRL
+2298 
-2305 VFVPDEL
+2305 
-2312 IDGAPVYLVVEPN
+2312 
-2325 SRGLDIH
+2325 
-2332 VLVNGYA
+2332 
-2339 KDGNPQQTFRDIWRD
+2339 
-2354 LANGNTEF
+2354 
-2362 VDSKKARELLG
+2362 
-2373 RSGLQLPRLPSLNT
+2373 
-2387 SRKKILTE
+2387 
-2395 KNLQGYRK
+2395 
-2403 SEKTDT
+2403 
-2409 GQQHAESIKKRLAE
+2409 
-2423 SIGGLAEQVDVAAVS
+2423 
-2438 ETAPDKAQMLLS
+2438 
-2450 ERVEGWFDGRTGKI
+2450 
-2464 TLVAENL
+2464 
-2471 TPERAVWVAW
+2471 
-2481 HELGHR
+2481 
-2487 GFAAE
+2487 
-2492 GFAKYREEL
+2492 
-2501 ERADGNSLIRRIAD
+2501 
-2515 AVQEERE
+2515 
-2522 GTGDAAAS
+2522 
-2530 VRSAAVEEAVV
+2530 
-2541 ELYAAQRTGDWSGIE
+2541 
-2556 NRYGVKVGNG
+2556 
-2566 LKRGIAGVL
+2566 
-2575 ARIGAVLRRV
+2575 
-2585 LQRLTGKADG
+2585 
-2595 AMSDADVFAMLVDLH
+2595 
-2610 GNVEGAREAVSD
+2610 EGARDAVSD
-2622 GVKPSRSAMKDMDAN
+2622 GVLFSIYSDDADKVA
-2637 IRRGRAAMNRAL
+2637 RAADIL
-2649 VEKADVRR
+2649 TGSPVADIESGLIKR
-2657 AMYRNDIGWI
+2657 DE
-2667 DFVWGSTGRVLPNGK
+2667 NGK
-2682 TKGAMGLAHVI
+2682 VIANAREFIRKWLA
-2693 ESRMRKDGMSR
+2693 ENRPDGIFR
-2704 DEVVGMLI
+2704 HPEV
-2712 GRVVDTI
+2712 
-2719 ARGEVLR
+2719 GEVML
-2726 TVEGGK
+2726 TVRGVK
-2732 TKRLEVSLQ
+2732 NSLSHFSADIHVDALPAVPYVLENSAVLEY
-2741 GNIVQL
+2741 
-2747 VKSKG
+2747 SKDKNG
-2752 SNTWV
+2752 DN
-2757 LTAFDGYQTVEQ
+2757 VE
-2769 ARGATRSA
+2769 
-2777 LRNTDPILSRDGMG
+2777 NVIL
-2791 ASDTPN
+2791 
-2797 VRAKDESVNTA
+2797 
-2808 DGTRFSRAEERSKSE
+2808 
-2823 SLEKL
+2823 
-2828 RRAETIRISGREI
+2828 
-2841 EAGDDLRQYRR
+2841 
-2852 RAMEYGKS
+2852 
-2860 LRGSYVNKD
+2860 
-2869 TGREISLGRAGIT
+2869 
-2882 EVLHHDVSNPEHL
+2882 
-2895 QSIAAIPQI
+2895 AAP
-2904 IEKSIYI
+2904 
-2911 DTLPNEDKAKNPDI
+2911 A
-2925 QEYEYYVA
+2925 
-2933 GLNIG
+2933 NIG
-2938 GTDYTVKAAIA
+2938 GKRHYVVVRLRKDLKSGQKPQFYVVAAQLETDAQRETALAVETRSSHDGHIA
-2949 VATTGDKY
+2949 GGK
-2957 YDHKLTRIEKGDLLE
+2957 
-2972 MTSRLSGAE
+2972 
-2981 ISNQSPLS
+2981 N
-2989 DIDDKRLLQILQDK
+2989 RLLNILHSALISVNQIK
-3003 DAGKGGIADFDT
+3003 SAAGNTGTVDAGIADFDT

-3023 ANIGAS
+3023 ANIGAA
-3029 ISHITGKRSDLRNAL
+3029 IGHITGKKSDLRNAL

-3096 DKVVKE
+3096 DKVVRE
-3102 WGRLKKENAKAL
+3102 WGRLKKADAKAL

-3150 DGKIEKAKA
+3150 DGKIVKARA
-3159 VIASANARIARADAA
+3159 VIASADARIARADAA
-3174 YNKASEAAKKA
+3174 YDKASEAAKKA

-3194 EAGREIMADEADMR
+3194 KAGREILADEADMR

-3257 EVEAQKALEGLA
+3257 EVGAQKALEGLA

-3284 VYRKARDDYRVHF
+3284 VYRKARDDYRAHF
-3297 GQVRDAI
+3297 GQVRDAL

-3314 AEIVRRLKERFDNEL
+3314 AETVRRLKERFDNEL

-3346 KDADGNNVNVSRA
+3346 KDADGNSVNVSRA

-3409 VGMLDLDPAQQ
+3409 VGMLDLDSAQR
-3420 AQLNDTLMQLYL
+3420 AQLNDTLTQLYL

-3495 KYEEGFDQRQLQ
+3495 KYEEGFNQRQLQ

-3573 RELLRASKQIGLRVG
+3573 RELLRASKQIGLKVG

-3656 RQVTFVAAYRLAKQ
+3656 RQVTFVAAYRLAKR

-3830 LEGKKWA
+3830 LAGKKWA

-3893 VDKSGIMVKDDFNLF
+3893 VDKSGITVKDDFNLF
-3908 ELAGQAVGFRPSD
+3908 ELAGQAAGFRSSD

-3956 QDAAALRELRGVVA
+3956 QDAAALRELRSVVA

-3987 AGVRNRQRRVA
+3987 SSVRNRQRRVA
-3998 GAKDGIYLPEG
+3998 GAKDGIYLSDKH
-4009 RSDARTDGGFAF
+4009 SDARTDGGFAF